1 MFKDKVKVTVVA
13 LVMVLLMV
21 LSITTDLFVGLA
33 DVFRAKAEEAT
44 PTDATPVTRDVTVYK
59 ELNDS
64 DKDKNLAGAVIK
76 VFKDSACTES
86 ITEFVLSYDGKS
98 YGGDDRVVYKSLE
111 ERANAN
117 ASKAI
122 AKLQEDTYYYQLDKK
137 LFRSNDDYSKTGYD
151 YNNTVGSFSIVAGDG
166 VQEIKLDN
174 NMFRPTEKVATP
186 TDASSEVSTEVTT
199 EAVTEPDTQ
208 VATTSDA
215 SSEET
220 EATTQIATPT
230 DSIPEVK
237 PVATLASVMRAAGAS
252 YWIYGDYSGM
262 SSGDYHV
269 STDKDNVPMSGNAS
283 RVFCGTASKQ
293 GPGKPYYGSS
303 QGYTRRVVN
312 NSSTVKV
319 LSYYYDVLA
328 KQSDHSANWQN
339 HVTQTAH
346 ALSYINGY
354 GASYK
359 PSWWSAAMARPVYS
373 MSETQIY
380 VGSNTTTSV
389 VNYTSSE
396 IHRGNRE
403 ASDGL
408 HTLYNVQWT
417 AVKTVS
423 GTSLKNYFTV
433 KVPSNVRIYVKR
445 NNGKWGSA
453 TNTDVN
459 LYSGDKFFFTTS
471 KLTDRTTTIAN
482 SKAALTGFTA
492 YAYDPVNTKNQTMYG
507 NGVSETRSIQFSI
520 PWKDVYH
527 KLTLDKL
534 VCVGG
539 NYKVDASTA
548 GTQYTVYWVDKT
560 TNSNRFGKIAVFEIQ
575 TNGKGKVKYL
585 RQNNY
590 GTTFKPSG
598 FGTYTLD
605 GLPTGVYRIVE
616 TKTNDGFETAKPCR
630 INFSNGAAVDAE
642 GNASGESKH
651 FEIAFKTNDNVK
663 NQVANFTSFEQKES
677 GDPLAIKIQKIDADT
692 KETVGLGSGS
702 LAGAEFTIKYYEDAE
717 GVGTIGIS
725 VPTGTP
731 TARWVIKTDEDGYA
745 SLANDEYIVSKP
757 SKLPDSV
764 KIVKGKYNICK
775 PGTIVITESEAP
787 KNYNKFSKVTTQAG
801 TSTDVDN
808 VVIRADYNDKGEI
821 KLYSCKKDQSGKLV
835 KFGASMTGSAI
846 KIYEPVK
853 RYNLRLQKTD
863 GYEHPMANVAFVIT
877 CRETG
882 ESHVMLTDSD
892 GILDTSRVVT
902 SGGKFK
908 VNAND
913 DLYEQ
918 ALTDNSIIPE
928 YVQTSVF
935 FNDDSDVAVTASRH
949 SEGALYAGTYI
960 IRELHRQ
967 YVTVDGEKCKL
978 SEVYKI
984 PAAIKVTVPGTD
996 NNAVGEHDTKDAG
1009 TMTNIRIPSI
1019 SSVAMDADSAT
1030 KMSITSKDAK
1040 FRDIV
1045 TIHNPELDK
1054 TYTLMSIA
1062 VDTATGLAYVG
1073 ADGQYV
1079 RTTEYLGKGS
1089 GLIGADVPLELTANT
1104 TGTEVNQLT
1113 FFEYLVEGKTTN
1125 LVGVDSD
1132 GKPVEPAKC
1141 VAKDAS
1147 VSNKAQTVNVISLE
1161 TEVLVNST
1169 KTNESPAAISTV
1181 TDTVTTHGLIA
1192 GESFTINSTIKVDGK
1207 SIGVQSTDFTAD
1219 GKDKEVSVVFKDL
1232 DLSKLANKRLSI
1244 VTELIYKNKV
1254 ILTHNDDG
1262 KDLNEE
1268 FYTPEMH
1275 SNAIDVDTLTKM
1287 SKTSETAK
1295 FKDTVDIKNLSAAT
1309 QYTLQSIAV
1318 DTATGLAYKDA
1329 SGKYVVGHE
1338 TFTTKTS
1345 KDNDRVG
1352 ATADIEFTAN
1362 TKDTNVTQITFYEYL
1377 VRGSVDSDISVDEN
1391 GYPVRPANWI
1401 AEDAST
1407 SNVDQT
1413 LNLVN
1418 LETKVLVDSTK
1429 TNVAPADKKVDV
1441 TDTVTLH
1448 NLVAGTKF
1456 TLVGK
1461 VSDGENIKVENEVE
1475 FTAKGGDETV
1485 SVPFK
1490 SLDLTKYA
1498 GKSLYVICELK
1509 YDGEVIAT
1517 HNEDGTDP
1525 DEVFYVPAVETNAI
1539 DATTNTQY
1547 SILDKTQIIDSVKYS
1562 NLPTEYEYELETTF
1576 VDSTTGEEI
1585 KKTEIEKDP
1594 YWGMLRDLGY
1604 VTDETSSDSTGD
1616 SVAEDT
1622 GKIVSEVGKAFKR
1635 TQVLKPEKMDDM
1647 INVAFDIDPRSFNL
1661 EGKTI
1666 TIQQVIKLNGVVVAK
1681 HTDKDAESQQISFPT
1696 GSTLAVDNTSHNHT
1710 IAPTKN
1716 ADVVDTIFCKNLAT
1730 GISVDFYG
1738 IAIDKDTNKPVELN
1752 GKPVVVKQ
1760 NETISKADQE
1770 VQLHYVVDGTKL
1782 KGKRLT
1788 SFVFAVYNGKIVFK
1802 HTDLNS
1808 AEQSFSFSSLRTK
1821 FLDDKNG
1828 THATMLTEDVHQ
1840 TDTVTLDGLTKGE
1853 GFTLKGVVYNKSTR
1867 KPMLVNGKQVTNS
1880 IDFTAKGNSEEVALK
1895 YQYNGLKSDA
1905 YHKDK
1910 NDDLVSFVYL
1920 YKDGVLI
1927 DKEEDFD
1934 SFDQTIKLP
1943 SCGTSASDGIT
1954 KLHVGYASKTAIFR
1968 DSVDYYNLIVGDWY
1982 STTLTLHLNKNGK
1995 DAGPLKDANGNLITA
2010 TVKFQAK
2017 TTDGSVKVEVKYD
2030 ASLLAGETITAFETI
2045 RTKGYE
2051 VCGHTEITDKGQQ
2064 IHYPELK
2071 TSAKNSKDNSQHV
2084 KEGEVAKIVDTVN
2097 YSKLDSSVAYKVVT
2111 EAWDYNTQQIVVSDG
2126 KKVRKVTELHVD
2138 SKKPENGSFDV
2149 SMSFKTDGLGK
2160 HKVVIF
2166 EYVYD
2171 NKGNLISKEADF
2183 DAESQTIYI
2192 DKTPNKTGDRTAMFL
2207 SILVGMLGLGVVTL
2221 FVTRRKKK

>member
-64 DKDKNLAGAVIK
+64 DKDRNLAGAVIK

-98 YGGDDRVVYKSLE
+98 YGGDDRVVYKNLE

-122 AKLQEDTYYYQLDKK
+122 AKLQEDTYYYQLDEK

-174 NMFRPTEKVATP
+174 NMFRPTEKVATS

-199 EAVTEPDTQ
+199 EAITEPDTQ

-220 EATTQIATPT
+220 ETTTQVATPT

-237 PVATLASVMRAAGAS
+237 PVATLASVFRMAKAAKIAEDV
-252 YWIYGDYSGM
+252 YIYGSEEDGCGNYHITAKN
-262 SSGDYHV
+262 GDANP
-269 STDKDNVPMSGNAS
+269 SLDGDMGS
-283 RVFCGTASKQ
+283 RTFCVDWGAN
-293 GPGKPYYGSS
+293 GPSAKNN
-303 QGYTRRVVN
+303 YTRP
-312 NSSTVKV
+312 VKYRLGNGAKESMRKAV
-319 LSYYYDVLA
+319 AYYYDVLVPA
-328 KQSDHSANWQN
+328 ADTKGKKVTALAETEHYLSSLKGNKGTTPSWASAAQN
-339 HVTQTAH
+339 HVALTKGDQAISISNSKPTVTCVDSKTFGTFTEKNVFVSEKLTVTAK
-346 ALSYINGY
+346 SDEQYFNYEVPNGCTVY
-354 GASYK
+354 VHRNKTWYK
-359 PSWWSAAMARPVYS
+359 LTADDK
-373 MSETQIY
+373 T
-380 VGSNTTTSV
+380 
-389 VNYTSSE
+389 
-396 IHRGNRE
+396 
-403 ASDGL
+403 
-408 HTLYNVQWT
+408 HTLRKNDVFYVVTPKSN
-417 AVKTVS
+417 ANKTFSIS
-423 GTSLKNYFTV
+423 GTAASGGWDVYYYEPNDPAWLGCQEMMLAAETDKPKFTLKFKTEEL
-433 KVPSNVRIYVKR
+433 P
-445 NNGKWGSA
+445 
-453 TNTDVN
+453 
-459 LYSGDKFFFTTS
+459 
-471 KLTDRTTTIAN
+471 
-482 SKAALTGFTA
+482 
-492 YAYDPVNTKNQTMYG
+492 DPVNI
-507 NGVSETRSIQFSI
+507 EI
-520 PWKDVYH
+520 D
-527 KLTLDKL
+527 
-534 VCVGG
+534 
-539 NYKVDASTA
+539 KVDSVRED
-548 GTQYTVYWVDKT
+548 GTQVGKT
-560 TNSNRFGKIAVFEIQ
+560 
-575 TNGKGKVKYL
+575 
-585 RQNNY
+585 
-590 GTTFKPSG
+590 
-598 FGTYTLD
+598 
-605 GLPTGVYRIVE
+605 
-616 TKTNDGFETAKPCR
+616 
-630 INFSNGAAVDAE
+630 
-642 GNASGESKH
+642 
-651 FEIAFKTNDNVK
+651 
-663 NQVANFTSFEQKES
+663 
-677 GDPLAIKIQKIDADT
+677 
-692 KETVGLGSGS
+692 S
-702 LAGAEFTIKYYEDAE
+702 LAGAIFKMEYFKGKTTA
-717 GVGTIGIS
+717 S
-725 VPTGTP
+725 GTP
-731 TARWVIKTDEDGYA
+731 TNTWYLETVYDSSIKGCVA
-745 SLANDEYIVSKP
+745 
-757 SKLPDSV
+757 
-764 KIVKGKYNICK
+764 
-775 PGTIVITESEAP
+775 
-787 KNYNKFSKVTTQAG
+787 KFSKTCLVTGDKNYPSDAAPKDIDPTGLYELYDGAMRITEVKAPSGYKVVDGKNKGFFYIGSKKVTGQASITVRVTGGKTILAG
-801 TSTDVDN
+801 TEISAEAFKQYEQKERYDFRLKKVDSYGN
-808 VVIRADYNDKGEI
+808 
-821 KLYSCKKDQSGKLV
+821 
-835 KFGASMTGSAI
+835 
-846 KIYEPVK
+846 
-853 RYNLRLQKTD
+853 
-863 GYEHPMANVAFVIT
+863 PMAGVAF
-877 CRETG
+877 
-882 ESHVMLTDSD
+882 L
-892 GILDTSRVVT
+892 
-902 SGGKFK
+902 
-908 VNAND
+908 
-913 DLYEQ
+913 
-918 ALTDNSIIPE
+918 
-928 YVQTSVF
+928 
-935 FNDDSDVAVTASRH
+935 VTASNGDQH
-949 SEGALYAGTYI
+949 VVVTDKNGEFDSSKLGYTNVNGNDATLAKAIADTTLYPTYKETNVFFTTPGSGKTAAAEI
-960 IRELHRQ
+960 KEETVDGKAPRPLYKDTYTIREIHRQ
-967 YVTVDGEKCKL
+967 YVTIDGKKYKL
-978 SEVYKI
+978 TQVYDLGPAQKI
-984 PAAIKVTVPGTD
+984 TVSDSVKNGAVIDFGTY
-996 NNAVGEHDTKDAG
+996 
-1009 TMTNIRIPSI
+1009 TNIAIPKMTSSAI
-1019 SSVAMDADSAT
+1019 STDTNT
-1030 KMSITSKDAK
+1030 KMSVAGKNASFKDSIKATNLK
-1040 FRDIV
+1040 AS
-1045 TIHNPELDK
+1045 TK
-1054 TYTLMSIA
+1054 YTLMSVA
-1062 VDTATGLAYVG
+1062 VDANTGKAYKD
-1073 ADGQYV
+1073 ADGKYV
-1079 RTTEYLGKGS
+1079 AKNVEF
-1089 GLIGADVPLELTANT
+1089 T
-1104 TGTEVNQLT
+1104 TGAVKKGTVFPETTASVTFTGVNTSNVKSRKLV
-1113 FFEYLVEGKTTN
+1113 FYEYLVEGSVTKTVS
-1125 LVGVDSD
+1125 LDSA
-1132 GKPVEPAKC
+1132 GKPVEPANC

-1161 TEVLVNST
+1161 T
-1169 KTNESPAAISTV
+1169 
-1181 TDTVTTHGLIA
+1181 
-1192 GESFTINSTIKVDGK
+1192 
-1207 SIGVQSTDFTAD
+1207 
-1219 GKDKEVSVVFKDL
+1219 
-1232 DLSKLANKRLSI
+1232 
-1244 VTELIYKNKV
+1244 
-1254 ILTHNDDG
+1254 
-1262 KDLNEE
+1262 
-1268 FYTPEMH
+1268 
-1275 SNAIDVDTLTKM
+1275 
-1287 SKTSETAK
+1287 
-1295 FKDTVDIKNLSAAT
+1295 
-1309 QYTLQSIAV
+1309 
-1318 DTATGLAYKDA
+1318 
-1329 SGKYVVGHE
+1329 
-1338 TFTTKTS
+1338 
-1345 KDNDRVG
+1345 
-1352 ATADIEFTAN
+1352 
-1362 TKDTNVTQITFYEYL
+1362 
-1377 VRGSVDSDISVDEN
+1377 
-1391 GYPVRPANWI
+1391 
-1401 AEDAST
+1401 
-1407 SNVDQT
+1407 
-1413 LNLVN
+1413 
-1418 LETKVLVDSTK
+1418 KVLVDSTK
-1429 TNVAPADKKVDV
+1429 TNVAPADEKVDV

-1475 FTAKGGDETV
+1475 FTAKGDDETV
-1485 SVPFK
+1485 SVPLK
-1490 SLDLTKYA
+1490 GLNLTEYA

-1525 DEVFYVPAVETNAI
+1525 DEKFYVPAVETNAI

-1576 VDSTTGEEI
+1576 VDSATGEEI

-1594 YWGMLRDLGY
+1594 YWNMLKDLGY
-1604 VTDETSSDSTGD
+1604 VTDETSSDSTGN

-1635 TQVLKPEKMDDM
+1635 TQVLKPEKMDDTV
-1647 INVAFDIDPRSFNL
+1647 NVTFDIDPRSFNL

-1666 TIQQVIKLNGVVVAK
+1666 TIRQVIKLNGVAVAK

-1710 IAPTKN
+1710 IAPTKD

-1760 NETISKADQE
+1760 SETISKADQE

-1802 HTDLNS
+1802 HTDPNS

-1853 GFTLKGVVYNKSTR
+1853 RFTLKGVVYNKSTR
-1867 KPMLVNGKQVTNS
+1867 KPMLVDGKQVTNS

-1895 YQYNGLKSDA
+1895 YQYNGLKLDA

-1920 YKDGVLI
+1920 YKDGILI

-1982 STTLTLHLNKNGK
+1982 STTLTLHLNKDGK

-2051 VCGHTEITDKGQQ
+2051 VCGHTEITDEGQQ

-2160 HKVVIF
+2160 HRIVIF

-2192 DKTPNKTGDRTAMFL
+2192 DKTPNKTGDRTVMFL
-2207 SILVGMLGLGVVTL
+2207 SILAGMLGLGVVTL
-2221 FVTRRKKK
+2221 FVTKRKKK

>member
-64 DKDKNLAGAVIK
+64 DKDRNLAGAVIK

-98 YGGDDRVVYKSLE
+98 YGGDDRVVYKNLE

-122 AKLQEDTYYYQLDKK
+122 AKLQEDTYYYQLDEK

-199 EAVTEPDTQ
+199 EAITEPDTQ

-220 EATTQIATPT
+220 ETTTQVATPT

-237 PVATLASVMRAAGAS
+237 PVATLASVFRTAVADVYVWGTETQGCGNYHKTSSSANSANMSLDGDIGSRMFCVDWGA
-252 YWIYGDYSGM
+252 
-262 SSGDYHV
+262 
-269 STDKDNVPMSGNAS
+269 N
-283 RVFCGTASKQ
+283 
-293 GPGKPYYGSS
+293 GPSLAN
-303 QGYTRRVVN
+303 GYTRPVKYSRGGGADVSLRKVVA
-312 NSSTVKV
+312 
-319 LSYYYDVLA
+319 YYYEVLA
-328 KQSDHSANWQN
+328 KTSGNLAATEHYLSLLN
-339 HVTQTAH
+339 HKKGTTPTWA
-346 ALSYINGY
+346 
-354 GASYK
+354 
-359 PSWWSAAMARPVYS
+359 SAAMKYTALASGEEIINIDKTKPSMTYYKSYSFKANGEVFHTSTNVFVSEPVTVTAEKSEQYFTAS
-373 MSETQIY
+373 VPKDCAVYVYNYNSETKKY
-380 VGSNTTTSV
+380 
-389 VNYTSSE
+389 
-396 IHRGNRE
+396 
-403 ASDGL
+403 
-408 HTLYNVQWT
+408 QWT
-417 AVKTVS
+417 RYGSTDNLKLKNGDKFRIVLPKSFANKTVS
-423 GTSLKNYFTV
+423 LSGTARYGGWDVYYYNPNDPAWLDCQQMVLATETDKPEFSLSVKTGNVPPDHDPVSIVIRKIDSVSGRAVPAGTAALAGAVFKMEYF
-433 KVPSNVRIYVKR
+433 K
-445 NNGKWGSA
+445 GKDSVSGSA
-453 TNTDVN
+453 TNTWYLQTKLADGRYVARFARGY
-459 LYSGDKFFFTTS
+459 LYSDSTHKSDAAPAEVDASGVYELEAGCMRITEVIAPSGYEKVTADNAGWIKLGGSIDRLTESASITVKIGNGNIYYGNTAVKDGVVEIGEQKERYDFKLKKVDSYGNPMAGVAFLVTASNGDQHVVVTDKNGEFDSSKLDYTNVNGNDATLAKAMADTTLYPTYKETNVFFTTPGS
-471 KLTDRTTTIAN
+471 GKTAAAEIKEETVDG
-482 SKAALTGFTA
+482 KAPRPL
-492 YAYDPVNTKNQTMYG
+492 Y
-507 NGVSETRSIQFSI
+507 
-520 PWKDVYH
+520 KD
-527 KLTLDKL
+527 
-534 VCVGG
+534 
-539 NYKVDASTA
+539 
-548 GTQYTVYWVDKT
+548 
-560 TNSNRFGKIAVFEIQ
+560 
-575 TNGKGKVKYL
+575 
-585 RQNNY
+585 
-590 GTTFKPSG
+590 
-598 FGTYTLD
+598 TYT
-605 GLPTGVYRIVE
+605 
-616 TKTNDGFETAKPCR
+616 
-630 INFSNGAAVDAE
+630 
-642 GNASGESKH
+642 
-651 FEIAFKTNDNVK
+651 
-663 NQVANFTSFEQKES
+663 
-677 GDPLAIKIQKIDADT
+677 
-692 KETVGLGSGS
+692 
-702 LAGAEFTIKYYEDAE
+702 
-717 GVGTIGIS
+717 
-725 VPTGTP
+725 
-731 TARWVIKTDEDGYA
+731 
-745 SLANDEYIVSKP
+745 
-757 SKLPDSV
+757 
-764 KIVKGKYNICK
+764 
-775 PGTIVITESEAP
+775 
-787 KNYNKFSKVTTQAG
+787 
-801 TSTDVDN
+801 
-808 VVIRADYNDKGEI
+808 
-821 KLYSCKKDQSGKLV
+821 
-835 KFGASMTGSAI
+835 
-846 KIYEPVK
+846 
-853 RYNLRLQKTD
+853 
-863 GYEHPMANVAFVIT
+863 
-877 CRETG
+877 
-882 ESHVMLTDSD
+882 
-892 GILDTSRVVT
+892 
-902 SGGKFK
+902 
-908 VNAND
+908 
-913 DLYEQ
+913 
-918 ALTDNSIIPE
+918 
-928 YVQTSVF
+928 
-935 FNDDSDVAVTASRH
+935 
-949 SEGALYAGTYI
+949 
-960 IRELHRQ
+960 IREIHRQ
-967 YVTVDGEKCKL
+967 YVTIDGKKYKL
-978 SEVYKI
+978 TQVYDLGPAQKI
-984 PAAIKVTVPGTD
+984 TV
-996 NNAVGEHDTKDAG
+996 
-1009 TMTNIRIPSI
+1009 S
-1019 SSVAMDADSAT
+1019 DSAKNGAVIDFGTYTNTAIPKMTSSAISTDTNT
-1030 KMSITSKDAK
+1030 KMSVAGKNSSFKDSVKATNLK
-1040 FRDIV
+1040 AS
-1045 TIHNPELDK
+1045 TK
-1054 TYTLMSIA
+1054 YTLMSVA
-1062 VDTATGLAYVG
+1062 VDANTGKAYKD
-1073 ADGQYV
+1073 ADGKYV
-1079 RTTEYLGKGS
+1079 AKNV
-1089 GLIGADVPLELTANT
+1089 AVT
-1104 TGTEVNQLT
+1104 TGAVKKGTVFPETTASVTFTGVNTSNVKSRKLV
-1113 FFEYLVEGKTTN
+1113 FYEYLVEGSVTKTVS
-1125 LVGVDSD
+1125 LDSN
-1132 GKPVEPAKC
+1132 GKPVEPANC

-1161 TEVLVNST
+1161 T
-1169 KTNESPAAISTV
+1169 
-1181 TDTVTTHGLIA
+1181 
-1192 GESFTINSTIKVDGK
+1192 
-1207 SIGVQSTDFTAD
+1207 
-1219 GKDKEVSVVFKDL
+1219 
-1232 DLSKLANKRLSI
+1232 
-1244 VTELIYKNKV
+1244 
-1254 ILTHNDDG
+1254 
-1262 KDLNEE
+1262 
-1268 FYTPEMH
+1268 
-1275 SNAIDVDTLTKM
+1275 
-1287 SKTSETAK
+1287 
-1295 FKDTVDIKNLSAAT
+1295 
-1309 QYTLQSIAV
+1309 
-1318 DTATGLAYKDA
+1318 
-1329 SGKYVVGHE
+1329 
-1338 TFTTKTS
+1338 
-1345 KDNDRVG
+1345 
-1352 ATADIEFTAN
+1352 
-1362 TKDTNVTQITFYEYL
+1362 
-1377 VRGSVDSDISVDEN
+1377 
-1391 GYPVRPANWI
+1391 
-1401 AEDAST
+1401 
-1407 SNVDQT
+1407 
-1413 LNLVN
+1413 
-1418 LETKVLVDSTK
+1418 KVLVDSTK
-1429 TNVAPADKKVDV
+1429 TNVAPADEKVDV

-1475 FTAKGGDETV
+1475 FTAKGDDETV
-1485 SVPFK
+1485 SVPLK
-1490 SLDLTKYA
+1490 GLNLTEYA

-1525 DEVFYVPAVETNAI
+1525 DEKFYVPAVETNAI

-1576 VDSTTGEEI
+1576 VDSATGEEI

-1594 YWGMLRDLGY
+1594 YWNMLKDLGY

-1635 TQVLKPEKMDDM
+1635 TQVLKPEKMDDTV
-1647 INVAFDIDPRSFNL
+1647 NVTFDIDPRSFNL

-1666 TIQQVIKLNGVVVAK
+1666 TIRQVIKLNGVAVAK

-1710 IAPTKN
+1710 IAPTKD

-1760 NETISKADQE
+1760 SETISKADQE

-1802 HTDLNS
+1802 HTDPNS

-1853 GFTLKGVVYNKSTR
+1853 RFTLKGVVYNKSTR
-1867 KPMLVNGKQVTNS
+1867 KPMLVDGKQVTNS

-1920 YKDGVLI
+1920 YKDGILI

-1982 STTLTLHLNKNGK
+1982 STTLTLHLNKDGK

-2051 VCGHTEITDKGQQ
+2051 VCGHTEITDEGQQ

-2138 SKKPENGSFDV
+2138 SKKSENGSFDV

-2160 HKVVIF
+2160 HRIVIF

-2192 DKTPNKTGDRTAMFL
+2192 DKTPNKTGDRTVVFL
-2207 SILVGMLGLGVVTL
+2207 SILAGMLGLGVVTL

>member
-64 DKDKNLAGAVIK
+64 DKDRNLAGAVIK

-98 YGGDDRVVYKSLE
+98 YGGDDRVVYKNLE

-122 AKLQEDTYYYQLDKK
+122 AKLQEDTYYYQLDEK

-174 NMFRPTEKVATP
+174 NMFRPTEKVATS

-199 EAVTEPDTQ
+199 EAITEPDTQ

-220 EATTQIATPT
+220 ETTTQVATPT

-237 PVATLASVMRAAGAS
+237 PVATLASVFRMAKAAKAATTTAVSRGTGYGYGGETISYIFYINKGLTYNNTGYAFCMEEGKTGPTSGTGTVSSIGKGNITKALYYSFAGPGAGSYDGAPSSGGLNGDNVMTLSCILDYYYTGYWDSGDFGTAYDNAISYEKWLKGKDMPNTLADTAFSIAGKSDDFTASRAA
-252 YWIYGDYSGM
+252 YNI
-262 SSGDYHV
+262 
-269 STDKDNVPMSGNAS
+269 TDKTQTTNEWAVVSKKSVTVTIPTGVTMHKTDSNGKKSTHGA
-283 RVFCGTASKQ
+283 GTA
-293 GPGKPYYGSS
+293 
-303 QGYTRRVVN
+303 
-312 NSSTVKV
+312 TVSNGDKIYF
-319 LSYYYDVLA
+319 SASIA
-328 KQSDHSANWQN
+328 KGGTSD
-339 HVTQTAH
+339 
-346 ALSYINGY
+346 I
-354 GASYK
+354 K
-359 PSWWSAAMARPVYS
+359 F
-373 MSETQIY
+373 
-380 VGSNTTTSV
+380 TSV
-389 VNYTSSE
+389 KGY
-396 IHRGNRE
+396 
-403 ASDGL
+403 
-408 HTLYNVQWT
+408 
-417 AVKTVS
+417 
-423 GTSLKNYFTV
+423 
-433 KVPSNVRIYVKR
+433 
-445 NNGKWGSA
+445 SA
-453 TNTDVN
+453 YKADFGAELQVLGFLGEPTD
-459 LYSGDKFFFTTS
+459 KE
-471 KLTDRTTTIAN
+471 
-482 SKAALTGFTA
+482 FTA
-492 YAYDPVNTKNQTMYG
+492 KLQWNSPNFSLRKTDSKTKQPVEGAEYL
-507 NGVSETRSIQFSI
+507 
-520 PWKDVYH
+520 VYCAQ
-527 KLTLDKL
+527 D
-534 VCVGG
+534 
-539 NYKVDASTA
+539 NEKVN
-548 GTQYTVYWVDKT
+548 VVRFK
-560 TNSNRFGKIAVFEIQ
+560 TNSNGVGEITSVNPTQASGEVGKTV
-575 TNGKGKVKYL
+575 VKL
-585 RQNNY
+585 
-590 GTTFKPSG
+590 KA
-598 FGTYTLD
+598 
-605 GLPTGVYRIVE
+605 GVRYYIVE
-616 TKTNDGFETAKPCR
+616 TKAPEHYKLN
-630 INFSNGAAVDAE
+630 
-642 GNASGESKH
+642 
-651 FEIAFKTNDNVK
+651 K
-663 NQVANFTSFEQKES
+663 NKQVAIGGEKYPYEAHIGVNATGGHVDYTSITGATFSTTATGVTYHTVDKVAH
-677 GDPLAIKIQKIDADT
+677 DPINIVIDKVDSIREDGT
-692 KETVGLGSGS
+692 QVGKTS
-702 LAGAEFTIKYYEDAE
+702 LAGAIFKMEYYQGKTTA
-717 GVGTIGIS
+717 S
-725 VPTGTP
+725 GTP
-731 TARWVIKTDEDGYA
+731 TNTWYIKTVKNVAGDYEAKFAKGFIVNEGTYKSDAAPNVVDASGVYELEDGA
-745 SLANDEYIVSKP
+745 MR
-757 SKLPDSV
+757 
-764 KIVKGKYNICK
+764 
-775 PGTIVITESEAP
+775 ITEVKAP
-787 KNYNKFSKVTTQAG
+787 SGYKVVDGKNKGFFKVKRTKVTGSSITVQVMGGRTIYAG
-801 TSTDVDN
+801 TEITADAFKQYEQKERYDFKLKKVDSYGN
-808 VVIRADYNDKGEI
+808 
-821 KLYSCKKDQSGKLV
+821 
-835 KFGASMTGSAI
+835 
-846 KIYEPVK
+846 
-853 RYNLRLQKTD
+853 
-863 GYEHPMANVAFVIT
+863 PMAGVAF
-877 CRETG
+877 
-882 ESHVMLTDSD
+882 L
-892 GILDTSRVVT
+892 
-902 SGGKFK
+902 
-908 VNAND
+908 
-913 DLYEQ
+913 
-918 ALTDNSIIPE
+918 
-928 YVQTSVF
+928 
-935 FNDDSDVAVTASRH
+935 VTASNGNQH
-949 SEGALYAGTYI
+949 VVVTDKNGEFDSSKLDYTNVNDNDATLAKAMADTTLYPTYKETNVFFTTPGSGKTAAAEI
-960 IRELHRQ
+960 KEETVDGKAPRPLYKDTYTIREIHRQ
-967 YVTVDGEKCKL
+967 YVTIDGKKYKL
-978 SEVYKI
+978 TQVYDI
-984 PAAIKVTVPGTD
+984 GPAQTITVP
-996 NNAVGEHDTKDAG
+996 
-1009 TMTNIRIPSI
+1009 
-1019 SSVAMDADSAT
+1019 DSAKDGAVIDFGTYTNTAIPKMTSSAISTDTNT
-1030 KMSITSKDAK
+1030 KMSVVGKNASFKDSIKATNLK
-1040 FRDIV
+1040 AS
-1045 TIHNPELDK
+1045 TK
-1054 TYTLMSIA
+1054 YTLMSVA
-1062 VDTATGLAYVG
+1062 VDANTGKAYKD
-1073 ADGQYV
+1073 ADGKYV
-1079 RTTEYLGKGS
+1079 AKNVEF
-1089 GLIGADVPLELTANT
+1089 T
-1104 TGTEVNQLT
+1104 TGAVKKGTVFPETTASVTFTGVNTSNVKSRKLV
-1113 FFEYLVEGKTTN
+1113 FYEYLVEGSVTKTVS
-1125 LVGVDSD
+1125 LDSA
-1132 GKPVEPAKC
+1132 GKPVEPANC

-1161 TEVLVNST
+1161 T
-1169 KTNESPAAISTV
+1169 
-1181 TDTVTTHGLIA
+1181 
-1192 GESFTINSTIKVDGK
+1192 
-1207 SIGVQSTDFTAD
+1207 
-1219 GKDKEVSVVFKDL
+1219 
-1232 DLSKLANKRLSI
+1232 
-1244 VTELIYKNKV
+1244 
-1254 ILTHNDDG
+1254 
-1262 KDLNEE
+1262 
-1268 FYTPEMH
+1268 
-1275 SNAIDVDTLTKM
+1275 
-1287 SKTSETAK
+1287 
-1295 FKDTVDIKNLSAAT
+1295 
-1309 QYTLQSIAV
+1309 
-1318 DTATGLAYKDA
+1318 
-1329 SGKYVVGHE
+1329 
-1338 TFTTKTS
+1338 
-1345 KDNDRVG
+1345 
-1352 ATADIEFTAN
+1352 
-1362 TKDTNVTQITFYEYL
+1362 
-1377 VRGSVDSDISVDEN
+1377 
-1391 GYPVRPANWI
+1391 
-1401 AEDAST
+1401 
-1407 SNVDQT
+1407 
-1413 LNLVN
+1413 
-1418 LETKVLVDSTK
+1418 KVLVDSTK
-1429 TNVAPADKKVDV
+1429 TNVAPADEKVDV

-1475 FTAKGGDETV
+1475 FTAKGDDETV
-1485 SVPFK
+1485 SVPLK
-1490 SLDLTKYA
+1490 GLDLTEYA

-1525 DEVFYVPAVETNAI
+1525 DEKFYVPAVETNAI

-1576 VDSTTGEEI
+1576 VDSATGEEI

-1594 YWGMLRDLGY
+1594 YWNMLKDLGY

-1635 TQVLKPEKMDDM
+1635 TQVLKPEKMDDTV
-1647 INVAFDIDPRSFNL
+1647 NVTFDIDPRSFNL

-1666 TIQQVIKLNGVVVAK
+1666 TIRQVIKLNGVAVAK

-1738 IAIDKDTNKPVELN
+1738 IAVDKDTNKPVEFN

-1802 HTDLNS
+1802 HTDPNS

-1853 GFTLKGVVYNKSTR
+1853 RFTLKGVVYNKSTR

-1920 YKDGVLI
+1920 YKDGILI

-1982 STTLTLHLNKNGK
+1982 STTLTLHLNKDGK

-2051 VCGHTEITDKGQQ
+2051 VCGHTEITDEGQQ

-2160 HKVVIF
+2160 HRIVIF

-2192 DKTPNKTGDRTAMFL
+2192 DKTPNKTGDRTVMFL
-2207 SILVGMLGLGVVTL
+2207 SILAGMLGLGVVTL
-2221 FVTRRKKK
+2221 FVTKRKKK

>member
-64 DKDKNLAGAVIK
+64 DKDRNLAGAVIK

-98 YGGDDRVVYKSLE
+98 YGVDDRVVYKNLE

-122 AKLQEDTYYYQLDKK
+122 AKLQEDTYYYQLDEK
-137 LFRSNDDYSKTGYD
+137 LFRSNDDYNKTGYD

-186 TDASSEVSTEVTT
+186 TDASSEVSTEVST
-199 EAVTEPDTQ
+199 EATTEPDTQ

-220 EATTQIATPT
+220 ETTTQVATPT

-237 PVATLASVMRAAGAS
+237 PVATLASVFRMAKAAKIAEDV
-252 YWIYGDYSGM
+252 YIYGSEEDGC
-262 SSGDYHV
+262 GNYHI
-269 STDKDNVPMSGNAS
+269 TAENGNANPSLNGDMGS
-283 RVFCGTASKQ
+283 RTFCVDWGAN
-293 GPGKPYYGSS
+293 GPSAKNN
-303 QGYTRRVVN
+303 YTRP
-312 NSSTVKV
+312 VKYRLGNGAKESMRKAV
-319 LSYYYDVLA
+319 AYYYDVLVPA
-328 KQSDHSANWQN
+328 ADTKGKKVTALTETEHYLSSLKGNKGTTPSWASAAQN
-339 HVTQTAH
+339 HVALAKGDQAISISNSKPTVTCVDSKTFGTFTEKNVFVSEKLTVTAKSDEQYFNYEVPSGCTVYVH
-346 ALSYINGY
+346 RSKTW
-354 GASYK
+354 YK
-359 PSWWSAAMARPVYS
+359 LTADDK
-373 MSETQIY
+373 T
-380 VGSNTTTSV
+380 
-389 VNYTSSE
+389 
-396 IHRGNRE
+396 
-403 ASDGL
+403 
-408 HTLYNVQWT
+408 HTLRKNDVFYVVTPKSN
-417 AVKTVS
+417 ANKTFSIS
-423 GTSLKNYFTV
+423 GT
-433 KVPSNVRIYVKR
+433 
-445 NNGKWGSA
+445 A
-453 TNTDVN
+453 A
-459 LYSGDKFFFTTS
+459 SG
-471 KLTDRTTTIAN
+471 
-482 SKAALTGFTA
+482 G
-492 YAYDPVNTKNQTMYG
+492 
-507 NGVSETRSIQFSI
+507 
-520 PWKDVYH
+520 WDVYYYEPNDPAWLGCQEMMLAAETD
-527 KLTLDKL
+527 KPKFTLKFKTEELPDPI
-534 VCVGG
+534 
-539 NYKVDASTA
+539 NIEIDKVDSVRED
-548 GTQYTVYWVDKT
+548 GTQVGKT
-560 TNSNRFGKIAVFEIQ
+560 
-575 TNGKGKVKYL
+575 
-585 RQNNY
+585 
-590 GTTFKPSG
+590 
-598 FGTYTLD
+598 
-605 GLPTGVYRIVE
+605 
-616 TKTNDGFETAKPCR
+616 
-630 INFSNGAAVDAE
+630 
-642 GNASGESKH
+642 
-651 FEIAFKTNDNVK
+651 
-663 NQVANFTSFEQKES
+663 
-677 GDPLAIKIQKIDADT
+677 
-692 KETVGLGSGS
+692 S
-702 LAGAEFTIKYYEDAE
+702 LAGAIFKMEYFKGKTTA
-717 GVGTIGIS
+717 S
-725 VPTGTP
+725 GTP
-731 TARWVIKTDEDGYA
+731 TNTWYIKTVKDGSHYRA
-745 SLANDEYIVSKP
+745 AFSKACLVTGDKNYP
-757 SKLPDSV
+757 SDTAPKDIDPTGLYELYD
-764 KIVKGKYNICK
+764 GAMR
-775 PGTIVITESEAP
+775 ITEVKAP
-787 KNYNKFSKVTTQAG
+787 SGYKVVDGKNKGFFKVKQTKVTGSSITVRVTGGKTIYAG
-801 TSTDVDN
+801 AEITADAFKQYEQKERYDFKLKKVDSYGN
-808 VVIRADYNDKGEI
+808 
-821 KLYSCKKDQSGKLV
+821 
-835 KFGASMTGSAI
+835 
-846 KIYEPVK
+846 
-853 RYNLRLQKTD
+853 
-863 GYEHPMANVAFVIT
+863 PMAGVAF
-877 CRETG
+877 
-882 ESHVMLTDSD
+882 L
-892 GILDTSRVVT
+892 
-902 SGGKFK
+902 
-908 VNAND
+908 
-913 DLYEQ
+913 
-918 ALTDNSIIPE
+918 
-928 YVQTSVF
+928 
-935 FNDDSDVAVTASRH
+935 VTASNGDQH
-949 SEGALYAGTYI
+949 VVVTDKNGEFDSSKLGYTNVNGNDATLAKAMADTTLYPTYKETNVFFTTPGSGKTAAAEIKEETVGTTAPRPLYKDTYT
-960 IRELHRQ
+960 IREIHRQ
-967 YVTVDGEKCKL
+967 YVTIDGKKYKL
-978 SEVYKI
+978 TQVYDLGPAQKI
-984 PAAIKVTVPGTD
+984 TV
-996 NNAVGEHDTKDAG
+996 
-1009 TMTNIRIPSI
+1009 S
-1019 SSVAMDADSAT
+1019 DSAKNGAVIDFGTYTNTAIPKMTSSAISTDTNT
-1030 KMSITSKDAK
+1030 KMSVAGKNSSFKDSVKATNLK
-1040 FRDIV
+1040 AS
-1045 TIHNPELDK
+1045 TK
-1054 TYTLMSIA
+1054 YTLMSVA
-1062 VDTATGLAYVG
+1062 VDANTGKAYKD
-1073 ADGQYV
+1073 ADGKYV
-1079 RTTEYLGKGS
+1079 AKNVEF
-1089 GLIGADVPLELTANT
+1089 T
-1104 TGTEVNQLT
+1104 TGAVKKGTVFPETTASVTFTGVNTSNVKSRKLV
-1113 FFEYLVEGKTTN
+1113 FYEYLVEGSVTKTVS
-1125 LVGVDSD
+1125 LDSA
-1132 GKPVEPAKC
+1132 GKPVEPANC

-1161 TEVLVNST
+1161 T
-1169 KTNESPAAISTV
+1169 
-1181 TDTVTTHGLIA
+1181 
-1192 GESFTINSTIKVDGK
+1192 
-1207 SIGVQSTDFTAD
+1207 
-1219 GKDKEVSVVFKDL
+1219 
-1232 DLSKLANKRLSI
+1232 
-1244 VTELIYKNKV
+1244 
-1254 ILTHNDDG
+1254 
-1262 KDLNEE
+1262 
-1268 FYTPEMH
+1268 
-1275 SNAIDVDTLTKM
+1275 
-1287 SKTSETAK
+1287 
-1295 FKDTVDIKNLSAAT
+1295 
-1309 QYTLQSIAV
+1309 
-1318 DTATGLAYKDA
+1318 
-1329 SGKYVVGHE
+1329 
-1338 TFTTKTS
+1338 
-1345 KDNDRVG
+1345 
-1352 ATADIEFTAN
+1352 
-1362 TKDTNVTQITFYEYL
+1362 
-1377 VRGSVDSDISVDEN
+1377 
-1391 GYPVRPANWI
+1391 
-1401 AEDAST
+1401 
-1407 SNVDQT
+1407 
-1413 LNLVN
+1413 
-1418 LETKVLVDSTK
+1418 KVLVDSTK
-1429 TNVAPADKKVDV
+1429 TNVAPADEKVDV

-1475 FTAKGGDETV
+1475 FTAKGDDETV
-1485 SVPFK
+1485 SVPLK
-1490 SLDLTKYA
+1490 GLNLTEYA

-1525 DEVFYVPAVETNAI
+1525 DEKFYVPAVETNAI

-1576 VDSTTGEEI
+1576 VDSATGEEI

-1594 YWGMLRDLGY
+1594 YWNMLKDLGY

-1616 SVAEDT
+1616 SIAEDT

-1635 TQVLKPEKMDDM
+1635 TQVLKPEKMDDTV
-1647 INVAFDIDPRSFNL
+1647 NVTFDIDPRSFNL

-1666 TIQQVIKLNGVVVAK
+1666 TIRQVIKLNGVAVAK

-1710 IAPTKN
+1710 IAPTKD

-1853 GFTLKGVVYNKSTR
+1853 KFTLKGVVYNKSTR

-1920 YKDGVLI
+1920 YKDGILI

-2030 ASLLAGETITAFETI
+2030 ASLLAGETVTAFETI

-2051 VCGHTEITDKGQQ
+2051 VCGHTEITDEGQQ

-2126 KKVRKVTELHVD
+2126 NKVRKVTELHVD

-2207 SILVGMLGLGVVTL
+2207 SILAGMLGLGVVTL

>member
-64 DKDKNLAGAVIK
+64 DKDRNLAGAVIK

-98 YGGDDRVVYKSLE
+98 YGGDDRVVYKNLE

-122 AKLQEDTYYYQLDKK
+122 AKLQEDTYYYQLDEK

-174 NMFRPTEKVATP
+174 NMFRPTEKVATS

-199 EAVTEPDTQ
+199 EAITEPDTQ
-208 VATTSDA
+208 VATTSDV

-220 EATTQIATPT
+220 ETTTQVATPT

-237 PVATLASVMRAAGAS
+237 PVATLASVFRTAVADVYVWGTETQGCGNYHKTSSSANSANMSLDGDIGSRMFCVDWGA
-252 YWIYGDYSGM
+252 
-262 SSGDYHV
+262 
-269 STDKDNVPMSGNAS
+269 N
-283 RVFCGTASKQ
+283 
-293 GPGKPYYGSS
+293 GPSLAN
-303 QGYTRRVVN
+303 GYTRPVKYSRGGGADVSLRKVVA
-312 NSSTVKV
+312 
-319 LSYYYDVLA
+319 YYYEVLA
-328 KQSDHSANWQN
+328 KTSGNLAATELYLSLLN
-339 HVTQTAH
+339 HKKGTTPTWA
-346 ALSYINGY
+346 
-354 GASYK
+354 
-359 PSWWSAAMARPVYS
+359 SAAMKYTALASGEETINIDKTKPSMTYYKSYSFKANGEVFHTSTNVFVSEPVTVTAEKSEQYFTAS
-373 MSETQIY
+373 VPKDCAVYVYNYNSETKKYQWARY
-380 VGSNTTTSV
+380 GSTDNLKLKNGDKFRIVLPKSFA
-389 VNYTSSE
+389 N
-396 IHRGNRE
+396 
-403 ASDGL
+403 
-408 HTLYNVQWT
+408 
-417 AVKTVS
+417 KTVS
-423 GTSLKNYFTV
+423 LSGTARYGGWDIYYYNPNDPAWLDCQQMVLATETDKPEFSLSVKTGNVPPDHDPVNVEIMKIDSVSGKAVPAGTAALAGAVFKMEYF
-433 KVPSNVRIYVKR
+433 K
-445 NNGKWGSA
+445 GKDSVSGSA
-453 TNTDVN
+453 TNTWYLQTAYDSSIKGYVAKFARGYLYSDSTHKSDAAPAWVDASGVYELEAGCMRITEVIAPSGYEKVTADNAGYVKLFGSTTKITDSASITVKISAGSVTYNNTAVKDGAIEIGEQKERYDFKLKKVDSYGNPMAGVAFLVTASNGDQHVVVTDKNGEFDSSKLGYKDVN
-459 LYSGDKFFFTTS
+459 GNDATLAKAMADTTLYPTYKETNVFFTTPGS
-471 KLTDRTTTIAN
+471 GKT
-482 SKAALTGFTA
+482 AAT
-492 YAYDPVNTKNQTMYG
+492 
-507 NGVSETRSIQFSI
+507 
-520 PWKDVYH
+520 
-527 KLTLDKL
+527 
-534 VCVGG
+534 
-539 NYKVDASTA
+539 
-548 GTQYTVYWVDKT
+548 
-560 TNSNRFGKIAVFEIQ
+560 EI
-575 TNGKGKVKYL
+575 
-585 RQNNY
+585 
-590 GTTFKPSG
+590 
-598 FGTYTLD
+598 
-605 GLPTGVYRIVE
+605 
-616 TKTNDGFETAKPCR
+616 
-630 INFSNGAAVDAE
+630 
-642 GNASGESKH
+642 
-651 FEIAFKTNDNVK
+651 
-663 NQVANFTSFEQKES
+663 KE
-677 GDPLAIKIQKIDADT
+677 
-692 KETVGLGSGS
+692 ETVG
-702 LAGAEFTIKYYEDAE
+702 T
-717 GVGTIGIS
+717 
-725 VPTGTP
+725 
-731 TARWVIKTDEDGYA
+731 TAPRPLYKDTYTV
-745 SLANDEYIVSKP
+745 
-757 SKLPDSV
+757 
-764 KIVKGKYNICK
+764 
-775 PGTIVITESEAP
+775 
-787 KNYNKFSKVTTQAG
+787 
-801 TSTDVDN
+801 
-808 VVIRADYNDKGEI
+808 REI
-821 KLYSCKKDQSGKLV
+821 
-835 KFGASMTGSAI
+835 
-846 KIYEPVK
+846 
-853 RYNLRLQKTD
+853 
-863 GYEHPMANVAFVIT
+863 
-877 CRETG
+877 
-882 ESHVMLTDSD
+882 
-892 GILDTSRVVT
+892 
-902 SGGKFK
+902 
-908 VNAND
+908 
-913 DLYEQ
+913 
-918 ALTDNSIIPE
+918 
-928 YVQTSVF
+928 
-935 FNDDSDVAVTASRH
+935 
-949 SEGALYAGTYI
+949 
-960 IRELHRQ
+960 HRQ
-967 YVTVDGEKCKL
+967 YVTIDGKKYKL
-978 SEVYKI
+978 TQVYNLGSAQTI
-984 PAAIKVTVPGTD
+984 TVP
-996 NNAVGEHDTKDAG
+996 
-1009 TMTNIRIPSI
+1009 
-1019 SSVAMDADSAT
+1019 DSAKDGAVIDFGTYTNTAIPKMTSSAISTDTNT
-1030 KMSITSKDAK
+1030 KMSVAGKNSSFKDSVKATNLK
-1040 FRDIV
+1040 AS
-1045 TIHNPELDK
+1045 TK
-1054 TYTLMSIA
+1054 YTLMSVS
-1062 VDTATGLAYVG
+1062 VDANTGKAYKD
-1073 ADGQYV
+1073 ADGKYV
-1079 RTTEYLGKGS
+1079 AKNVEF
-1089 GLIGADVPLELTANT
+1089 T
-1104 TGTEVNQLT
+1104 TGAVKKGTVFPETTASVTFTGVNTSNVKSRKLV
-1113 FFEYLVEGKTTN
+1113 FYEYLVEGSVTKTVS
-1125 LVGVDSD
+1125 LDSA
-1132 GKPVEPAKC
+1132 GKPVEPANC

-1161 TEVLVNST
+1161 T
-1169 KTNESPAAISTV
+1169 
-1181 TDTVTTHGLIA
+1181 
-1192 GESFTINSTIKVDGK
+1192 
-1207 SIGVQSTDFTAD
+1207 
-1219 GKDKEVSVVFKDL
+1219 
-1232 DLSKLANKRLSI
+1232 
-1244 VTELIYKNKV
+1244 
-1254 ILTHNDDG
+1254 
-1262 KDLNEE
+1262 
-1268 FYTPEMH
+1268 
-1275 SNAIDVDTLTKM
+1275 
-1287 SKTSETAK
+1287 
-1295 FKDTVDIKNLSAAT
+1295 
-1309 QYTLQSIAV
+1309 
-1318 DTATGLAYKDA
+1318 
-1329 SGKYVVGHE
+1329 
-1338 TFTTKTS
+1338 
-1345 KDNDRVG
+1345 
-1352 ATADIEFTAN
+1352 
-1362 TKDTNVTQITFYEYL
+1362 
-1377 VRGSVDSDISVDEN
+1377 
-1391 GYPVRPANWI
+1391 
-1401 AEDAST
+1401 
-1407 SNVDQT
+1407 
-1413 LNLVN
+1413 
-1418 LETKVLVDSTK
+1418 KVLVDSTK
-1429 TNVAPADKKVDV
+1429 TNVAPADEKVDV

-1475 FTAKGGDETV
+1475 FTAKGDDETV

-1525 DEVFYVPAVETNAI
+1525 NEVFYVPAVETNAI

-1576 VDSTTGEEI
+1576 VDSATGEEI

-1594 YWGMLRDLGY
+1594 YWSMLKDLGY

-1616 SVAEDT
+1616 SVSEDT

-1635 TQVLKPEKMDDM
+1635 TQILKPEKMNDM
-1647 INVAFDIDPRSFNL
+1647 VNVAFDIDPRSFNL

-1853 GFTLKGVVYNKSTR
+1853 KFTLKGVVYNKSTR
-1867 KPMLVNGKQVTNS
+1867 KPMLVGGKQVTNS

-1982 STTLTLHLNKNGK
+1982 STTLTLHLNKDGK

-2051 VCGHTEITDKGQQ
+2051 VCGHTEITDEGQQ

-2160 HKVVIF
+2160 HRIVIF

-2207 SILVGMLGLGVVTL
+2207 SVLAGMLGLGVITL

>member
-64 DKDKNLAGAVIK
+64 DKDRNLAGAVIK

-98 YGGDDRVVYKSLE
+98 YGGDDRVVYKNLE

-122 AKLQEDTYYYQLDKK
+122 AKLQEDTYYYQLDEK

-174 NMFRPTEKVATP
+174 NMFRPTEKVATS

-199 EAVTEPDTQ
+199 EVTTEPDTQ

-220 EATTQIATPT
+220 ETTTQVATPT

-237 PVATLASVMRAAGAS
+237 PVATLASVFRMAKAAKIAEDV
-252 YWIYGDYSGM
+252 YIYGSEEDGC
-262 SSGDYHV
+262 GNYHI
-269 STDKDNVPMSGNAS
+269 TAENGNANPSLNGDIGS
-283 RVFCGTASKQ
+283 RMFCVDWGAN
-293 GPGKPYYGSS
+293 GPSLAN
-303 QGYTRRVVN
+303 GYTRPVKYSRGGGADVSLRKVVA
-312 NSSTVKV
+312 
-319 LSYYYDVLA
+319 YYYEVLA
-328 KQSDHSANWQN
+328 KTSGNLAATEHYLSLLN
-339 HVTQTAH
+339 HKKGTTPTWA
-346 ALSYINGY
+346 
-354 GASYK
+354 
-359 PSWWSAAMARPVYS
+359 SAAMKYTALASGEETINIDKTKPSMTYYKSYSFKANGEVFHTSTNVFVSEPVTVTAEKSEQYFTAS
-373 MSETQIY
+373 VPKDCAVYVYNYNSETKKY
-380 VGSNTTTSV
+380 
-389 VNYTSSE
+389 
-396 IHRGNRE
+396 
-403 ASDGL
+403 
-408 HTLYNVQWT
+408 QWT
-417 AVKTVS
+417 RYGSTDNLKLKNGDKFRIVLPKSFANKTVS
-423 GTSLKNYFTV
+423 LSGTARYGGWDVYYYNPNDPTWLDCQQMVLATETDKPEFSLSVKTGNVPPDHDPVNVEIRKIDSVSGKAVPAGTAALAGAVFKMEYF
-433 KVPSNVRIYVKR
+433 K
-445 NNGKWGSA
+445 GKDSVSGSA
-453 TNTDVN
+453 TNTWYLQTAYDSSIKGYVAKFARGYLYSDSTHKSDAAPAEVDASGVYELEAGCMRITEVIAPSGYEKVTASNKGWIKLGGSIDRLTGSASITVKIGNGNIYYGNTAVKDGVVDIGEQKERYDFKLKKVDSYGNPMAGVAFLVTASNGDQHVVVTDKNGEFDSSKLDYKDVN
-459 LYSGDKFFFTTS
+459 GNDATLAKAMADTTLYPTYKETNVFFTTPGS
-471 KLTDRTTTIAN
+471 GKT
-482 SKAALTGFTA
+482 AAAEIKEDTVDGKTPRPL
-492 YAYDPVNTKNQTMYG
+492 Y
-507 NGVSETRSIQFSI
+507 
-520 PWKDVYH
+520 KD
-527 KLTLDKL
+527 
-534 VCVGG
+534 
-539 NYKVDASTA
+539 
-548 GTQYTVYWVDKT
+548 
-560 TNSNRFGKIAVFEIQ
+560 
-575 TNGKGKVKYL
+575 
-585 RQNNY
+585 
-590 GTTFKPSG
+590 
-598 FGTYTLD
+598 TYT
-605 GLPTGVYRIVE
+605 
-616 TKTNDGFETAKPCR
+616 
-630 INFSNGAAVDAE
+630 
-642 GNASGESKH
+642 
-651 FEIAFKTNDNVK
+651 
-663 NQVANFTSFEQKES
+663 
-677 GDPLAIKIQKIDADT
+677 
-692 KETVGLGSGS
+692 
-702 LAGAEFTIKYYEDAE
+702 
-717 GVGTIGIS
+717 
-725 VPTGTP
+725 
-731 TARWVIKTDEDGYA
+731 
-745 SLANDEYIVSKP
+745 
-757 SKLPDSV
+757 
-764 KIVKGKYNICK
+764 
-775 PGTIVITESEAP
+775 
-787 KNYNKFSKVTTQAG
+787 
-801 TSTDVDN
+801 
-808 VVIRADYNDKGEI
+808 
-821 KLYSCKKDQSGKLV
+821 
-835 KFGASMTGSAI
+835 
-846 KIYEPVK
+846 
-853 RYNLRLQKTD
+853 
-863 GYEHPMANVAFVIT
+863 
-877 CRETG
+877 
-882 ESHVMLTDSD
+882 
-892 GILDTSRVVT
+892 
-902 SGGKFK
+902 
-908 VNAND
+908 
-913 DLYEQ
+913 
-918 ALTDNSIIPE
+918 
-928 YVQTSVF
+928 
-935 FNDDSDVAVTASRH
+935 
-949 SEGALYAGTYI
+949 
-960 IRELHRQ
+960 IREIHRQ
-967 YVTVDGEKCKL
+967 YVTIDDKKYKL
-978 SEVYKI
+978 TQVYDLGPAQKI
-984 PAAIKVTVPGTD
+984 TV
-996 NNAVGEHDTKDAG
+996 
-1009 TMTNIRIPSI
+1009 S
-1019 SSVAMDADSAT
+1019 DSAKNGAVIDFGTYTNTAIPKMTSSAISTDTNT
-1030 KMSITSKDAK
+1030 KMSVAGKNSSFKDSVKATNLK
-1040 FRDIV
+1040 AS
-1045 TIHNPELDK
+1045 TK
-1054 TYTLMSIA
+1054 YTLMSVA
-1062 VDTATGLAYVG
+1062 VDANTGKAYKD
-1073 ADGQYV
+1073 ADGKYV
-1079 RTTEYLGKGS
+1079 AKNVEF
-1089 GLIGADVPLELTANT
+1089 T
-1104 TGTEVNQLT
+1104 TGAVKKGTVFPETTASVTFTGVNTSNVKSRKLV
-1113 FFEYLVEGKTTN
+1113 FYEYLVEGSVTKTVS
-1125 LVGVDSD
+1125 LDSA
-1132 GKPVEPAKC
+1132 GKPVEPANC

-1147 VSNKAQTVNVISLE
+1147 VSNKAQTVNVIS
-1161 TEVLVNST
+1161 
-1169 KTNESPAAISTV
+1169 
-1181 TDTVTTHGLIA
+1181 
-1192 GESFTINSTIKVDGK
+1192 
-1207 SIGVQSTDFTAD
+1207 
-1219 GKDKEVSVVFKDL
+1219 
-1232 DLSKLANKRLSI
+1232 
-1244 VTELIYKNKV
+1244 
-1254 ILTHNDDG
+1254 
-1262 KDLNEE
+1262 
-1268 FYTPEMH
+1268 
-1275 SNAIDVDTLTKM
+1275 
-1287 SKTSETAK
+1287 
-1295 FKDTVDIKNLSAAT
+1295 
-1309 QYTLQSIAV
+1309 
-1318 DTATGLAYKDA
+1318 
-1329 SGKYVVGHE
+1329 
-1338 TFTTKTS
+1338 
-1345 KDNDRVG
+1345 
-1352 ATADIEFTAN
+1352 
-1362 TKDTNVTQITFYEYL
+1362 
-1377 VRGSVDSDISVDEN
+1377 
-1391 GYPVRPANWI
+1391 
-1401 AEDAST
+1401 
-1407 SNVDQT
+1407 
-1413 LNLVN
+1413 

-1562 NLPTEYEYELETTF
+1562 NLPTGYEYELETTF
-1576 VDSTTGEEI
+1576 VDSATGEEM

-1594 YWGMLRDLGY
+1594 YWSMLKDLGY

-1635 TQVLKPEKMDDM
+1635 TQILKPEKMDDM

-1770 VQLHYVVDGTKL
+1770 VQLHYIVDGTKL

-1880 IDFTAKGNSEEVALK
+1880 IDFTANGNSEEVALK

-1920 YKDGVLI
+1920 YKDGILI

-1982 STTLTLHLNKNGK
+1982 STTLTLHLNKDGK

-2051 VCGHTEITDKGQQ
+2051 VCGHTEITDEGQQ

-2160 HKVVIF
+2160 HRIVIF

-2192 DKTPNKTGDRTAMFL
+2192 DKTPNKTGDRTVMFL
-2207 SILVGMLGLGVVTL
+2207 SILAGMLGLGVVTL

>member
-64 DKDKNLAGAVIK
+64 DKDRNLAGAVIK
-76 VFKDSACTES
+76 VFKDSECTES

-98 YGGDDRVVYKSLE
+98 YGGDDRVVYKNLE

-122 AKLQEDTYYYQLDKK
+122 AKLQEDTYYYQLDEK
-137 LFRSNDDYSKTGYD
+137 LFRSNDDYNKTGYD

-186 TDASSEVSTEVTT
+186 TDASSEVSTEAT
-199 EAVTEPDTQ
+199 TEPDTQ

-220 EATTQIATPT
+220 ETTTQIATPT

-237 PVATLASVMRAAGAS
+237 PVATLASVFRMAKAAKIAEDV
-252 YWIYGDYSGM
+252 YIYGSEEDGC
-262 SSGDYHV
+262 GNYHI
-269 STDKDNVPMSGNAS
+269 TAENGNANPSLNGDMGS
-283 RVFCGTASKQ
+283 RTFCVDWGAN
-293 GPGKPYYGSS
+293 GPSAKNN
-303 QGYTRRVVN
+303 YTRP
-312 NSSTVKV
+312 VKYRLGNGAKESMRKAV
-319 LSYYYDVLA
+319 AYYYDVLVPA
-328 KQSDHSANWQN
+328 ADTKGKKVTALTETEHYLSSLKGNKGTTPSWASAAQN
-339 HVTQTAH
+339 HVALAKGDQAISISNSKPTVTCVDSKTFGTFTEKNVFVSEKLTVTAKSDEQYFNYEVPSGCTVYVH
-346 ALSYINGY
+346 RSKTW
-354 GASYK
+354 YK
-359 PSWWSAAMARPVYS
+359 LTADDK
-373 MSETQIY
+373 T
-380 VGSNTTTSV
+380 
-389 VNYTSSE
+389 
-396 IHRGNRE
+396 
-403 ASDGL
+403 
-408 HTLYNVQWT
+408 HTLRKNDVFYVVTPKSN
-417 AVKTVS
+417 ANKTFSIS
-423 GTSLKNYFTV
+423 GT
-433 KVPSNVRIYVKR
+433 
-445 NNGKWGSA
+445 A
-453 TNTDVN
+453 A
-459 LYSGDKFFFTTS
+459 SG
-471 KLTDRTTTIAN
+471 
-482 SKAALTGFTA
+482 G
-492 YAYDPVNTKNQTMYG
+492 
-507 NGVSETRSIQFSI
+507 
-520 PWKDVYH
+520 WDVYYYEPNDPAWLGCQEMMLAAETD
-527 KLTLDKL
+527 KPKFTLKFKTEELPDPI
-534 VCVGG
+534 
-539 NYKVDASTA
+539 NIEIDKVDSVRED
-548 GTQYTVYWVDKT
+548 GTQVGKT
-560 TNSNRFGKIAVFEIQ
+560 
-575 TNGKGKVKYL
+575 
-585 RQNNY
+585 
-590 GTTFKPSG
+590 
-598 FGTYTLD
+598 
-605 GLPTGVYRIVE
+605 
-616 TKTNDGFETAKPCR
+616 
-630 INFSNGAAVDAE
+630 
-642 GNASGESKH
+642 
-651 FEIAFKTNDNVK
+651 
-663 NQVANFTSFEQKES
+663 
-677 GDPLAIKIQKIDADT
+677 
-692 KETVGLGSGS
+692 S
-702 LAGAEFTIKYYEDAE
+702 LAGAIFKMEYFKGKTTA
-717 GVGTIGIS
+717 S
-725 VPTGTP
+725 GTP
-731 TARWVIKTDEDGYA
+731 TNTWYIKTVKDGSHYRA
-745 SLANDEYIVSKP
+745 AFSKACLVTGDKNYP
-757 SKLPDSV
+757 SDTAPKDIDPTGLYELYD
-764 KIVKGKYNICK
+764 GAMR
-775 PGTIVITESEAP
+775 ITEVKAP
-787 KNYNKFSKVTTQAG
+787 SGYKVVDGKNKGFFYIGSKKVTGQASITVRVTGGKTILAG
-801 TSTDVDN
+801 TEISAEAFKQYEQKERYDFKLKKVDSYGN
-808 VVIRADYNDKGEI
+808 
-821 KLYSCKKDQSGKLV
+821 
-835 KFGASMTGSAI
+835 
-846 KIYEPVK
+846 
-853 RYNLRLQKTD
+853 
-863 GYEHPMANVAFVIT
+863 PMAGVAF
-877 CRETG
+877 
-882 ESHVMLTDSD
+882 L
-892 GILDTSRVVT
+892 
-902 SGGKFK
+902 
-908 VNAND
+908 
-913 DLYEQ
+913 
-918 ALTDNSIIPE
+918 
-928 YVQTSVF
+928 
-935 FNDDSDVAVTASRH
+935 VTASNGDQH
-949 SEGALYAGTYI
+949 VVVTDKNGEFDSSKLGYTNVNGNDATLAKAMADTTLYPTYKETNVFFTTPGSGKTAAAEI
-960 IRELHRQ
+960 KEETVDGKAPRPLYKDTYTIREIHRQ
-967 YVTVDGEKCKL
+967 YVTIDGKKYKL
-978 SEVYKI
+978 TQVYDLGPAQKI
-984 PAAIKVTVPGTD
+984 TVSDSVKNGAVIDFGTYTNTAIPKMTSSAISTD
-996 NNAVGEHDTKDAG
+996 
-1009 TMTNIRIPSI
+1009 TN
-1019 SSVAMDADSAT
+1019 T
-1030 KMSITSKDAK
+1030 KMSVAGKNASFKDSIKATNLK
-1040 FRDIV
+1040 AS
-1045 TIHNPELDK
+1045 TK
-1054 TYTLMSIA
+1054 YTLMSVA
-1062 VDTATGLAYVG
+1062 VDANTGKAYKD
-1073 ADGQYV
+1073 ADGKYV
-1079 RTTEYLGKGS
+1079 AKNV
-1089 GLIGADVPLELTANT
+1089 AVT
-1104 TGTEVNQLT
+1104 TGAVKKGTVFPETTASVTFTGVNTSNVKSRKLV
-1113 FFEYLVEGKTTN
+1113 FYEYLVEGSVTKTVS
-1125 LVGVDSD
+1125 LDSA
-1132 GKPVEPAKC
+1132 GKPVEPANC

-1161 TEVLVNST
+1161 T
-1169 KTNESPAAISTV
+1169 
-1181 TDTVTTHGLIA
+1181 
-1192 GESFTINSTIKVDGK
+1192 
-1207 SIGVQSTDFTAD
+1207 
-1219 GKDKEVSVVFKDL
+1219 
-1232 DLSKLANKRLSI
+1232 
-1244 VTELIYKNKV
+1244 
-1254 ILTHNDDG
+1254 
-1262 KDLNEE
+1262 
-1268 FYTPEMH
+1268 
-1275 SNAIDVDTLTKM
+1275 
-1287 SKTSETAK
+1287 
-1295 FKDTVDIKNLSAAT
+1295 
-1309 QYTLQSIAV
+1309 
-1318 DTATGLAYKDA
+1318 
-1329 SGKYVVGHE
+1329 
-1338 TFTTKTS
+1338 
-1345 KDNDRVG
+1345 
-1352 ATADIEFTAN
+1352 
-1362 TKDTNVTQITFYEYL
+1362 
-1377 VRGSVDSDISVDEN
+1377 
-1391 GYPVRPANWI
+1391 
-1401 AEDAST
+1401 
-1407 SNVDQT
+1407 
-1413 LNLVN
+1413 
-1418 LETKVLVDSTK
+1418 KVLVDSTK
-1429 TNVAPADKKVDV
+1429 TNVAPADEKVDV

-1475 FTAKGGDETV
+1475 FTAKGDDETV
-1485 SVPFK
+1485 SVPLK
-1490 SLDLTKYA
+1490 GLNLTEYA

-1525 DEVFYVPAVETNAI
+1525 DEKFYVPAVETNAI

-1576 VDSTTGEEI
+1576 VDSATGEEI

-1594 YWGMLRDLGY
+1594 YWNMLKDLGY

-1635 TQVLKPEKMDDM
+1635 TQVLKPEKMDDTV
-1647 INVAFDIDPRSFNL
+1647 NVTFDIDPRSFNL

-1666 TIQQVIKLNGVVVAK
+1666 TIRQVIKLNGVAVAK

-1710 IAPTKN
+1710 IAPTKD

-1760 NETISKADQE
+1760 SETISKADQE

-1802 HTDLNS
+1802 HTDPNS

-1853 GFTLKGVVYNKSTR
+1853 RFTLKGVVYNKSTR
-1867 KPMLVNGKQVTNS
+1867 KPMLVDGKQVTNS

-1920 YKDGVLI
+1920 YKDGILI

-1982 STTLTLHLNKNGK
+1982 STTLTLHLNKDGK

-2051 VCGHTEITDKGQQ
+2051 VCGHTEITDEGQQ

-2160 HKVVIF
+2160 HRIVIF

-2192 DKTPNKTGDRTAMFL
+2192 DKTPNKTGDRTVMFL
-2207 SILVGMLGLGVVTL
+2207 SILAGMLGLGVVTL
-2221 FVTRRKKK
+2221 FVTKRKKK

>member
-64 DKDKNLAGAVIK
+64 DKDRNLAGAVIK

-98 YGGDDRVVYKSLE
+98 YGGDDRVVYKNLE

-122 AKLQEDTYYYQLDKK
+122 AKLQEDTYYYQLDEK

-199 EAVTEPDTQ
+199 EAITEPDTQ

-220 EATTQIATPT
+220 ETTTQVATPT

-237 PVATLASVMRAAGAS
+237 PVATLASVFRTAVADVYVWGTETQGCGNYHKTSSSANSANMSLDGDIGSRMFCVDWGA
-252 YWIYGDYSGM
+252 
-262 SSGDYHV
+262 
-269 STDKDNVPMSGNAS
+269 N
-283 RVFCGTASKQ
+283 
-293 GPGKPYYGSS
+293 GPSLAN
-303 QGYTRRVVN
+303 GYTRPVKYSRGGGADVSLRKVVA
-312 NSSTVKV
+312 
-319 LSYYYDVLA
+319 YYYEVLA
-328 KQSDHSANWQN
+328 KTSGNLAATEHYLSLLN
-339 HVTQTAH
+339 HKKGTTPTWA
-346 ALSYINGY
+346 
-354 GASYK
+354 
-359 PSWWSAAMARPVYS
+359 SAAMKYTALASGEEIINIDKTKPSMTYYKSYSFKANGEVFHTSTNVFVSEPVTVTAEKSEQYFTAS
-373 MSETQIY
+373 VPKDCAVYVYNYNSETKKY
-380 VGSNTTTSV
+380 
-389 VNYTSSE
+389 
-396 IHRGNRE
+396 
-403 ASDGL
+403 
-408 HTLYNVQWT
+408 QWT
-417 AVKTVS
+417 RYGSTDNLKLKNGDKFRIVLPKSFANKTVS
-423 GTSLKNYFTV
+423 LSGTARYGGWDVYYYNPNDPAWLDCQQMVLATETDKPEFSLSVKTGNVPPDHDPVNVEIRKIDSVSGKAVPAGTAALAGAVFKMEYF
-433 KVPSNVRIYVKR
+433 K
-445 NNGKWGSA
+445 GKDSVSGSA
-453 TNTDVN
+453 TNTWYLQTAYDSSIKGYVAKFARGY
-459 LYSGDKFFFTTS
+459 LYSDSTHKSDAAPAEVDASGVYELEAGCMRITEVIAPSGYEKVTASNKGWIKLGGSIDRLTGSASITVKIGNGYIYYGNTAVKDGVVDIGEQKERYDFKLKKVDSYGNPMAGVAFLVTASNGDQHVVVTDKNGEFDSSKLDYTNVNGNDATLAKAMADTTLYPTYKETNVFFTTPGS
-471 KLTDRTTTIAN
+471 GKTAAAEIKEETVDG
-482 SKAALTGFTA
+482 KAPRPL
-492 YAYDPVNTKNQTMYG
+492 Y
-507 NGVSETRSIQFSI
+507 
-520 PWKDVYH
+520 KD
-527 KLTLDKL
+527 
-534 VCVGG
+534 
-539 NYKVDASTA
+539 
-548 GTQYTVYWVDKT
+548 
-560 TNSNRFGKIAVFEIQ
+560 
-575 TNGKGKVKYL
+575 
-585 RQNNY
+585 
-590 GTTFKPSG
+590 
-598 FGTYTLD
+598 TYT
-605 GLPTGVYRIVE
+605 
-616 TKTNDGFETAKPCR
+616 
-630 INFSNGAAVDAE
+630 
-642 GNASGESKH
+642 
-651 FEIAFKTNDNVK
+651 
-663 NQVANFTSFEQKES
+663 
-677 GDPLAIKIQKIDADT
+677 
-692 KETVGLGSGS
+692 
-702 LAGAEFTIKYYEDAE
+702 
-717 GVGTIGIS
+717 
-725 VPTGTP
+725 
-731 TARWVIKTDEDGYA
+731 
-745 SLANDEYIVSKP
+745 
-757 SKLPDSV
+757 
-764 KIVKGKYNICK
+764 
-775 PGTIVITESEAP
+775 
-787 KNYNKFSKVTTQAG
+787 
-801 TSTDVDN
+801 
-808 VVIRADYNDKGEI
+808 
-821 KLYSCKKDQSGKLV
+821 
-835 KFGASMTGSAI
+835 
-846 KIYEPVK
+846 
-853 RYNLRLQKTD
+853 
-863 GYEHPMANVAFVIT
+863 
-877 CRETG
+877 
-882 ESHVMLTDSD
+882 
-892 GILDTSRVVT
+892 
-902 SGGKFK
+902 
-908 VNAND
+908 
-913 DLYEQ
+913 
-918 ALTDNSIIPE
+918 
-928 YVQTSVF
+928 
-935 FNDDSDVAVTASRH
+935 
-949 SEGALYAGTYI
+949 
-960 IRELHRQ
+960 IREIHRQ
-967 YVTVDGEKCKL
+967 YVTIDGKKYKL
-978 SEVYKI
+978 TQVYDLGPAQKI
-984 PAAIKVTVPGTD
+984 TV
-996 NNAVGEHDTKDAG
+996 
-1009 TMTNIRIPSI
+1009 S
-1019 SSVAMDADSAT
+1019 DSAKNGAVIDFGTYTNTAIPKMTSSAISTDTNT
-1030 KMSITSKDAK
+1030 KMSVAGKNSSFKDSVKATNLK
-1040 FRDIV
+1040 AS
-1045 TIHNPELDK
+1045 TK
-1054 TYTLMSIA
+1054 YTLMSVA
-1062 VDTATGLAYVG
+1062 VDANTGKAYKD
-1073 ADGQYV
+1073 ADGKYV
-1079 RTTEYLGKGS
+1079 AKNVEF
-1089 GLIGADVPLELTANT
+1089 T
-1104 TGTEVNQLT
+1104 TGAVKKGTVFPETTASVTFTGVNTSNVKSRKLV
-1113 FFEYLVEGKTTN
+1113 FYEYLVEGSVTKTVS
-1125 LVGVDSD
+1125 LDSA
-1132 GKPVEPAKC
+1132 GKPVEPANC

-1161 TEVLVNST
+1161 T
-1169 KTNESPAAISTV
+1169 
-1181 TDTVTTHGLIA
+1181 
-1192 GESFTINSTIKVDGK
+1192 
-1207 SIGVQSTDFTAD
+1207 
-1219 GKDKEVSVVFKDL
+1219 
-1232 DLSKLANKRLSI
+1232 
-1244 VTELIYKNKV
+1244 
-1254 ILTHNDDG
+1254 
-1262 KDLNEE
+1262 
-1268 FYTPEMH
+1268 
-1275 SNAIDVDTLTKM
+1275 
-1287 SKTSETAK
+1287 
-1295 FKDTVDIKNLSAAT
+1295 
-1309 QYTLQSIAV
+1309 
-1318 DTATGLAYKDA
+1318 
-1329 SGKYVVGHE
+1329 
-1338 TFTTKTS
+1338 
-1345 KDNDRVG
+1345 
-1352 ATADIEFTAN
+1352 
-1362 TKDTNVTQITFYEYL
+1362 
-1377 VRGSVDSDISVDEN
+1377 
-1391 GYPVRPANWI
+1391 
-1401 AEDAST
+1401 
-1407 SNVDQT
+1407 
-1413 LNLVN
+1413 
-1418 LETKVLVDSTK
+1418 KVLVDSTK
-1429 TNVAPADKKVDV
+1429 TNVAPADEKVDV

-1475 FTAKGGDETV
+1475 FTAKGDDETV
-1485 SVPFK
+1485 SVPLK
-1490 SLDLTKYA
+1490 GLNLTEYA

-1525 DEVFYVPAVETNAI
+1525 DEKFYVPAVETNAI

-1576 VDSTTGEEI
+1576 VDSATGEEI

-1594 YWGMLRDLGY
+1594 YWNMLKDLGY

-1635 TQVLKPEKMDDM
+1635 TQVLKPEKMDDTV
-1647 INVAFDIDPRSFNL
+1647 NVTFDIDPRSFNL

-1666 TIQQVIKLNGVVVAK
+1666 TIRQVIKLNGVAVAK

-1710 IAPTKN
+1710 IAPTKD

-1760 NETISKADQE
+1760 SETISKADQE

-1782 KGKRLT
+1782 KGKRLI

-1802 HTDLNS
+1802 HTDPNS

-1853 GFTLKGVVYNKSTR
+1853 RFTLKGVVYNKSTR
-1867 KPMLVNGKQVTNS
+1867 KPMLVDGKQVTNS

-1920 YKDGVLI
+1920 YKDGILI

-1982 STTLTLHLNKNGK
+1982 STTLTLHLNKDGK

-2051 VCGHTEITDKGQQ
+2051 VCGHTEITDEGQQ

-2138 SKKPENGSFDV
+2138 SKKSENGSFDV

-2160 HKVVIF
+2160 HRIVIF

-2192 DKTPNKTGDRTAMFL
+2192 DKTPNKTGDRTVVFL
-2207 SILVGMLGLGVVTL
+2207 SILAGMLGLGVITL

>member
-1 MFKDKVKVTVVA
+1 MFKDKVKVAVVA

-64 DKDKNLAGAVIK
+64 DKDRNLAGAVIK

-98 YGGDDRVVYKSLE
+98 YGGDDRVVYKNLE

-122 AKLQEDTYYYQLDKK
+122 AKLQEDTYYYQLDEK

-186 TDASSEVSTEVTT
+186 TDASSEISTEVTT

-220 EATTQIATPT
+220 ETATQVATPT
-230 DSIPEVK
+230 DSIPEVE
-237 PVATLASVMRAAGAS
+237 PVVTLASVFRMAKAAKAATTTAVSRGTGYGYNGGIISYIFYIDKNLTYNNTGYAFCMEEGKTGPTSGTGTVSRIGNDNITKALYYSFAGPGAGSYGGAPSSGGLNGNNVMALSCILDYYYTGYWDSGDFGAAYYDAILYEKWLKGKDMPNTLADTAFSIAGKSDDFTAARAA
-252 YWIYGDYSGM
+252 YNI
-262 SSGDYHV
+262 
-269 STDKDNVPMSGNAS
+269 TDKTQTTNEWAVVSKKSVTVTIPTGVTMHKTDSKGKKSTHGA
-283 RVFCGTASKQ
+283 GTA
-293 GPGKPYYGSS
+293 
-303 QGYTRRVVN
+303 
-312 NSSTVKV
+312 TVSNGDKIYF
-319 LSYYYDVLA
+319 SASIA
-328 KQSDHSANWQN
+328 KGGTSD
-339 HVTQTAH
+339 
-346 ALSYINGY
+346 I
-354 GASYK
+354 K
-359 PSWWSAAMARPVYS
+359 F
-373 MSETQIY
+373 
-380 VGSNTTTSV
+380 TSV
-389 VNYTSSE
+389 KGY
-396 IHRGNRE
+396 
-403 ASDGL
+403 
-408 HTLYNVQWT
+408 
-417 AVKTVS
+417 
-423 GTSLKNYFTV
+423 
-433 KVPSNVRIYVKR
+433 
-445 NNGKWGSA
+445 SA
-453 TNTDVN
+453 YKADFGAELQVLGFLGEPTD
-459 LYSGDKFFFTTS
+459 KE
-471 KLTDRTTTIAN
+471 
-482 SKAALTGFTA
+482 FTA
-492 YAYDPVNTKNQTMYG
+492 KLQWNSPNFSLRKTDSKTRQPVEGAEYL
-507 NGVSETRSIQFSI
+507 
-520 PWKDVYH
+520 VYCAQ
-527 KLTLDKL
+527 D
-534 VCVGG
+534 
-539 NYKVDASTA
+539 NEKVN
-548 GTQYTVYWVDKT
+548 VVRFK
-560 TNSNRFGKIAVFEIQ
+560 TNSNGVGEITSVNPTQASGEVGKTV
-575 TNGKGKVKYL
+575 VKL
-585 RQNNY
+585 
-590 GTTFKPSG
+590 KA
-598 FGTYTLD
+598 
-605 GLPTGVYRIVE
+605 GVRYYIVE
-616 TKTNDGFETAKPCR
+616 TKAPEHYKLNKNKQIAIGGEKYPYEAHVGVNSTSGHVDYTSITGATFSTTATGVTYHTVDKVAHDPINIVIDKVDSVREDGTQV
-630 INFSNGAAVDAE
+630 G
-642 GNASGESKH
+642 
-651 FEIAFKTNDNVK
+651 KT
-663 NQVANFTSFEQKES
+663 
-677 GDPLAIKIQKIDADT
+677 
-692 KETVGLGSGS
+692 S
-702 LAGAEFTIKYYEDAE
+702 LAGAIFRMEYYQGKTTA
-717 GVGTIGIS
+717 S
-725 VPTGTP
+725 GTP
-731 TARWVIKTDEDGYA
+731 TNTWYLKTVKNAAGDYTARFAKGFIVNEGAYKSDAAPDTLQGDTYELEDGA
-745 SLANDEYIVSKP
+745 MR
-757 SKLPDSV
+757 
-764 KIVKGKYNICK
+764 
-775 PGTIVITESEAP
+775 ITEVKAP
-787 KNYNKFSKVTTQAG
+787 SGYKVVDGKN
-801 TSTDVDN
+801 
-808 VVIRADYNDKGEI
+808 KG
-821 KLYSCKKDQSGKLV
+821 
-835 KFGASMTGSAI
+835 
-846 KIYEPVK
+846 
-853 RYNLRLQKTD
+853 
-863 GYEHPMANVAFVIT
+863 AFVIKGKVINQASVT
-877 CRETG
+877 VRVTG
-882 ESHVMLTDSD
+882 GRTIYAGAEITADA
-892 GILDTSRVVT
+892 
-902 SGGKFK
+902 FK
-908 VNAND
+908 Q
-913 DLYEQ
+913 YEQ
-918 ALTDNSIIPE
+918 KERYDFKLKK
-928 YVQTSVF
+928 V
-935 FNDDSDVAVTASRH
+935 DSYGNPMAGVAFLVTASNGDQH
-949 SEGALYAGTYI
+949 VVVTDKNGEFDSSKLDYTNVNGNDATLAKAMADTTLYPTYKETNVFFTTPGSGKTAAAEI
-960 IRELHRQ
+960 KEETVDGKAPRPLYKDTYTIREIHRQ
-967 YVTVDGEKCKL
+967 YVTIDGKKYKL
-978 SEVYKI
+978 TQVYDLGPAQKI
-984 PAAIKVTVPGTD
+984 TV
-996 NNAVGEHDTKDAG
+996 
-1009 TMTNIRIPSI
+1009 S
-1019 SSVAMDADSAT
+1019 DSAKNGAVIDFGTYTNTAIPKMTSSAISTDTNT
-1030 KMSITSKDAK
+1030 KMSVAGKNSSFKDSVKATNLK
-1040 FRDIV
+1040 AS
-1045 TIHNPELDK
+1045 TK
-1054 TYTLMSIA
+1054 YTLMSVA
-1062 VDTATGLAYVG
+1062 VDANTGKAYKD
-1073 ADGQYV
+1073 ADGKYV
-1079 RTTEYLGKGS
+1079 AKNVEF
-1089 GLIGADVPLELTANT
+1089 T
-1104 TGTEVNQLT
+1104 TGAVKKGTVFPETTASVTFTGVNTSNVKSRKLV
-1113 FFEYLVEGKTTN
+1113 FYEYLVEGSVTKTVS
-1125 LVGVDSD
+1125 LDSA
-1132 GKPVEPAKC
+1132 GKPVEPANC

-1161 TEVLVNST
+1161 T
-1169 KTNESPAAISTV
+1169 
-1181 TDTVTTHGLIA
+1181 
-1192 GESFTINSTIKVDGK
+1192 
-1207 SIGVQSTDFTAD
+1207 
-1219 GKDKEVSVVFKDL
+1219 
-1232 DLSKLANKRLSI
+1232 
-1244 VTELIYKNKV
+1244 
-1254 ILTHNDDG
+1254 
-1262 KDLNEE
+1262 
-1268 FYTPEMH
+1268 
-1275 SNAIDVDTLTKM
+1275 
-1287 SKTSETAK
+1287 
-1295 FKDTVDIKNLSAAT
+1295 
-1309 QYTLQSIAV
+1309 
-1318 DTATGLAYKDA
+1318 
-1329 SGKYVVGHE
+1329 
-1338 TFTTKTS
+1338 
-1345 KDNDRVG
+1345 
-1352 ATADIEFTAN
+1352 
-1362 TKDTNVTQITFYEYL
+1362 
-1377 VRGSVDSDISVDEN
+1377 
-1391 GYPVRPANWI
+1391 
-1401 AEDAST
+1401 
-1407 SNVDQT
+1407 
-1413 LNLVN
+1413 
-1418 LETKVLVDSTK
+1418 KVLVDSTK
-1429 TNVAPADKKVDV
+1429 TNVAPADEKVDV

-1475 FTAKGGDETV
+1475 FTAKGDDETV
-1485 SVPFK
+1485 SVPLK
-1490 SLDLTKYA
+1490 GLNLTEYA

-1525 DEVFYVPAVETNAI
+1525 DEKFYVPAVETNAI

-1576 VDSTTGEEI
+1576 VDSATGEEI

-1594 YWGMLRDLGY
+1594 YWNMLKDLGY

-1635 TQVLKPEKMDDM
+1635 TQVLKPEKMDDTV
-1647 INVAFDIDPRSFNL
+1647 NVTFDIDPRSFNL

-1666 TIQQVIKLNGVVVAK
+1666 TIRQVIKLNGVAVAK

-1710 IAPTKN
+1710 IAPTKD

-1760 NETISKADQE
+1760 SETISKADQE

-1802 HTDLNS
+1802 HTDPNS

-1853 GFTLKGVVYNKSTR
+1853 RFTLKGVVYNKSTR
-1867 KPMLVNGKQVTNS
+1867 KPMLVDGKQVTNS

-1920 YKDGVLI
+1920 YKDGILI

-1982 STTLTLHLNKNGK
+1982 STTLTLHLNKDGK

-2051 VCGHTEITDKGQQ
+2051 VCGHTEITDEGQQ

-2138 SKKPENGSFDV
+2138 SKKSENGSFDV

-2160 HKVVIF
+2160 HRIVIF

-2192 DKTPNKTGDRTAMFL
+2192 DKTPNKTGDRTVVFL
-2207 SILVGMLGLGVVTL
+2207 SILAGMLGLGVVTL

>member
-64 DKDKNLAGAVIK
+64 DKDRNLAGAVIK

-151 YNNTVGSFSIVAGDG
+151 YNNIVGSFSIVAGDG

-174 NMFRPTEKVATP
+174 NMFRPTEKVATS

-199 EAVTEPDTQ
+199 ETTTESDTQ

-220 EATTQIATPT
+220 ETTTQVATPT

-237 PVATLASVMRAAGAS
+237 PVATLASVFRMAKAAKAAFANNVWVNGSFGAG
-252 YWIYGDYSGM
+252 YGNYHIVASEYTDGPSGTN
-262 SSGDYHV
+262 GDMG
-269 STDKDNVPMSGNAS
+269 T
-283 RVFCGTASKQ
+283 RVFCVQKDKYGPCSSNTGKGGVLYSKENI
-293 GPGKPYYGSS
+293 GSEP
-303 QGYTRRVVN
+303 TEIVMK
-312 NSSTVKV
+312 KV
-319 LSYYYDVLA
+319 LAYYYDELP
-328 KQSDHSANWQN
+328 KNGTTLKETEHY
-339 HVTQTAH
+339 
-346 ALSYINGY
+346 LSLLYSNSGET
-354 GASYK
+354 
-359 PSWWSAAMARPVYS
+359 PSWAKAAKEHPLYTAAQAKISFTVDSTAAETKSYSSISFRNETYTNVFVSKRFIVTTSATKQYCILTVPKGVTLWIRRASDNSTVTGKADTTVTLYKGDTVRLVTS
-373 MSETQIY
+373 KSKHGSETTLSGTGHYGEWSFCYYIPNDIRY
-380 VGSNTTTSV
+380 VGFQKLLTGSRT
-389 VNYTSSE
+389 
-396 IHRGNRE
+396 
-403 ASDGL
+403 
-408 HTLYNVQWT
+408 QP
-417 AVKTVS
+417 TVS
-423 GTSLKNYFTV
+423 LSVTW
-433 KVPSNVRIYVKR
+433 P
-445 NNGKWGSA
+445 
-453 TNTDVN
+453 
-459 LYSGDKFFFTTS
+459 
-471 KLTDRTTTIAN
+471 
-482 SKAALTGFTA
+482 
-492 YAYDPVNTKNQTMYG
+492 AYDPINI
-507 NGVSETRSIQFSI
+507 EI
-520 PWKDVYH
+520 D
-527 KLTLDKL
+527 
-534 VCVGG
+534 
-539 NYKVDASTA
+539 KVDSIRED
-548 GTQYTVYWVDKT
+548 GTQVGKT
-560 TNSNRFGKIAVFEIQ
+560 
-575 TNGKGKVKYL
+575 
-585 RQNNY
+585 
-590 GTTFKPSG
+590 
-598 FGTYTLD
+598 
-605 GLPTGVYRIVE
+605 
-616 TKTNDGFETAKPCR
+616 
-630 INFSNGAAVDAE
+630 
-642 GNASGESKH
+642 
-651 FEIAFKTNDNVK
+651 
-663 NQVANFTSFEQKES
+663 
-677 GDPLAIKIQKIDADT
+677 
-692 KETVGLGSGS
+692 S
-702 LAGAEFTIKYYEDAE
+702 LAGAIFKMEYFKGKTTAS
-717 GVGTIGIS
+717 GA
-725 VPTGTP
+725 PTNT
-731 TARWVIKTDEDGYA
+731 WYIKTVKNGSHYRAAFSKTCLVTGNKNYPSDAAPETVSNTGIYELEDGA
-745 SLANDEYIVSKP
+745 MR
-757 SKLPDSV
+757 
-764 KIVKGKYNICK
+764 
-775 PGTIVITESEAP
+775 ITEVKAP
-787 KNYNKFSKVTTQAG
+787 SGYKVVDGKNKGFFKVKQTKVTGSSITVRVTGGRTIYAG
-801 TSTDVDN
+801 AEITADAFKQYEQKERYDFRLKKVDSYGN
-808 VVIRADYNDKGEI
+808 
-821 KLYSCKKDQSGKLV
+821 
-835 KFGASMTGSAI
+835 
-846 KIYEPVK
+846 
-853 RYNLRLQKTD
+853 
-863 GYEHPMANVAFVIT
+863 PMAGVAF
-877 CRETG
+877 
-882 ESHVMLTDSD
+882 L
-892 GILDTSRVVT
+892 
-902 SGGKFK
+902 
-908 VNAND
+908 
-913 DLYEQ
+913 
-918 ALTDNSIIPE
+918 
-928 YVQTSVF
+928 
-935 FNDDSDVAVTASRH
+935 VTASNGDQH
-949 SEGALYAGTYI
+949 VVVTDKNGEFDSSKLGYTNVNGNDATLAKAIADTTLYPTYKETNVFFTTPGSGKTAAAEIKEETVGTTAPRPLYKDTYTV
-960 IRELHRQ
+960 REIHRQ
-967 YVTVDGEKCKL
+967 YVTIDGKKYKL
-978 SEVYKI
+978 TQVYDLGPAQKI
-984 PAAIKVTVPGTD
+984 TV
-996 NNAVGEHDTKDAG
+996 
-1009 TMTNIRIPSI
+1009 S
-1019 SSVAMDADSAT
+1019 DSAKNGAVIDFGTYTNTAIPKMTSSAISTDTNT
-1030 KMSITSKDAK
+1030 KISIAGKNASFKDSIKATNLK
-1040 FRDIV
+1040 AS
-1045 TIHNPELDK
+1045 TK
-1054 TYTLMSIA
+1054 YTLMSVA
-1062 VDTATGLAYVG
+1062 VDANTGKAYKD
-1073 ADGQYV
+1073 ADGKYV
-1079 RTTEYLGKGS
+1079 AKNVEF
-1089 GLIGADVPLELTANT
+1089 T
-1104 TGTEVNQLT
+1104 TGAVKKGTVFPETTASVTFTGVNTSNVKSRKLV
-1113 FFEYLVEGKTTN
+1113 FYEYLVEGSVTKTVS
-1125 LVGVDSD
+1125 LDSA
-1132 GKPVEPAKC
+1132 GKPVEPANC

-1161 TEVLVNST
+1161 T
-1169 KTNESPAAISTV
+1169 
-1181 TDTVTTHGLIA
+1181 
-1192 GESFTINSTIKVDGK
+1192 
-1207 SIGVQSTDFTAD
+1207 
-1219 GKDKEVSVVFKDL
+1219 
-1232 DLSKLANKRLSI
+1232 
-1244 VTELIYKNKV
+1244 
-1254 ILTHNDDG
+1254 
-1262 KDLNEE
+1262 
-1268 FYTPEMH
+1268 
-1275 SNAIDVDTLTKM
+1275 
-1287 SKTSETAK
+1287 
-1295 FKDTVDIKNLSAAT
+1295 
-1309 QYTLQSIAV
+1309 
-1318 DTATGLAYKDA
+1318 
-1329 SGKYVVGHE
+1329 
-1338 TFTTKTS
+1338 
-1345 KDNDRVG
+1345 
-1352 ATADIEFTAN
+1352 
-1362 TKDTNVTQITFYEYL
+1362 
-1377 VRGSVDSDISVDEN
+1377 
-1391 GYPVRPANWI
+1391 
-1401 AEDAST
+1401 
-1407 SNVDQT
+1407 
-1413 LNLVN
+1413 
-1418 LETKVLVDSTK
+1418 KVLVDSTK
-1429 TNVAPADKKVDV
+1429 TNVAPADEKVDV

-1475 FTAKGGDETV
+1475 FTAKGDDETV
-1485 SVPFK
+1485 SVPLK
-1490 SLDLTKYA
+1490 GLNLTEYA

-1525 DEVFYVPAVETNAI
+1525 DEKFYVPAVETNAI

-1576 VDSTTGEEI
+1576 VDSATGEEI

-1594 YWGMLRDLGY
+1594 YWNMLKDLGY

-1635 TQVLKPEKMDDM
+1635 TQVLKPEKMDDTV
-1647 INVAFDIDPRSFNL
+1647 NVTFDIDPRSFNL

-1666 TIQQVIKLNGVVVAK
+1666 TIRQVIKLNGVAVAK

-1710 IAPTKN
+1710 IAPTKD

-1760 NETISKADQE
+1760 SETISKADQE

-1802 HTDLNS
+1802 HTDPNS

-1853 GFTLKGVVYNKSTR
+1853 RFTLKGVVYNKSTR
-1867 KPMLVNGKQVTNS
+1867 KPMLVDGKQVTNS

-1920 YKDGVLI
+1920 YKDGILI

-1982 STTLTLHLNKNGK
+1982 STTLTLHLNKDGK

-2051 VCGHTEITDKGQQ
+2051 VCGHTEITDEGQQ

-2160 HKVVIF
+2160 HRIVIF

-2192 DKTPNKTGDRTAMFL
+2192 DKTPNKTGDRTVMFL
-2207 SILVGMLGLGVVTL
+2207 SILAGMLGLGVVTL
-2221 FVTRRKKK
+2221 FVTKRKKK

>member
-64 DKDKNLAGAVIK
+64 DKDRNLAGAVIK
-76 VFKDSACTES
+76 VFKDSACTQS

-98 YGGDDRVVYKSLE
+98 YGGDDRVVYKNLE

-122 AKLQEDTYYYQLDKK
+122 ANLQEDTYYYQLDEK

-186 TDASSEVSTEVTT
+186 TDASSEVSTEATT
-199 EAVTEPDTQ
+199 EAITEPDTQ
-208 VATTSDA
+208 VATISDA

-220 EATTQIATPT
+220 ETTTQVATPT

-237 PVATLASVMRAAGAS
+237 PVATLASVFRTAVADVYVWGTETQGCGNYHKTSSSANSANMSLDGDIGSRMFCVDWGA
-252 YWIYGDYSGM
+252 
-262 SSGDYHV
+262 
-269 STDKDNVPMSGNAS
+269 N
-283 RVFCGTASKQ
+283 
-293 GPGKPYYGSS
+293 GPSLAN
-303 QGYTRRVVN
+303 GYTRPVKYSRGGGADVSLRKVVA
-312 NSSTVKV
+312 
-319 LSYYYDVLA
+319 YYYEVLA
-328 KQSDHSANWQN
+328 KTSGNLAATEHYLSLLN
-339 HVTQTAH
+339 HKKGTTPTWA
-346 ALSYINGY
+346 
-354 GASYK
+354 
-359 PSWWSAAMARPVYS
+359 SAAMKYTALASGEETINIDKTKPSMTYYKSYSFKANGEVFHTSTNVFVSEPVTVTAEKSEQYFTAS
-373 MSETQIY
+373 VPKDCAVYVYNYNSETKKY
-380 VGSNTTTSV
+380 
-389 VNYTSSE
+389 
-396 IHRGNRE
+396 
-403 ASDGL
+403 
-408 HTLYNVQWT
+408 QWT
-417 AVKTVS
+417 RYGSTDNLKLKNGDKFRIVLPKSFANKTVS
-423 GTSLKNYFTV
+423 LSGTARYGGWDVYYYNPNDPAWLDCQQMVLATETDKPEFSLSVKTGNVPPDHDPVNVKIRKIDSVSGKAVPAGTAALAGAVFKMEYF
-433 KVPSNVRIYVKR
+433 K
-445 NNGKWGSA
+445 GKDSVSGSA
-453 TNTDVN
+453 TNTWYLQTAYDSSIKGYVAKFARGYLYSDSTHKSDAAPAEVDASGIYELEAGCMRITEVIAPSGYEKVTASNKGWIKLGGSIDRLTGSASITVKIGNGNIYYGNTAVKDGVVDIGEQKERYDFKLKKVDSYGNPMAGVAFLVTASNGDQHVVVTDKNGEFDSSKLGYTDVN
-459 LYSGDKFFFTTS
+459 GNDAALAKAMADTTLYPTYKETNVFFTTPGS
-471 KLTDRTTTIAN
+471 GKT
-482 SKAALTGFTA
+482 AAA
-492 YAYDPVNTKNQTMYG
+492 EIK
-507 NGVSETRSIQFSI
+507 EE
-520 PWKDVYH
+520 
-527 KLTLDKL
+527 
-534 VCVGG
+534 
-539 NYKVDASTA
+539 TA
-548 GTQYTVYWVDKT
+548 GTTAPRPLYKD
-560 TNSNRFGKIAVFEIQ
+560 
-575 TNGKGKVKYL
+575 
-585 RQNNY
+585 
-590 GTTFKPSG
+590 
-598 FGTYTLD
+598 TYT
-605 GLPTGVYRIVE
+605 
-616 TKTNDGFETAKPCR
+616 
-630 INFSNGAAVDAE
+630 
-642 GNASGESKH
+642 
-651 FEIAFKTNDNVK
+651 
-663 NQVANFTSFEQKES
+663 
-677 GDPLAIKIQKIDADT
+677 
-692 KETVGLGSGS
+692 
-702 LAGAEFTIKYYEDAE
+702 
-717 GVGTIGIS
+717 
-725 VPTGTP
+725 
-731 TARWVIKTDEDGYA
+731 
-745 SLANDEYIVSKP
+745 
-757 SKLPDSV
+757 
-764 KIVKGKYNICK
+764 
-775 PGTIVITESEAP
+775 
-787 KNYNKFSKVTTQAG
+787 
-801 TSTDVDN
+801 
-808 VVIRADYNDKGEI
+808 
-821 KLYSCKKDQSGKLV
+821 
-835 KFGASMTGSAI
+835 
-846 KIYEPVK
+846 
-853 RYNLRLQKTD
+853 
-863 GYEHPMANVAFVIT
+863 
-877 CRETG
+877 
-882 ESHVMLTDSD
+882 
-892 GILDTSRVVT
+892 
-902 SGGKFK
+902 
-908 VNAND
+908 
-913 DLYEQ
+913 
-918 ALTDNSIIPE
+918 
-928 YVQTSVF
+928 
-935 FNDDSDVAVTASRH
+935 
-949 SEGALYAGTYI
+949 
-960 IRELHRQ
+960 IREIHRQ
-967 YVTVDGEKCKL
+967 YVTIDGKKYKL
-978 SEVYKI
+978 TQVYNLGSAQTI
-984 PAAIKVTVPGTD
+984 TV
-996 NNAVGEHDTKDAG
+996 
-1009 TMTNIRIPSI
+1009 S
-1019 SSVAMDADSAT
+1019 DSAKDGAVIDFGTYTNTAIPKMTSSAISTDTNT
-1030 KMSITSKDAK
+1030 KMSVAGKNSSFKDSVKATNLK
-1040 FRDIV
+1040 AS
-1045 TIHNPELDK
+1045 TK
-1054 TYTLMSIA
+1054 YTLMSVA
-1062 VDTATGLAYVG
+1062 VDANTGKAYKD
-1073 ADGQYV
+1073 ADGKYV
-1079 RTTEYLGKGS
+1079 AKNVEF
-1089 GLIGADVPLELTANT
+1089 T
-1104 TGTEVNQLT
+1104 TGAVKKGTVFPETTASVTFTGVNTSNVKSRKLV
-1113 FFEYLVEGKTTN
+1113 FYEYLVEGSVTKTVS
-1125 LVGVDSD
+1125 LDSA
-1132 GKPVEPAKC
+1132 GKPVEPANC

-1161 TEVLVNST
+1161 T
-1169 KTNESPAAISTV
+1169 
-1181 TDTVTTHGLIA
+1181 
-1192 GESFTINSTIKVDGK
+1192 
-1207 SIGVQSTDFTAD
+1207 
-1219 GKDKEVSVVFKDL
+1219 
-1232 DLSKLANKRLSI
+1232 
-1244 VTELIYKNKV
+1244 
-1254 ILTHNDDG
+1254 
-1262 KDLNEE
+1262 
-1268 FYTPEMH
+1268 
-1275 SNAIDVDTLTKM
+1275 
-1287 SKTSETAK
+1287 
-1295 FKDTVDIKNLSAAT
+1295 
-1309 QYTLQSIAV
+1309 
-1318 DTATGLAYKDA
+1318 
-1329 SGKYVVGHE
+1329 
-1338 TFTTKTS
+1338 
-1345 KDNDRVG
+1345 
-1352 ATADIEFTAN
+1352 
-1362 TKDTNVTQITFYEYL
+1362 
-1377 VRGSVDSDISVDEN
+1377 
-1391 GYPVRPANWI
+1391 
-1401 AEDAST
+1401 
-1407 SNVDQT
+1407 
-1413 LNLVN
+1413 
-1418 LETKVLVDSTK
+1418 KVLVDSTK
-1429 TNVAPADKKVDV
+1429 TNVAPADEKVDV

-1475 FTAKGGDETV
+1475 FTAKGDDETV
-1485 SVPFK
+1485 SVPLK
-1490 SLDLTKYA
+1490 GLNLTEYA

-1525 DEVFYVPAVETNAI
+1525 DEKFYVPAVETNAI

-1576 VDSTTGEEI
+1576 VDSATGEEI

-1594 YWGMLRDLGY
+1594 YWNMLKDLGY

-1635 TQVLKPEKMDDM
+1635 TQVLKPEKMDDTV
-1647 INVAFDIDPRSFNL
+1647 NVTFDIDPRSFNL

-1666 TIQQVIKLNGVVVAK
+1666 TIRQVIKLNGVAVAK

-1710 IAPTKN
+1710 IAPTKD

-1760 NETISKADQE
+1760 SETISKADQE

-1802 HTDLNS
+1802 HTDPNS

-1840 TDTVTLDGLTKGE
+1840 TDTVTLDSLTKGE
-1853 GFTLKGVVYNKSTR
+1853 RFTLKGVVYNKSTR
-1867 KPMLVNGKQVTNS
+1867 KPMLVDGKQVTNS

-1920 YKDGVLI
+1920 YKDGILI

-1954 KLHVGYASKTAIFR
+1954 KLHVGYVSKTAIFR

-1982 STTLTLHLNKNGK
+1982 STTLTLHLNKDGK

-2051 VCGHTEITDKGQQ
+2051 VCGHTEITDEGQQ

-2160 HKVVIF
+2160 HRIVIF

-2192 DKTPNKTGDRTAMFL
+2192 DKTPNKTGDRTVVFL
-2207 SILVGMLGLGVVTL
+2207 SILAGMLGLGVVTL

>member
-64 DKDKNLAGAVIK
+64 DKDRNLAGAVIK

-98 YGGDDRVVYKSLE
+98 YGGDDRVVYKNLE
-111 ERANAN
+111 ERADAN

-122 AKLQEDTYYYQLDKK
+122 AKLQEDTYYYQLDEK

-174 NMFRPTEKVATP
+174 NMFRPTEKVATS
-186 TDASSEVSTEVTT
+186 TDASSEVSTEVNT
-199 EAVTEPDTQ
+199 EATTEPDTQ

-220 EATTQIATPT
+220 ETTTQIATPT

-237 PVATLASVMRAAGAS
+237 PVATLASVFRMAKAAKAATTTAVSRGTGYGYDGGTISYIFYINKGLTYNNTGYAFCMEEDKTGPTSGTGTVSSIGKSNITKALYYSFAGPGAGSYDGAPSSGGLNGDNVMTLSCILDYYYTGYWDSGDFGTAYDNAISYEKWLKGKDMPNTLADTAFSIAGKSDDFTASRAA
-252 YWIYGDYSGM
+252 YNI
-262 SSGDYHV
+262 
-269 STDKDNVPMSGNAS
+269 TDKTQTTNEWAVVSKKSVTVTIPTGVTMHKTDSKGKKSTHGA
-283 RVFCGTASKQ
+283 GTA
-293 GPGKPYYGSS
+293 
-303 QGYTRRVVN
+303 
-312 NSSTVKV
+312 TVSNGDKIYF
-319 LSYYYDVLA
+319 SASIA
-328 KQSDHSANWQN
+328 KGGTSD
-339 HVTQTAH
+339 
-346 ALSYINGY
+346 I
-354 GASYK
+354 K
-359 PSWWSAAMARPVYS
+359 F
-373 MSETQIY
+373 
-380 VGSNTTTSV
+380 TSV
-389 VNYTSSE
+389 KGYSAYKADFGAKLQVLGFLGEPTDKEFTAKLQWNSPNFSLRKTDSKTKQPVEGAEYLVYCAQDNEKVNVVRFKTNSNGVGEITSVNPTQASGEVGKTVVKLKAGVRYYIVETKAPEHYKLNKNKQVAIGGEKYPYEAHIGVNATDGHVDYTSITGATFSTTAT
-396 IHRGNRE
+396 GVTY
-403 ASDGL
+403 
-408 HTLYNVQWT
+408 HTVDKV
-417 AVKTVS
+417 AHDPVSIVIRKIDSVS
-423 GTSLKNYFTV
+423 GRAVPAGTAALAGAVFKMEYF
-433 KVPSNVRIYVKR
+433 K
-445 NNGKWGSA
+445 GKDSVSGSA
-453 TNTDVN
+453 TNTWYLQTKLADGRYVARFARGY
-459 LYSGDKFFFTTS
+459 LYSDSTHKSDAAPAEVDASGVYELEAGCMRITEVIAPSGYEKVTADNAGWIKLGGSIDRLTESASITVKIGNGNIYYGNTAVKDGVVEIGEQKERYDFKLKKVDSYGNPMAGVAFLVTASNGDQHVVVTDKNGEFDSSKLDYTNVNGNDATLAKAMADTTLYPTYKETNVFFTTPGS
-471 KLTDRTTTIAN
+471 GKTAAAEIKEETVDD
-482 SKAALTGFTA
+482 KAPRPL
-492 YAYDPVNTKNQTMYG
+492 Y
-507 NGVSETRSIQFSI
+507 
-520 PWKDVYH
+520 KD
-527 KLTLDKL
+527 
-534 VCVGG
+534 
-539 NYKVDASTA
+539 
-548 GTQYTVYWVDKT
+548 
-560 TNSNRFGKIAVFEIQ
+560 
-575 TNGKGKVKYL
+575 
-585 RQNNY
+585 
-590 GTTFKPSG
+590 
-598 FGTYTLD
+598 TYT
-605 GLPTGVYRIVE
+605 
-616 TKTNDGFETAKPCR
+616 
-630 INFSNGAAVDAE
+630 
-642 GNASGESKH
+642 
-651 FEIAFKTNDNVK
+651 
-663 NQVANFTSFEQKES
+663 
-677 GDPLAIKIQKIDADT
+677 
-692 KETVGLGSGS
+692 
-702 LAGAEFTIKYYEDAE
+702 
-717 GVGTIGIS
+717 
-725 VPTGTP
+725 
-731 TARWVIKTDEDGYA
+731 
-745 SLANDEYIVSKP
+745 
-757 SKLPDSV
+757 
-764 KIVKGKYNICK
+764 
-775 PGTIVITESEAP
+775 
-787 KNYNKFSKVTTQAG
+787 
-801 TSTDVDN
+801 
-808 VVIRADYNDKGEI
+808 
-821 KLYSCKKDQSGKLV
+821 
-835 KFGASMTGSAI
+835 
-846 KIYEPVK
+846 
-853 RYNLRLQKTD
+853 
-863 GYEHPMANVAFVIT
+863 
-877 CRETG
+877 
-882 ESHVMLTDSD
+882 
-892 GILDTSRVVT
+892 
-902 SGGKFK
+902 
-908 VNAND
+908 
-913 DLYEQ
+913 
-918 ALTDNSIIPE
+918 
-928 YVQTSVF
+928 
-935 FNDDSDVAVTASRH
+935 
-949 SEGALYAGTYI
+949 
-960 IRELHRQ
+960 IREIHRQ
-967 YVTVDGEKCKL
+967 YVTIDGKKYKL
-978 SEVYKI
+978 TQVYDLGPAQKI
-984 PAAIKVTVPGTD
+984 TV
-996 NNAVGEHDTKDAG
+996 
-1009 TMTNIRIPSI
+1009 S
-1019 SSVAMDADSAT
+1019 DSAKNGAVIDFGTYTNTAIPKMTSSAISTDTNT
-1030 KMSITSKDAK
+1030 KMSVAGKNSSFKDSVKATNLK
-1040 FRDIV
+1040 AS
-1045 TIHNPELDK
+1045 TK
-1054 TYTLMSIA
+1054 YTLMSVA
-1062 VDTATGLAYVG
+1062 VDANTGKAYKD
-1073 ADGQYV
+1073 ADGKYV
-1079 RTTEYLGKGS
+1079 AKNVEF
-1089 GLIGADVPLELTANT
+1089 T
-1104 TGTEVNQLT
+1104 TGAVKKGTVFPETTASVTFTGVNTSNVKSRKLV
-1113 FFEYLVEGKTTN
+1113 FYEYLVEGSVTKTVS
-1125 LVGVDSD
+1125 LDSA
-1132 GKPVEPAKC
+1132 GKPVEPANC

-1161 TEVLVNST
+1161 T
-1169 KTNESPAAISTV
+1169 
-1181 TDTVTTHGLIA
+1181 
-1192 GESFTINSTIKVDGK
+1192 
-1207 SIGVQSTDFTAD
+1207 
-1219 GKDKEVSVVFKDL
+1219 
-1232 DLSKLANKRLSI
+1232 
-1244 VTELIYKNKV
+1244 
-1254 ILTHNDDG
+1254 
-1262 KDLNEE
+1262 
-1268 FYTPEMH
+1268 
-1275 SNAIDVDTLTKM
+1275 
-1287 SKTSETAK
+1287 
-1295 FKDTVDIKNLSAAT
+1295 
-1309 QYTLQSIAV
+1309 
-1318 DTATGLAYKDA
+1318 
-1329 SGKYVVGHE
+1329 
-1338 TFTTKTS
+1338 
-1345 KDNDRVG
+1345 
-1352 ATADIEFTAN
+1352 
-1362 TKDTNVTQITFYEYL
+1362 
-1377 VRGSVDSDISVDEN
+1377 
-1391 GYPVRPANWI
+1391 
-1401 AEDAST
+1401 
-1407 SNVDQT
+1407 
-1413 LNLVN
+1413 
-1418 LETKVLVDSTK
+1418 KVLVDSTK
-1429 TNVAPADKKVDV
+1429 TNVAPADEKVDV

-1475 FTAKGGDETV
+1475 FTAKGDDETV
-1485 SVPFK
+1485 SVPLK
-1490 SLDLTKYA
+1490 GLNLTEYA

-1525 DEVFYVPAVETNAI
+1525 DEKFYVPAVETNAI

-1576 VDSTTGEEI
+1576 VDSATGEEI

-1594 YWGMLRDLGY
+1594 YWNMLKDLGY

-1635 TQVLKPEKMDDM
+1635 TQVLKPEKMDDTV
-1647 INVAFDIDPRSFNL
+1647 NVTFDIDPRSFNL

-1666 TIQQVIKLNGVVVAK
+1666 TIRQVIKLNGVAVAK

-1710 IAPTKN
+1710 IAPTKD

-1760 NETISKADQE
+1760 SETISKADQE

-1802 HTDLNS
+1802 HTDPNS

-1853 GFTLKGVVYNKSTR
+1853 RFTLKGVVYNKSTR
-1867 KPMLVNGKQVTNS
+1867 KPMLVDGKQVTNS

-1920 YKDGVLI
+1920 YKDGILI

-1943 SCGTSASDGIT
+1943 SCGTLASDGIT
-1954 KLHVGYASKTAIFR
+1954 KLHVGYASNTAIFR

-1982 STTLTLHLNKNGK
+1982 STTLTLHLNKDGK

-2051 VCGHTEITDKGQQ
+2051 VCGHTEITDEGQQ

-2138 SKKPENGSFDV
+2138 SKKSENGSFDV

-2160 HKVVIF
+2160 HRIVIF

-2192 DKTPNKTGDRTAMFL
+2192 DKTPNKTGDRTVVFL
-2207 SILVGMLGLGVVTL
+2207 SILAGMLGLGVVTL

>member
-64 DKDKNLAGAVIK
+64 DKDRNLAGAVIK

-151 YNNTVGSFSIVAGDG
+151 YNNIVGSFSIVAGDG

-174 NMFRPTEKVATP
+174 NMFRPTEKVATS

-199 EAVTEPDTQ
+199 ETTTESDTQ

-220 EATTQIATPT
+220 ETTTQVATPT

-237 PVATLASVMRAAGAS
+237 PVATLASVFRMAKAAKAAFANNVWVNGSFGAG
-252 YWIYGDYSGM
+252 YGNYHIVASEYTDGPSGTN
-262 SSGDYHV
+262 GDMG
-269 STDKDNVPMSGNAS
+269 T
-283 RVFCGTASKQ
+283 RVFCVQKDKYGPCSSNTGKGGVLYSKENI
-293 GPGKPYYGSS
+293 GSEP
-303 QGYTRRVVN
+303 TEIVMK
-312 NSSTVKV
+312 KV
-319 LSYYYDVLA
+319 LAYYYDELP
-328 KQSDHSANWQN
+328 KNGTTLKETEHY
-339 HVTQTAH
+339 
-346 ALSYINGY
+346 LSLLYSNSGET
-354 GASYK
+354 
-359 PSWWSAAMARPVYS
+359 PSWAKAAKEHPLYTAAQAKISFTVDSTAAETKSYSSISFRNETYTNVFVSKRFIVTTSATKQYCTLTVPKGVTLWIRRASDNSTVTGKADTTVTLYKGDTVRLVTS
-373 MSETQIY
+373 KSKHGSETTLSGTGHYGEWSFCYYIPNDIRY
-380 VGSNTTTSV
+380 VGFQKLLTGSRT
-389 VNYTSSE
+389 
-396 IHRGNRE
+396 
-403 ASDGL
+403 
-408 HTLYNVQWT
+408 QP
-417 AVKTVS
+417 TVS
-423 GTSLKNYFTV
+423 LSVTW
-433 KVPSNVRIYVKR
+433 P
-445 NNGKWGSA
+445 
-453 TNTDVN
+453 
-459 LYSGDKFFFTTS
+459 
-471 KLTDRTTTIAN
+471 
-482 SKAALTGFTA
+482 
-492 YAYDPVNTKNQTMYG
+492 AYDPINI
-507 NGVSETRSIQFSI
+507 EI
-520 PWKDVYH
+520 D
-527 KLTLDKL
+527 
-534 VCVGG
+534 
-539 NYKVDASTA
+539 KVDSIRED
-548 GTQYTVYWVDKT
+548 GTQVGKT
-560 TNSNRFGKIAVFEIQ
+560 
-575 TNGKGKVKYL
+575 
-585 RQNNY
+585 
-590 GTTFKPSG
+590 
-598 FGTYTLD
+598 
-605 GLPTGVYRIVE
+605 
-616 TKTNDGFETAKPCR
+616 
-630 INFSNGAAVDAE
+630 
-642 GNASGESKH
+642 
-651 FEIAFKTNDNVK
+651 
-663 NQVANFTSFEQKES
+663 
-677 GDPLAIKIQKIDADT
+677 
-692 KETVGLGSGS
+692 S
-702 LAGAEFTIKYYEDAE
+702 LAGAIFKMEYFKGKTTAS
-717 GVGTIGIS
+717 GA
-725 VPTGTP
+725 PTNT
-731 TARWVIKTDEDGYA
+731 WYIKTVKNGSHYRAAFSKTCLVTGNKNYPSDAAPETVSNTGIYELEDGA
-745 SLANDEYIVSKP
+745 MR
-757 SKLPDSV
+757 
-764 KIVKGKYNICK
+764 
-775 PGTIVITESEAP
+775 ITEVKAP
-787 KNYNKFSKVTTQAG
+787 SGYKVVDGKN
-801 TSTDVDN
+801 
-808 VVIRADYNDKGEI
+808 KG
-821 KLYSCKKDQSGKLV
+821 
-835 KFGASMTGSAI
+835 
-846 KIYEPVK
+846 
-853 RYNLRLQKTD
+853 
-863 GYEHPMANVAFVIT
+863 AFVIKGKVINQASVT
-877 CRETG
+877 VRVTG
-882 ESHVMLTDSD
+882 GRTIYAGAEITADA
-892 GILDTSRVVT
+892 
-902 SGGKFK
+902 FK
-908 VNAND
+908 Q
-913 DLYEQ
+913 YEQ
-918 ALTDNSIIPE
+918 KERYDFRLKK
-928 YVQTSVF
+928 V
-935 FNDDSDVAVTASRH
+935 DSYGNPMAGVAFLVTASNGDQH
-949 SEGALYAGTYI
+949 VVVTDKNGEFDSSKLGYTNVNGNDATLAKAIADTTLYPTYKETNVFFTTPGSGKTAAAEIKEETVGTTAPRPLYKDTYTV
-960 IRELHRQ
+960 REIHRQ
-967 YVTVDGEKCKL
+967 YVTIDGKKYKL
-978 SEVYKI
+978 TQVYDLGPAQKI
-984 PAAIKVTVPGTD
+984 TVSDSAKNGAVIDFGTYTNTAIPKMTSSAISTD
-996 NNAVGEHDTKDAG
+996 TNTK
-1009 TMTNIRIPSI
+1009 I
-1019 SSVAMDADSAT
+1019 SVAGKNASFKDSIKAT
-1030 KMSITSKDAK
+1030 NLKASTK
-1040 FRDIV
+1040 
-1045 TIHNPELDK
+1045 
-1054 TYTLMSIA
+1054 YTLMSVA
-1062 VDTATGLAYVG
+1062 VDANTGKAYKD
-1073 ADGQYV
+1073 ADGKYV
-1079 RTTEYLGKGS
+1079 AKNVEF
-1089 GLIGADVPLELTANT
+1089 T
-1104 TGTEVNQLT
+1104 TGAVKKGTVFPETTASVTFTGVNTSNVKSRKLV
-1113 FFEYLVEGKTTN
+1113 FYEYLVEGSVTKTVS
-1125 LVGVDSD
+1125 LDSA
-1132 GKPVEPAKC
+1132 GKPVEPANC

-1161 TEVLVNST
+1161 T
-1169 KTNESPAAISTV
+1169 
-1181 TDTVTTHGLIA
+1181 
-1192 GESFTINSTIKVDGK
+1192 
-1207 SIGVQSTDFTAD
+1207 
-1219 GKDKEVSVVFKDL
+1219 
-1232 DLSKLANKRLSI
+1232 
-1244 VTELIYKNKV
+1244 
-1254 ILTHNDDG
+1254 
-1262 KDLNEE
+1262 
-1268 FYTPEMH
+1268 
-1275 SNAIDVDTLTKM
+1275 
-1287 SKTSETAK
+1287 
-1295 FKDTVDIKNLSAAT
+1295 
-1309 QYTLQSIAV
+1309 
-1318 DTATGLAYKDA
+1318 
-1329 SGKYVVGHE
+1329 
-1338 TFTTKTS
+1338 
-1345 KDNDRVG
+1345 
-1352 ATADIEFTAN
+1352 
-1362 TKDTNVTQITFYEYL
+1362 
-1377 VRGSVDSDISVDEN
+1377 
-1391 GYPVRPANWI
+1391 
-1401 AEDAST
+1401 
-1407 SNVDQT
+1407 
-1413 LNLVN
+1413 
-1418 LETKVLVDSTK
+1418 KVLVDSTK
-1429 TNVAPADKKVDV
+1429 TNVAPADEKVDV

-1475 FTAKGGDETV
+1475 FTAKGDDETV
-1485 SVPFK
+1485 SVPLK
-1490 SLDLTKYA
+1490 GLNLTEYA

-1525 DEVFYVPAVETNAI
+1525 DEKFYVPAVETNAI

-1576 VDSTTGEEI
+1576 VDSATGEEI

-1594 YWGMLRDLGY
+1594 YWNMLKDLGY

-1622 GKIVSEVGKAFKR
+1622 GKIVLEVGKAFKR
-1635 TQVLKPEKMDDM
+1635 TQVLKPEKMDDTV
-1647 INVAFDIDPRSFNL
+1647 NVTFDIDPRSFNL

-1666 TIQQVIKLNGVVVAK
+1666 TIRQVIKLNGVAVAK

-1710 IAPTKN
+1710 IAPTKD

-1760 NETISKADQE
+1760 SETISKADQE

-1802 HTDLNS
+1802 HTDPNS

-1853 GFTLKGVVYNKSTR
+1853 RFTLKGVVYNKSTR
-1867 KPMLVNGKQVTNS
+1867 KPMLVDGKQVTNS

-1920 YKDGVLI
+1920 YKDGILI

-1982 STTLTLHLNKNGK
+1982 STTLTLHLNKDGK

-2051 VCGHTEITDKGQQ
+2051 VCGHTEITDEGQQ

-2160 HKVVIF
+2160 HRIVIF

-2192 DKTPNKTGDRTAMFL
+2192 DKTPNKTGDRTVMFL
-2207 SILVGMLGLGVVTL
+2207 SILAGMLGLGVVTL
-2221 FVTRRKKK
+2221 FVTKRKKK

>member
-13 LVMVLLMV
+13 LVMALLMV

-64 DKDKNLAGAVIK
+64 DKDRNLAGAVIK

-98 YGGDDRVVYKSLE
+98 YGGDDRVVYKNLE

-122 AKLQEDTYYYQLDKK
+122 AKLQEDTYYYQLDEK

-151 YNNTVGSFSIVAGDG
+151 YNNTVGSFSIVAGDE

-174 NMFRPTEKVATP
+174 NMFRPTEKVATS

-199 EAVTEPDTQ
+199 EATTEPDTQ

-220 EATTQIATPT
+220 ETTTQVATPT

-237 PVATLASVMRAAGAS
+237 PVATLASVFRMAKAAKAATTTAVSRGTGYGYNGEIISYIFYINKGLTYNNTGYAFCMEEGKTGPTSGTGTVSSIGKGNITKALYYSFAGPGAGSYDGAPSSGGLNGDNVMTLSCILDYYYTGYWDSGDFGIAYDNAISYEKWLKGKDMPNTLADTAFSIAGKSDDFTASRAA
-252 YWIYGDYSGM
+252 YNI
-262 SSGDYHV
+262 
-269 STDKDNVPMSGNAS
+269 TDKTQTTNEWAVVSKKSVTVTIPTGVTMHKTDSNGKKSTHGA
-283 RVFCGTASKQ
+283 GTATVSNGDKIYFSASVAKS
-293 GPGKPYYGSS
+293 G
-303 QGYTRRVVN
+303 T
-312 NSSTVKV
+312 STVKF
-319 LSYYYDVLA
+319 
-328 KQSDHSANWQN
+328 
-339 HVTQTAH
+339 
-346 ALSYINGY
+346 
-354 GASYK
+354 
-359 PSWWSAAMARPVYS
+359 
-373 MSETQIY
+373 
-380 VGSNTTTSV
+380 TSV
-389 VNYTSSE
+389 KGYSAYKADFGAELQVL
-396 IHRGNRE
+396 GF
-403 ASDGL
+403 L
-408 HTLYNVQWT
+408 
-417 AVKTVS
+417 
-423 GTSLKNYFTV
+423 
-433 KVPSNVRIYVKR
+433 
-445 NNGKWGSA
+445 GKP
-453 TNTDVN
+453 TD
-459 LYSGDKFFFTTS
+459 KE
-471 KLTDRTTTIAN
+471 
-482 SKAALTGFTA
+482 FTA
-492 YAYDPVNTKNQTMYG
+492 KLQWNSPNFSLRKTDSKTKQPVEGAEYL
-507 NGVSETRSIQFSI
+507 
-520 PWKDVYH
+520 VY
-527 KLTLDKL
+527 
-534 VCVGG
+534 CVQD
-539 NYKVDASTA
+539 NEKVN
-548 GTQYTVYWVDKT
+548 VVRFK
-560 TNSNRFGKIAVFEIQ
+560 TNSNGVGEITSVNPTQASGEVGKTV
-575 TNGKGKVKYL
+575 VKL
-585 RQNNY
+585 
-590 GTTFKPSG
+590 KA
-598 FGTYTLD
+598 
-605 GLPTGVYRIVE
+605 GVRYYIVE
-616 TKTNDGFETAKPCR
+616 TKAPEHYKLNKNKQIAIGGEKYPYEAHIGVNATDGHVDYTSITGATFSTTATGVSYHTVDKVAHDP
-630 INFSNGAAVDAE
+630 INIVIDKVDSIRE
-642 GNASGESKH
+642 DGTQVG
-651 FEIAFKTNDNVK
+651 KT
-663 NQVANFTSFEQKES
+663 
-677 GDPLAIKIQKIDADT
+677 
-692 KETVGLGSGS
+692 S
-702 LAGAEFTIKYYEDAE
+702 LAGAIFKMEYYQGKTTAL
-717 GVGTIGIS
+717 
-725 VPTGTP
+725 GTP
-731 TARWVIKTDEDGYA
+731 TNTWYIKTVKNAAGDYTARFAKGFIVNEGTYKSDAAPDTLQGDTYELEDGA
-745 SLANDEYIVSKP
+745 MR
-757 SKLPDSV
+757 
-764 KIVKGKYNICK
+764 
-775 PGTIVITESEAP
+775 ITEVKAP
-787 KNYNKFSKVTTQAG
+787 SGYKVVDGKNKGFFKVKQTKVTGSSITVQVMGGKTIYAG
-801 TSTDVDN
+801 AEITADAFKQYEQKERYDFKLKKVDSYGN
-808 VVIRADYNDKGEI
+808 
-821 KLYSCKKDQSGKLV
+821 
-835 KFGASMTGSAI
+835 
-846 KIYEPVK
+846 
-853 RYNLRLQKTD
+853 
-863 GYEHPMANVAFVIT
+863 PMAGVAF
-877 CRETG
+877 
-882 ESHVMLTDSD
+882 L
-892 GILDTSRVVT
+892 
-902 SGGKFK
+902 
-908 VNAND
+908 
-913 DLYEQ
+913 
-918 ALTDNSIIPE
+918 
-928 YVQTSVF
+928 
-935 FNDDSDVAVTASRH
+935 VTASNGDQH
-949 SEGALYAGTYI
+949 VVVTDKNGEFDSSKLGYTNVNGNDATLAKAMADTTLYPTYKETNVFFTTPGSGKTAAAEIKEETVGTTAPRPLYKDTYT
-960 IRELHRQ
+960 IREIHRQ
-967 YVTVDGEKCKL
+967 YVTIDGKKYKL
-978 SEVYKI
+978 TQVYDLGPAQKI
-984 PAAIKVTVPGTD
+984 TV
-996 NNAVGEHDTKDAG
+996 
-1009 TMTNIRIPSI
+1009 S
-1019 SSVAMDADSAT
+1019 DSAKNGAVIDFGTYTNTAIPKMTSSAISTDTNT
-1030 KMSITSKDAK
+1030 KMSVAGKNASFKDSIKATNLK
-1040 FRDIV
+1040 AS
-1045 TIHNPELDK
+1045 TK
-1054 TYTLMSIA
+1054 YTLMSVA
-1062 VDTATGLAYVG
+1062 VDANTGKAYKD
-1073 ADGQYV
+1073 ADGKYV
-1079 RTTEYLGKGS
+1079 AKNV
-1089 GLIGADVPLELTANT
+1089 AVT
-1104 TGTEVNQLT
+1104 TGAVKKGTVFPETTASVTFTGVNTSNVKSRKLV
-1113 FFEYLVEGKTTN
+1113 FYEYLVEGSVTKTVS
-1125 LVGVDSD
+1125 LDSA
-1132 GKPVEPAKC
+1132 GKPVEPANC

-1161 TEVLVNST
+1161 T
-1169 KTNESPAAISTV
+1169 
-1181 TDTVTTHGLIA
+1181 
-1192 GESFTINSTIKVDGK
+1192 
-1207 SIGVQSTDFTAD
+1207 
-1219 GKDKEVSVVFKDL
+1219 
-1232 DLSKLANKRLSI
+1232 
-1244 VTELIYKNKV
+1244 
-1254 ILTHNDDG
+1254 
-1262 KDLNEE
+1262 
-1268 FYTPEMH
+1268 
-1275 SNAIDVDTLTKM
+1275 
-1287 SKTSETAK
+1287 
-1295 FKDTVDIKNLSAAT
+1295 
-1309 QYTLQSIAV
+1309 
-1318 DTATGLAYKDA
+1318 
-1329 SGKYVVGHE
+1329 
-1338 TFTTKTS
+1338 
-1345 KDNDRVG
+1345 
-1352 ATADIEFTAN
+1352 
-1362 TKDTNVTQITFYEYL
+1362 
-1377 VRGSVDSDISVDEN
+1377 
-1391 GYPVRPANWI
+1391 
-1401 AEDAST
+1401 
-1407 SNVDQT
+1407 
-1413 LNLVN
+1413 
-1418 LETKVLVDSTK
+1418 KVLVDSTK
-1429 TNVAPADKKVDV
+1429 TNVAPADEKVDV

-1475 FTAKGGDETV
+1475 FTAKGDDETV

-1525 DEVFYVPAVETNAI
+1525 NEVFYVPAVETNAI

-1576 VDSTTGEEI
+1576 VDSATGEEI

-1594 YWGMLRDLGY
+1594 YWSMLKDLGY

-1616 SVAEDT
+1616 SVSEDT

-1635 TQVLKPEKMDDM
+1635 TQILKPEKMNDM
-1647 INVAFDIDPRSFNL
+1647 VNVAFDIDPRSFNL

-1853 GFTLKGVVYNKSTR
+1853 KFTLKGVVYNKSTR
-1867 KPMLVNGKQVTNS
+1867 KPMLVGGKQVTNS

-1982 STTLTLHLNKNGK
+1982 STTLTLHLNKDGK

-2051 VCGHTEITDKGQQ
+2051 VCGHTEITDEGQQ

-2126 KKVRKVTELHVD
+2126 KKVRKITELHVD

-2192 DKTPNKTGDRTAMFL
+2192 DKPNQTGDRTVMFL
-2207 SILVGMLGLGVVTL
+2207 SILAGMLGLGVVTL

>member
-64 DKDKNLAGAVIK
+64 DKDRNLAGAVIK

-98 YGGDDRVVYKSLE
+98 YGGDDRVVYKNLE
-111 ERANAN
+111 ERADAN

-122 AKLQEDTYYYQLDKK
+122 AKLQEDTYYYQLDEK

-174 NMFRPTEKVATP
+174 NMFRPTEKVATS
-186 TDASSEVSTEVTT
+186 TDASSEVSTEVNT
-199 EAVTEPDTQ
+199 EATTEPDTQ

-220 EATTQIATPT
+220 ETTTQIATPT

-237 PVATLASVMRAAGAS
+237 PVATLASVFRMAKAAKAATTTAVSRGTGYGYDGGTISYIFYINKGLTYNNTGYAFCMEEDKTGPTSGTGTVSSIGKSNITKALYYSFAGPGAGSYDGAPSSGGLNGDNVMTLSCILDYYYTGYWDSGDFGTAYDNAISYEKWLKGKDMPNTLADTAFSIAGKSDDFTASRAA
-252 YWIYGDYSGM
+252 YNI
-262 SSGDYHV
+262 
-269 STDKDNVPMSGNAS
+269 TDKTQTTNEWAVVSKKSVTVTIPTGVTMHKTDSKGKKSTHGA
-283 RVFCGTASKQ
+283 GTA
-293 GPGKPYYGSS
+293 
-303 QGYTRRVVN
+303 
-312 NSSTVKV
+312 TVSNGDKIYF
-319 LSYYYDVLA
+319 SASIA
-328 KQSDHSANWQN
+328 KGGTSD
-339 HVTQTAH
+339 
-346 ALSYINGY
+346 I
-354 GASYK
+354 K
-359 PSWWSAAMARPVYS
+359 F
-373 MSETQIY
+373 
-380 VGSNTTTSV
+380 TSV
-389 VNYTSSE
+389 KGYSAYKADFGAKLQVLGFLGEPTDKEFTAKLQWNSPNFSLRKTDSKTKQPVEGAEYLVYCAQDNEKVNVVRFKTNSNGVGEITSVNPTQASGEVGKTVVKLKAGVRYYIVETKAPEHYKLNKNKQVAIGGEKYPYEAHIGVNATDGHVDYTSITGATFSTTAT
-396 IHRGNRE
+396 GVTY
-403 ASDGL
+403 
-408 HTLYNVQWT
+408 HTVDKV
-417 AVKTVS
+417 AHDPVSIVIRKIDSVS
-423 GTSLKNYFTV
+423 GRAVPAGTAALAGAVFKMEYF
-433 KVPSNVRIYVKR
+433 K
-445 NNGKWGSA
+445 GKDSVSGSA
-453 TNTDVN
+453 TNTWYLQTKLADGRYVARFARGY
-459 LYSGDKFFFTTS
+459 LYSDSTHKSDAAPAEVDASGVYELEAGCMRITEVIAPSGYEKVTADNAGWIKLGGSIDRLTESASITVKIGNGNIYYGNTAVKDGVVEIGEQKERYDFKLKKVDSYGNPMAGVAFLVTASNGDQHVVVTDKNGEFDSSKLDYTNVNGNDATLAKAMADTTLYPTYKETNVFFTTPGS
-471 KLTDRTTTIAN
+471 GKTAAAEIKEETVDG
-482 SKAALTGFTA
+482 KAPRPL
-492 YAYDPVNTKNQTMYG
+492 Y
-507 NGVSETRSIQFSI
+507 
-520 PWKDVYH
+520 KD
-527 KLTLDKL
+527 
-534 VCVGG
+534 
-539 NYKVDASTA
+539 
-548 GTQYTVYWVDKT
+548 
-560 TNSNRFGKIAVFEIQ
+560 
-575 TNGKGKVKYL
+575 
-585 RQNNY
+585 
-590 GTTFKPSG
+590 
-598 FGTYTLD
+598 TYT
-605 GLPTGVYRIVE
+605 
-616 TKTNDGFETAKPCR
+616 
-630 INFSNGAAVDAE
+630 
-642 GNASGESKH
+642 
-651 FEIAFKTNDNVK
+651 
-663 NQVANFTSFEQKES
+663 
-677 GDPLAIKIQKIDADT
+677 
-692 KETVGLGSGS
+692 
-702 LAGAEFTIKYYEDAE
+702 
-717 GVGTIGIS
+717 
-725 VPTGTP
+725 
-731 TARWVIKTDEDGYA
+731 
-745 SLANDEYIVSKP
+745 
-757 SKLPDSV
+757 
-764 KIVKGKYNICK
+764 
-775 PGTIVITESEAP
+775 
-787 KNYNKFSKVTTQAG
+787 
-801 TSTDVDN
+801 
-808 VVIRADYNDKGEI
+808 
-821 KLYSCKKDQSGKLV
+821 
-835 KFGASMTGSAI
+835 
-846 KIYEPVK
+846 
-853 RYNLRLQKTD
+853 
-863 GYEHPMANVAFVIT
+863 
-877 CRETG
+877 
-882 ESHVMLTDSD
+882 
-892 GILDTSRVVT
+892 
-902 SGGKFK
+902 
-908 VNAND
+908 
-913 DLYEQ
+913 
-918 ALTDNSIIPE
+918 
-928 YVQTSVF
+928 
-935 FNDDSDVAVTASRH
+935 
-949 SEGALYAGTYI
+949 
-960 IRELHRQ
+960 IREIHRQ
-967 YVTVDGEKCKL
+967 YVTIDGKKYKL
-978 SEVYKI
+978 TQVYDLGPAQKI
-984 PAAIKVTVPGTD
+984 TV
-996 NNAVGEHDTKDAG
+996 
-1009 TMTNIRIPSI
+1009 S
-1019 SSVAMDADSAT
+1019 DSAKNGAVIDFGTYTNTAIPKMTSSAISTDTNT
-1030 KMSITSKDAK
+1030 KMSVAGKNSSFKDSVKATNLK
-1040 FRDIV
+1040 AS
-1045 TIHNPELDK
+1045 TK
-1054 TYTLMSIA
+1054 YTLMSVA
-1062 VDTATGLAYVG
+1062 VDANTGKAYKD
-1073 ADGQYV
+1073 ADGKYV
-1079 RTTEYLGKGS
+1079 AKNVEF
-1089 GLIGADVPLELTANT
+1089 T
-1104 TGTEVNQLT
+1104 TGAVKKGTVFPETTASVTFTGVNTSNVKSRKLV
-1113 FFEYLVEGKTTN
+1113 FYEYLVEGSVTKTVS
-1125 LVGVDSD
+1125 LDSA
-1132 GKPVEPAKC
+1132 GKPVEPANC

-1161 TEVLVNST
+1161 T
-1169 KTNESPAAISTV
+1169 
-1181 TDTVTTHGLIA
+1181 
-1192 GESFTINSTIKVDGK
+1192 
-1207 SIGVQSTDFTAD
+1207 
-1219 GKDKEVSVVFKDL
+1219 
-1232 DLSKLANKRLSI
+1232 
-1244 VTELIYKNKV
+1244 
-1254 ILTHNDDG
+1254 
-1262 KDLNEE
+1262 
-1268 FYTPEMH
+1268 
-1275 SNAIDVDTLTKM
+1275 
-1287 SKTSETAK
+1287 
-1295 FKDTVDIKNLSAAT
+1295 
-1309 QYTLQSIAV
+1309 
-1318 DTATGLAYKDA
+1318 
-1329 SGKYVVGHE
+1329 
-1338 TFTTKTS
+1338 
-1345 KDNDRVG
+1345 
-1352 ATADIEFTAN
+1352 
-1362 TKDTNVTQITFYEYL
+1362 
-1377 VRGSVDSDISVDEN
+1377 
-1391 GYPVRPANWI
+1391 
-1401 AEDAST
+1401 
-1407 SNVDQT
+1407 
-1413 LNLVN
+1413 
-1418 LETKVLVDSTK
+1418 KVLVDSTK
-1429 TNVAPADKKVDV
+1429 TNVAPADEKVDV

-1448 NLVAGTKF
+1448 NLVAETKF

-1475 FTAKGGDETV
+1475 FTAKGDDETV
-1485 SVPFK
+1485 SVPLK
-1490 SLDLTKYA
+1490 GLNLTEYA

-1525 DEVFYVPAVETNAI
+1525 DEKFYVPAVETNAI

-1576 VDSTTGEEI
+1576 VDSATGEEI

-1594 YWGMLRDLGY
+1594 YWNMLKDLGY

-1635 TQVLKPEKMDDM
+1635 TQVLKPEKMDDTV
-1647 INVAFDIDPRSFNL
+1647 NVTFDIDPRSFNL

-1666 TIQQVIKLNGVVVAK
+1666 TIRQVIKLNGVAVAK

-1710 IAPTKN
+1710 IAPTKD

-1760 NETISKADQE
+1760 SETISKADQE

-1802 HTDLNS
+1802 HTDPNS

-1853 GFTLKGVVYNKSTR
+1853 RFTLKGVVYNKSTR
-1867 KPMLVNGKQVTNS
+1867 KPMLVDGKQVTNS

-1920 YKDGVLI
+1920 YKDGILI

-1982 STTLTLHLNKNGK
+1982 STTLTLHLNKDGK

-2051 VCGHTEITDKGQQ
+2051 VCGHTEITDEGQQ

-2160 HKVVIF
+2160 HRIVIF

-2192 DKTPNKTGDRTAMFL
+2192 DKTPNKTGDRTVMFL
-2207 SILVGMLGLGVVTL
+2207 SILAGMLGLGVVTL
-2221 FVTRRKKK
+2221 FVTKRKKK

>member
-64 DKDKNLAGAVIK
+64 DKDRNLAGAVIK

-174 NMFRPTEKVATP
+174 NMFRPTEKVATS

-199 EAVTEPDTQ
+199 ETTTESDTQ

-220 EATTQIATPT
+220 ETTTQVATPT

-237 PVATLASVMRAAGAS
+237 PVATLASVFRMAKAAKAAFANNVWVNGSFGAG
-252 YWIYGDYSGM
+252 YGNYHIVASEYTDGPSGTN
-262 SSGDYHV
+262 GDMG
-269 STDKDNVPMSGNAS
+269 T
-283 RVFCGTASKQ
+283 RVFCVQKDKYGPCSSNTGKGGVLYSKENI
-293 GPGKPYYGSS
+293 GSEP
-303 QGYTRRVVN
+303 TEIVMK
-312 NSSTVKV
+312 KV
-319 LSYYYDVLA
+319 LAYYYDELP
-328 KQSDHSANWQN
+328 KNGTTLKETEHY
-339 HVTQTAH
+339 
-346 ALSYINGY
+346 LSLLYSNSGET
-354 GASYK
+354 
-359 PSWWSAAMARPVYS
+359 PSWAKAAKEHPLYTAAQAKISFTVDSTAAETKSYSSISFRNETYTNVFVSKRFIVTTSATKQYCTLTVPKGVTLWIRRASDNSTVTGKADTTVTLYKGDTVRLVTS
-373 MSETQIY
+373 KSKHGSETTLSGTGHYGEWSFCYYIPNDIRY
-380 VGSNTTTSV
+380 VGFQKLLTGSRT
-389 VNYTSSE
+389 
-396 IHRGNRE
+396 
-403 ASDGL
+403 
-408 HTLYNVQWT
+408 QP
-417 AVKTVS
+417 TVS
-423 GTSLKNYFTV
+423 LSVTW
-433 KVPSNVRIYVKR
+433 P
-445 NNGKWGSA
+445 
-453 TNTDVN
+453 
-459 LYSGDKFFFTTS
+459 
-471 KLTDRTTTIAN
+471 
-482 SKAALTGFTA
+482 
-492 YAYDPVNTKNQTMYG
+492 AYDPINI
-507 NGVSETRSIQFSI
+507 EI
-520 PWKDVYH
+520 D
-527 KLTLDKL
+527 
-534 VCVGG
+534 
-539 NYKVDASTA
+539 KVDSIRED
-548 GTQYTVYWVDKT
+548 GTQVGKT
-560 TNSNRFGKIAVFEIQ
+560 
-575 TNGKGKVKYL
+575 
-585 RQNNY
+585 
-590 GTTFKPSG
+590 
-598 FGTYTLD
+598 
-605 GLPTGVYRIVE
+605 
-616 TKTNDGFETAKPCR
+616 
-630 INFSNGAAVDAE
+630 
-642 GNASGESKH
+642 
-651 FEIAFKTNDNVK
+651 
-663 NQVANFTSFEQKES
+663 
-677 GDPLAIKIQKIDADT
+677 
-692 KETVGLGSGS
+692 S
-702 LAGAEFTIKYYEDAE
+702 LAGAIFKMEYFKGKTTAS
-717 GVGTIGIS
+717 GA
-725 VPTGTP
+725 PTNT
-731 TARWVIKTDEDGYA
+731 WYIKTVKNGSHYRAAFSKTCLVTGNKNYPSDAAPETVSNTGIYELEDGA
-745 SLANDEYIVSKP
+745 MR
-757 SKLPDSV
+757 
-764 KIVKGKYNICK
+764 
-775 PGTIVITESEAP
+775 ITEVKAP
-787 KNYNKFSKVTTQAG
+787 SGYKVVDGKNKGFFKVKQTKVTGSSITVRVTGGRTIYAG
-801 TSTDVDN
+801 AEITADAFKQYEQKERYDFRLKKVDSYGN
-808 VVIRADYNDKGEI
+808 
-821 KLYSCKKDQSGKLV
+821 
-835 KFGASMTGSAI
+835 
-846 KIYEPVK
+846 
-853 RYNLRLQKTD
+853 
-863 GYEHPMANVAFVIT
+863 PMAGVAF
-877 CRETG
+877 
-882 ESHVMLTDSD
+882 L
-892 GILDTSRVVT
+892 
-902 SGGKFK
+902 
-908 VNAND
+908 
-913 DLYEQ
+913 
-918 ALTDNSIIPE
+918 
-928 YVQTSVF
+928 
-935 FNDDSDVAVTASRH
+935 VTASNGDQH
-949 SEGALYAGTYI
+949 VVVTDKNGEFDSSKLGYTNVNGNDATLAKAIADTTLYPTYKETNVFFTTPGSGKTAAAEI
-960 IRELHRQ
+960 KEETVDGKAPRPLYKDTYTIREIHRQ
-967 YVTVDGEKCKL
+967 YVTIDGKKYKL
-978 SEVYKI
+978 TQVYDLGPAQKI
-984 PAAIKVTVPGTD
+984 TVSDSVKNGAVIDFGTYTNTAIPKMTSSAISTD
-996 NNAVGEHDTKDAG
+996 
-1009 TMTNIRIPSI
+1009 TN
-1019 SSVAMDADSAT
+1019 T
-1030 KMSITSKDAK
+1030 KMSVAGKNASFKDSIKATNLK
-1040 FRDIV
+1040 AS
-1045 TIHNPELDK
+1045 TK
-1054 TYTLMSIA
+1054 YTLMSVA
-1062 VDTATGLAYVG
+1062 VDANTGKAYKD
-1073 ADGQYV
+1073 ADGKYV
-1079 RTTEYLGKGS
+1079 AKNVEF
-1089 GLIGADVPLELTANT
+1089 T
-1104 TGTEVNQLT
+1104 TGAVKKGTVFPETTASVTFTGVNTSNVKSRKLV
-1113 FFEYLVEGKTTN
+1113 FYEYLVEGSVTKTVS
-1125 LVGVDSD
+1125 LDSA
-1132 GKPVEPAKC
+1132 GKPVEPANC

-1161 TEVLVNST
+1161 T
-1169 KTNESPAAISTV
+1169 
-1181 TDTVTTHGLIA
+1181 
-1192 GESFTINSTIKVDGK
+1192 
-1207 SIGVQSTDFTAD
+1207 
-1219 GKDKEVSVVFKDL
+1219 
-1232 DLSKLANKRLSI
+1232 
-1244 VTELIYKNKV
+1244 
-1254 ILTHNDDG
+1254 
-1262 KDLNEE
+1262 
-1268 FYTPEMH
+1268 
-1275 SNAIDVDTLTKM
+1275 
-1287 SKTSETAK
+1287 
-1295 FKDTVDIKNLSAAT
+1295 
-1309 QYTLQSIAV
+1309 
-1318 DTATGLAYKDA
+1318 
-1329 SGKYVVGHE
+1329 
-1338 TFTTKTS
+1338 
-1345 KDNDRVG
+1345 
-1352 ATADIEFTAN
+1352 
-1362 TKDTNVTQITFYEYL
+1362 
-1377 VRGSVDSDISVDEN
+1377 
-1391 GYPVRPANWI
+1391 
-1401 AEDAST
+1401 
-1407 SNVDQT
+1407 
-1413 LNLVN
+1413 
-1418 LETKVLVDSTK
+1418 KVLVDSTK
-1429 TNVAPADKKVDV
+1429 TNVAPADEKVDV

-1475 FTAKGGDETV
+1475 FTAKGDDETV
-1485 SVPFK
+1485 SVPLK
-1490 SLDLTKYA
+1490 GLNLTEYA

-1525 DEVFYVPAVETNAI
+1525 DEKFYVPAVETNAI

-1576 VDSTTGEEI
+1576 VDSATGEEI

-1594 YWGMLRDLGY
+1594 YWNMLKDLGY

-1635 TQVLKPEKMDDM
+1635 TQVLKPEKMDDTV
-1647 INVAFDIDPRSFNL
+1647 NVTFDIDPRSFNL

-1666 TIQQVIKLNGVVVAK
+1666 TIRQVIKLNGVAVAK

-1710 IAPTKN
+1710 IAPTKD

-1760 NETISKADQE
+1760 SETISKADQE

-1802 HTDLNS
+1802 HTDPNS

-1853 GFTLKGVVYNKSTR
+1853 RFTLKGVVYNKSTR
-1867 KPMLVNGKQVTNS
+1867 KPMLVDGKQVTNS

-1920 YKDGVLI
+1920 YKDGILI

-1982 STTLTLHLNKNGK
+1982 STTLTLHLNKDGK

-2051 VCGHTEITDKGQQ
+2051 VCGHTEITDEGQQ

-2160 HKVVIF
+2160 HRIVIF

-2192 DKTPNKTGDRTAMFL
+2192 DKTPNKTGDRTVMFL
-2207 SILVGMLGLGVVTL
+2207 SILAGMLGLGVVTL
-2221 FVTRRKKK
+2221 FVTKRKKK

>member
-64 DKDKNLAGAVIK
+64 DKDRNLAGAVIK

-98 YGGDDRVVYKSLE
+98 YGGDDRVVYKNLE
-111 ERANAN
+111 ERADAN

-122 AKLQEDTYYYQLDKK
+122 AKLQEDTYYYQLDEK

-174 NMFRPTEKVATP
+174 NMFRPTEKVATS
-186 TDASSEVSTEVTT
+186 TDASSEVSTEVNT
-199 EAVTEPDTQ
+199 EATTEPDTQ

-220 EATTQIATPT
+220 ETTTQIATPT

-237 PVATLASVMRAAGAS
+237 PVATLASVFRMAKAAKAATTTAVSRGTGYGYDGGTISYIFYINKGLTYNNTGYAFCMEEDKTGPTSGTGTVSSIGKSNITKALYYSFAGPGAGSYDGAPSSGGLNGDNVMTLSCILDYYYTGYWDSGDFGTAYDNAISYEKWLKGKDMPNTLADTAFSIAGKSDDFTASRAA
-252 YWIYGDYSGM
+252 YNI
-262 SSGDYHV
+262 
-269 STDKDNVPMSGNAS
+269 TDKTQTTNEWAVVSKKSVTVTIPTGVTMHKTDSKGKKSTHGA
-283 RVFCGTASKQ
+283 GTA
-293 GPGKPYYGSS
+293 
-303 QGYTRRVVN
+303 
-312 NSSTVKV
+312 TVSNGDKIYF
-319 LSYYYDVLA
+319 SASIA
-328 KQSDHSANWQN
+328 KGGTSD
-339 HVTQTAH
+339 
-346 ALSYINGY
+346 I
-354 GASYK
+354 K
-359 PSWWSAAMARPVYS
+359 F
-373 MSETQIY
+373 
-380 VGSNTTTSV
+380 TSV
-389 VNYTSSE
+389 KGYSAYKADFGAKLQVLGFLGEPTDKEFTAKLQWNSPNFSLRKTDSKTKQPVEGAEYLVYCAQDNEKVNVVRFKTNSNGVGEITSVNPTQASGEVGKTVVKLKAGVRYYIVETKAPEHYKLNKNKQVAIGGEKYPYEAHIGVNATDGHVDYTSITGATFSTTAT
-396 IHRGNRE
+396 GVTY
-403 ASDGL
+403 
-408 HTLYNVQWT
+408 HTVDKV
-417 AVKTVS
+417 AHDPVSIVIRKIDSVS
-423 GTSLKNYFTV
+423 GRAVPAGTAALAGAVFKMEYF
-433 KVPSNVRIYVKR
+433 K
-445 NNGKWGSA
+445 GKDSVSGSA
-453 TNTDVN
+453 TNTWYLQTKLADGRYVARFARGY
-459 LYSGDKFFFTTS
+459 LYSDSTHKSDAAPAEVDASGVYELEAGCMRITEVIAPSGYEKVTADNAGWIKLGGSIDRLTESASITVKIGNGNIYYGNTAVKDGVVEIGEQKERYDFKLKKVDSYGNPMAGVAFLVTASNGDQHVVVTDKNGEFDSSKLDYTNVNGNDATLAKAMADTTLYPTYKETNVFFTTPGS
-471 KLTDRTTTIAN
+471 GKTAAAEIKEETVDG
-482 SKAALTGFTA
+482 KAPRPL
-492 YAYDPVNTKNQTMYG
+492 Y
-507 NGVSETRSIQFSI
+507 
-520 PWKDVYH
+520 KD
-527 KLTLDKL
+527 
-534 VCVGG
+534 
-539 NYKVDASTA
+539 
-548 GTQYTVYWVDKT
+548 
-560 TNSNRFGKIAVFEIQ
+560 
-575 TNGKGKVKYL
+575 
-585 RQNNY
+585 
-590 GTTFKPSG
+590 
-598 FGTYTLD
+598 TYT
-605 GLPTGVYRIVE
+605 
-616 TKTNDGFETAKPCR
+616 
-630 INFSNGAAVDAE
+630 
-642 GNASGESKH
+642 
-651 FEIAFKTNDNVK
+651 
-663 NQVANFTSFEQKES
+663 
-677 GDPLAIKIQKIDADT
+677 
-692 KETVGLGSGS
+692 
-702 LAGAEFTIKYYEDAE
+702 
-717 GVGTIGIS
+717 
-725 VPTGTP
+725 
-731 TARWVIKTDEDGYA
+731 
-745 SLANDEYIVSKP
+745 
-757 SKLPDSV
+757 
-764 KIVKGKYNICK
+764 
-775 PGTIVITESEAP
+775 
-787 KNYNKFSKVTTQAG
+787 
-801 TSTDVDN
+801 
-808 VVIRADYNDKGEI
+808 
-821 KLYSCKKDQSGKLV
+821 
-835 KFGASMTGSAI
+835 
-846 KIYEPVK
+846 
-853 RYNLRLQKTD
+853 
-863 GYEHPMANVAFVIT
+863 
-877 CRETG
+877 
-882 ESHVMLTDSD
+882 
-892 GILDTSRVVT
+892 
-902 SGGKFK
+902 
-908 VNAND
+908 
-913 DLYEQ
+913 
-918 ALTDNSIIPE
+918 
-928 YVQTSVF
+928 
-935 FNDDSDVAVTASRH
+935 
-949 SEGALYAGTYI
+949 
-960 IRELHRQ
+960 IREIHRQ
-967 YVTVDGEKCKL
+967 YVTIDGKKYKL
-978 SEVYKI
+978 TQVYDLGPAQKI
-984 PAAIKVTVPGTD
+984 TV
-996 NNAVGEHDTKDAG
+996 
-1009 TMTNIRIPSI
+1009 S
-1019 SSVAMDADSAT
+1019 DSAKNGAVIDFGTYTNTAIPKMTSSAISTDTNT
-1030 KMSITSKDAK
+1030 KMSVAGKNSSFKDSVKATNLK
-1040 FRDIV
+1040 AS
-1045 TIHNPELDK
+1045 TK
-1054 TYTLMSIA
+1054 YTLMSVA
-1062 VDTATGLAYVG
+1062 VDANTGKAYKD
-1073 ADGQYV
+1073 ADGKYV
-1079 RTTEYLGKGS
+1079 AKNVEF
-1089 GLIGADVPLELTANT
+1089 T
-1104 TGTEVNQLT
+1104 TGAVKKGTVFPETTASVTFTGVNTSNVKSRKLV
-1113 FFEYLVEGKTTN
+1113 FYEYLVEGSVTKTVS
-1125 LVGVDSD
+1125 LDSA
-1132 GKPVEPAKC
+1132 GKPVEPANC

-1161 TEVLVNST
+1161 T
-1169 KTNESPAAISTV
+1169 
-1181 TDTVTTHGLIA
+1181 
-1192 GESFTINSTIKVDGK
+1192 
-1207 SIGVQSTDFTAD
+1207 
-1219 GKDKEVSVVFKDL
+1219 
-1232 DLSKLANKRLSI
+1232 
-1244 VTELIYKNKV
+1244 
-1254 ILTHNDDG
+1254 
-1262 KDLNEE
+1262 
-1268 FYTPEMH
+1268 
-1275 SNAIDVDTLTKM
+1275 
-1287 SKTSETAK
+1287 
-1295 FKDTVDIKNLSAAT
+1295 
-1309 QYTLQSIAV
+1309 
-1318 DTATGLAYKDA
+1318 
-1329 SGKYVVGHE
+1329 
-1338 TFTTKTS
+1338 
-1345 KDNDRVG
+1345 
-1352 ATADIEFTAN
+1352 
-1362 TKDTNVTQITFYEYL
+1362 
-1377 VRGSVDSDISVDEN
+1377 
-1391 GYPVRPANWI
+1391 
-1401 AEDAST
+1401 
-1407 SNVDQT
+1407 
-1413 LNLVN
+1413 
-1418 LETKVLVDSTK
+1418 KVLVDSTK
-1429 TNVAPADKKVDV
+1429 TNVAPADEKVDV

-1448 NLVAGTKF
+1448 NLVAETKF

-1475 FTAKGGDETV
+1475 FTAKGDDETV
-1485 SVPFK
+1485 SVPLK
-1490 SLDLTKYA
+1490 GLNLTEYA

-1525 DEVFYVPAVETNAI
+1525 DEKFYVPAVETNAI

-1576 VDSTTGEEI
+1576 VDSATGEEI

-1594 YWGMLRDLGY
+1594 YWNMLKDLGY

-1635 TQVLKPEKMDDM
+1635 TQVLKPEKMDDTV
-1647 INVAFDIDPRSFNL
+1647 NVTFDIDPRSFNL

-1666 TIQQVIKLNGVVVAK
+1666 TIRQVIKLNGVAVAK

-1696 GSTLAVDNTSHNHT
+1696 GSTLAVDNASHNHT
-1710 IAPTKN
+1710 IAPTKD

-1760 NETISKADQE
+1760 SETISKADQE

-1802 HTDLNS
+1802 HTDPNS

-1853 GFTLKGVVYNKSTR
+1853 RFTLKGVVYNKSTR
-1867 KPMLVNGKQVTNS
+1867 KPMLVDGKQVTNS

-1920 YKDGVLI
+1920 YKDGILI

-1982 STTLTLHLNKNGK
+1982 STTLTLHLNKDGK

-2051 VCGHTEITDKGQQ
+2051 VCGHTEITDEGQQ

-2160 HKVVIF
+2160 HRIVIF

-2192 DKTPNKTGDRTAMFL
+2192 DKTPNKTGDRTVMFL
-2207 SILVGMLGLGVVTL
+2207 SILAGMLGLGVVTL

>member
-59 ELNDS
+59 ELGSS
-64 DKDKNLAGAVIK
+64 DEGLNLAGAVIK

-98 YGGDDRVVYKSLE
+98 YGGDDRVVYKNLE

-122 AKLQEDTYYYQLDKK
+122 AKLQEDTYYYQLDEK

-174 NMFRPTEKVATP
+174 NMFRPTEKVATS

-199 EAVTEPDTQ
+199 EAITEPDTQ

-220 EATTQIATPT
+220 ETTTQVATPT

-237 PVATLASVMRAAGAS
+237 PVATLASVFRMAKAAKIAEDV
-252 YWIYGDYSGM
+252 YIYGSEEDGCGNYHITAKN
-262 SSGDYHV
+262 GDANP
-269 STDKDNVPMSGNAS
+269 SLDGDMKS
-283 RVFCGTASKQ
+283 RTFCVDWGAN
-293 GPGKPYYGSS
+293 GPSAKNN
-303 QGYTRRVVN
+303 YTRP
-312 NSSTVKV
+312 VKYRLGNGAKESMRKAV
-319 LSYYYDVLA
+319 AYYYDVLVPA
-328 KQSDHSANWQN
+328 ADTKGKKVAALAETEHYLSSLKGNKGTTPSWASAAQN
-339 HVTQTAH
+339 HVALAKGDQAISISNSKPTVTCVDSKTFGTFTEKNVFVSEKLTVTAKSDEQYFNYEVPSGCTVYVH
-346 ALSYINGY
+346 RSKTW
-354 GASYK
+354 YK
-359 PSWWSAAMARPVYS
+359 LTADDK
-373 MSETQIY
+373 T
-380 VGSNTTTSV
+380 
-389 VNYTSSE
+389 
-396 IHRGNRE
+396 
-403 ASDGL
+403 
-408 HTLYNVQWT
+408 HTLRKNDVFYVVTPKSN
-417 AVKTVS
+417 ANKTFSIS
-423 GTSLKNYFTV
+423 GT
-433 KVPSNVRIYVKR
+433 
-445 NNGKWGSA
+445 A
-453 TNTDVN
+453 A
-459 LYSGDKFFFTTS
+459 SG
-471 KLTDRTTTIAN
+471 
-482 SKAALTGFTA
+482 G
-492 YAYDPVNTKNQTMYG
+492 
-507 NGVSETRSIQFSI
+507 
-520 PWKDVYH
+520 WDVYYYEPNDPAWLGCQEMMLAAETD
-527 KLTLDKL
+527 KPKFTLKFKTEELPDPI
-534 VCVGG
+534 
-539 NYKVDASTA
+539 NIEIDKVDSVRED
-548 GTQYTVYWVDKT
+548 GTQVGKT
-560 TNSNRFGKIAVFEIQ
+560 
-575 TNGKGKVKYL
+575 
-585 RQNNY
+585 
-590 GTTFKPSG
+590 
-598 FGTYTLD
+598 
-605 GLPTGVYRIVE
+605 
-616 TKTNDGFETAKPCR
+616 
-630 INFSNGAAVDAE
+630 
-642 GNASGESKH
+642 
-651 FEIAFKTNDNVK
+651 
-663 NQVANFTSFEQKES
+663 
-677 GDPLAIKIQKIDADT
+677 
-692 KETVGLGSGS
+692 S
-702 LAGAEFTIKYYEDAE
+702 LAGAIFKMEYFKGKTTA
-717 GVGTIGIS
+717 S
-725 VPTGTP
+725 GTP
-731 TARWVIKTDEDGYA
+731 TNTWYIKTVKDGSHYRA
-745 SLANDEYIVSKP
+745 AFSKTCLVTGDKNYP
-757 SKLPDSV
+757 SDTAPKDIDPTGLYELYD
-764 KIVKGKYNICK
+764 GAMR
-775 PGTIVITESEAP
+775 ITEVKAP
-787 KNYNKFSKVTTQAG
+787 SGYKVVDGKNKGFFYIGSKKVTGQASITVRVTGGKTILAG
-801 TSTDVDN
+801 TEISAEAFKQYEQKERYDFKLKKVDSYGN
-808 VVIRADYNDKGEI
+808 
-821 KLYSCKKDQSGKLV
+821 
-835 KFGASMTGSAI
+835 
-846 KIYEPVK
+846 
-853 RYNLRLQKTD
+853 
-863 GYEHPMANVAFVIT
+863 PMAGVAF
-877 CRETG
+877 
-882 ESHVMLTDSD
+882 L
-892 GILDTSRVVT
+892 
-902 SGGKFK
+902 
-908 VNAND
+908 
-913 DLYEQ
+913 
-918 ALTDNSIIPE
+918 
-928 YVQTSVF
+928 
-935 FNDDSDVAVTASRH
+935 VTASNGDQH
-949 SEGALYAGTYI
+949 VVVTDKNGEFDSSKLGYTNVNGNDATLAKAMADTTLYPTYKETNVFFTTPGSGKTAAAEI
-960 IRELHRQ
+960 KEETVDGKAPRPLYKDTYTIREIHRQ
-967 YVTVDGEKCKL
+967 YVTIDGKKYKL
-978 SEVYKI
+978 TQVYDLGPAQKI
-984 PAAIKVTVPGTD
+984 TV
-996 NNAVGEHDTKDAG
+996 
-1009 TMTNIRIPSI
+1009 S
-1019 SSVAMDADSAT
+1019 DSAKNGAVIDFGTYTNTAIPKMTSSAISTDTNT
-1030 KMSITSKDAK
+1030 KMSVAGKNASFKDSIKATNLK
-1040 FRDIV
+1040 AS
-1045 TIHNPELDK
+1045 TK
-1054 TYTLMSIA
+1054 YTLMSVA
-1062 VDTATGLAYVG
+1062 VDANTGKAYKD
-1073 ADGQYV
+1073 ADGKYV
-1079 RTTEYLGKGS
+1079 AKNV
-1089 GLIGADVPLELTANT
+1089 AVT
-1104 TGTEVNQLT
+1104 TGAVKKGTVFPETTASVTFTGVNTSNVKSRKLV
-1113 FFEYLVEGKTTN
+1113 FYEYLVEGSVTKTVS
-1125 LVGVDSD
+1125 LDSD
-1132 GKPVEPAKC
+1132 GKPVEPANC

-1161 TEVLVNST
+1161 T
-1169 KTNESPAAISTV
+1169 
-1181 TDTVTTHGLIA
+1181 
-1192 GESFTINSTIKVDGK
+1192 
-1207 SIGVQSTDFTAD
+1207 
-1219 GKDKEVSVVFKDL
+1219 
-1232 DLSKLANKRLSI
+1232 
-1244 VTELIYKNKV
+1244 
-1254 ILTHNDDG
+1254 
-1262 KDLNEE
+1262 
-1268 FYTPEMH
+1268 
-1275 SNAIDVDTLTKM
+1275 
-1287 SKTSETAK
+1287 
-1295 FKDTVDIKNLSAAT
+1295 
-1309 QYTLQSIAV
+1309 
-1318 DTATGLAYKDA
+1318 
-1329 SGKYVVGHE
+1329 
-1338 TFTTKTS
+1338 
-1345 KDNDRVG
+1345 
-1352 ATADIEFTAN
+1352 
-1362 TKDTNVTQITFYEYL
+1362 
-1377 VRGSVDSDISVDEN
+1377 
-1391 GYPVRPANWI
+1391 
-1401 AEDAST
+1401 
-1407 SNVDQT
+1407 
-1413 LNLVN
+1413 
-1418 LETKVLVDSTK
+1418 KVLVDSTK
-1429 TNVAPADKKVDV
+1429 TNVAPADEKVDV

-1475 FTAKGGDETV
+1475 FTAKGDDETV
-1485 SVPFK
+1485 SIPLK
-1490 SLDLTKYA
+1490 GLNLTEYA

-1525 DEVFYVPAVETNAI
+1525 DEKFYVPAVETNAI

-1576 VDSTTGEEI
+1576 VDSATGEEI

-1594 YWGMLRDLGY
+1594 YWNMLKDLGY

-1635 TQVLKPEKMDDM
+1635 TQVLKPEKMDDTV
-1647 INVAFDIDPRSFNL
+1647 NVTFDIDPRSFNL

-1666 TIQQVIKLNGVVVAK
+1666 TIRQVIKLNGVAVAK

-1710 IAPTKN
+1710 IAPTKD

-1760 NETISKADQE
+1760 SETISKADQE

-1802 HTDLNS
+1802 HTDPNS

-1853 GFTLKGVVYNKSTR
+1853 RFTLKGVVYNKSTR
-1867 KPMLVNGKQVTNS
+1867 KPMLVDGKQVTNS

-1920 YKDGVLI
+1920 YKDGILI

-1982 STTLTLHLNKNGK
+1982 STTLTLHLNKDGK

-2051 VCGHTEITDKGQQ
+2051 VCGHTEITDEGQQ

-2160 HKVVIF
+2160 HRIVIF

-2192 DKTPNKTGDRTAMFL
+2192 DKTPNKTGDRTVMFL
-2207 SILVGMLGLGVVTL
+2207 SILAGMLGLGVVTL
-2221 FVTRRKKK
+2221 FVTKRKKK

>member
-64 DKDKNLAGAVIK
+64 DKDRNLAGAVIK
-76 VFKDSACTES
+76 VFKDSACTQS

-98 YGGDDRVVYKSLE
+98 YGGDDRAVYKNLE

-122 AKLQEDTYYYQLDKK
+122 AKLQEDTYYYQLDEK
-137 LFRSNDDYSKTGYD
+137 LFRSNDDYNKTGYD
-151 YNNTVGSFSIVAGDG
+151 YNNTVSSFSIVAGDG

-186 TDASSEVSTEVTT
+186 TDASSEVSTEVS
-199 EAVTEPDTQ
+199 TEPDTQ

-220 EATTQIATPT
+220 ETTTQIATPT

-237 PVATLASVMRAAGAS
+237 PVATLASVFRMAKAAKIAEDV
-252 YWIYGDYSGM
+252 YIYGSEEDGC
-262 SSGDYHV
+262 GNYHI
-269 STDKDNVPMSGNAS
+269 TAENGNANPSLNGDMGS
-283 RVFCGTASKQ
+283 RTFCVDWGAN
-293 GPGKPYYGSS
+293 GPSAKNN
-303 QGYTRRVVN
+303 YTRP
-312 NSSTVKV
+312 VKYRLGNGAKESMRKAV
-319 LSYYYDVLA
+319 AYYYDVLVPA
-328 KQSDHSANWQN
+328 ADTKGKKVTALTETEHYLSSLKGNKGTTPSWASAAQN
-339 HVTQTAH
+339 HVALAKGDQAISISNSKPTVTCVDSKTFGTFTEKNVFVSEKLTVTAKSDEQYFNYEVPSGCTVYVH
-346 ALSYINGY
+346 RSKTW
-354 GASYK
+354 YK
-359 PSWWSAAMARPVYS
+359 LTADDK
-373 MSETQIY
+373 T
-380 VGSNTTTSV
+380 
-389 VNYTSSE
+389 
-396 IHRGNRE
+396 
-403 ASDGL
+403 
-408 HTLYNVQWT
+408 HTLRKNDVFYVVTPKSN
-417 AVKTVS
+417 ANKTFSIS
-423 GTSLKNYFTV
+423 GT
-433 KVPSNVRIYVKR
+433 
-445 NNGKWGSA
+445 A
-453 TNTDVN
+453 A
-459 LYSGDKFFFTTS
+459 SG
-471 KLTDRTTTIAN
+471 
-482 SKAALTGFTA
+482 G
-492 YAYDPVNTKNQTMYG
+492 
-507 NGVSETRSIQFSI
+507 
-520 PWKDVYH
+520 WDVYYYEPNDPAWLGCQEMMLAAETD
-527 KLTLDKL
+527 KPKFTLKFKTEELPDPI
-534 VCVGG
+534 
-539 NYKVDASTA
+539 NIEIDKVDSVRED
-548 GTQYTVYWVDKT
+548 GTQVGKT
-560 TNSNRFGKIAVFEIQ
+560 
-575 TNGKGKVKYL
+575 
-585 RQNNY
+585 
-590 GTTFKPSG
+590 
-598 FGTYTLD
+598 
-605 GLPTGVYRIVE
+605 
-616 TKTNDGFETAKPCR
+616 
-630 INFSNGAAVDAE
+630 
-642 GNASGESKH
+642 
-651 FEIAFKTNDNVK
+651 
-663 NQVANFTSFEQKES
+663 
-677 GDPLAIKIQKIDADT
+677 
-692 KETVGLGSGS
+692 S
-702 LAGAEFTIKYYEDAE
+702 LAGAIFKMEYFKGKTTA
-717 GVGTIGIS
+717 S
-725 VPTGTP
+725 GTP
-731 TARWVIKTDEDGYA
+731 TNTWYIKTVKDGSHYRA
-745 SLANDEYIVSKP
+745 AFSKACLVTGDKNYP
-757 SKLPDSV
+757 SDTAPKDIDPTGLYELYD
-764 KIVKGKYNICK
+764 GAMR
-775 PGTIVITESEAP
+775 ITEVKAP
-787 KNYNKFSKVTTQAG
+787 SGYKVVDGKNKGFFYIGSKKVTGQASITVRVTGGKTILAG
-801 TSTDVDN
+801 TEISAEAFKQYEQKERYDFKLKKVDSYDN
-808 VVIRADYNDKGEI
+808 
-821 KLYSCKKDQSGKLV
+821 
-835 KFGASMTGSAI
+835 
-846 KIYEPVK
+846 
-853 RYNLRLQKTD
+853 
-863 GYEHPMANVAFVIT
+863 PMAGVAF
-877 CRETG
+877 
-882 ESHVMLTDSD
+882 L
-892 GILDTSRVVT
+892 
-902 SGGKFK
+902 
-908 VNAND
+908 
-913 DLYEQ
+913 
-918 ALTDNSIIPE
+918 
-928 YVQTSVF
+928 
-935 FNDDSDVAVTASRH
+935 VTASNGDQH
-949 SEGALYAGTYI
+949 VVVTDKNGEFDSSKLGYTNVNGNDATLAKAMADTTLYPTYKETNVFFTTPGSGKTAAAEIKEETVGTTAPRPLYKDTYT
-960 IRELHRQ
+960 IREIHRQ
-967 YVTVDGEKCKL
+967 YVTIDGKKYKL
-978 SEVYKI
+978 TQVYDLGPAQKI
-984 PAAIKVTVPGTD
+984 TV
-996 NNAVGEHDTKDAG
+996 
-1009 TMTNIRIPSI
+1009 S
-1019 SSVAMDADSAT
+1019 DSAKNGAVIDFGTYTNTAIPKMTSSAISTDTNT
-1030 KMSITSKDAK
+1030 KMSVAGKNASFKDSIKAINLK
-1040 FRDIV
+1040 AS
-1045 TIHNPELDK
+1045 TK
-1054 TYTLMSIA
+1054 YTLMSVA
-1062 VDTATGLAYVG
+1062 VDANTGKAYKD
-1073 ADGQYV
+1073 ADGKYV
-1079 RTTEYLGKGS
+1079 AKNV
-1089 GLIGADVPLELTANT
+1089 AVT
-1104 TGTEVNQLT
+1104 TGAVKKGTVFPETTASVTFTGVNTSNVKSRKLV
-1113 FFEYLVEGKTTN
+1113 FYEYLVEGSVTKTVS
-1125 LVGVDSD
+1125 LDSA
-1132 GKPVEPAKC
+1132 GKPVEPANC

-1161 TEVLVNST
+1161 T
-1169 KTNESPAAISTV
+1169 
-1181 TDTVTTHGLIA
+1181 
-1192 GESFTINSTIKVDGK
+1192 
-1207 SIGVQSTDFTAD
+1207 
-1219 GKDKEVSVVFKDL
+1219 
-1232 DLSKLANKRLSI
+1232 
-1244 VTELIYKNKV
+1244 
-1254 ILTHNDDG
+1254 
-1262 KDLNEE
+1262 
-1268 FYTPEMH
+1268 
-1275 SNAIDVDTLTKM
+1275 
-1287 SKTSETAK
+1287 
-1295 FKDTVDIKNLSAAT
+1295 
-1309 QYTLQSIAV
+1309 
-1318 DTATGLAYKDA
+1318 
-1329 SGKYVVGHE
+1329 
-1338 TFTTKTS
+1338 
-1345 KDNDRVG
+1345 
-1352 ATADIEFTAN
+1352 
-1362 TKDTNVTQITFYEYL
+1362 
-1377 VRGSVDSDISVDEN
+1377 
-1391 GYPVRPANWI
+1391 
-1401 AEDAST
+1401 
-1407 SNVDQT
+1407 
-1413 LNLVN
+1413 
-1418 LETKVLVDSTK
+1418 KVLVDSTK
-1429 TNVAPADKKVDV
+1429 TNVAPADEKVDV

-1475 FTAKGGDETV
+1475 FTAKGDDETV
-1485 SVPFK
+1485 SVPLK
-1490 SLDLTKYA
+1490 GLNLTEYA

-1525 DEVFYVPAVETNAI
+1525 DEKFYVPAVETNAI

-1576 VDSTTGEEI
+1576 VDSATGEEI

-1594 YWGMLRDLGY
+1594 YWNMLKDLGY

-1635 TQVLKPEKMDDM
+1635 TQVLKPEKMDDTV
-1647 INVAFDIDPRSFNL
+1647 NVTFDIDPRSFNL

-1666 TIQQVIKLNGVVVAK
+1666 TIRQVIKLNGVAVAK

-1710 IAPTKN
+1710 IAPTKD

-1760 NETISKADQE
+1760 SETISKADQE

-1802 HTDLNS
+1802 HTDPNS

-1853 GFTLKGVVYNKSTR
+1853 RFTLKGVVYNKSTR
-1867 KPMLVNGKQVTNS
+1867 KPMLVDGKQVTNS

-1920 YKDGVLI
+1920 YKDGILI

-1982 STTLTLHLNKNGK
+1982 STTLTLHLNKDGK

-2051 VCGHTEITDKGQQ
+2051 VCGHTEITDEGQQ

-2160 HKVVIF
+2160 HRIVIF

-2192 DKTPNKTGDRTAMFL
+2192 DKTPNKTGDRTVMFL
-2207 SILVGMLGLGVVTL
+2207 SILAGMLGLGVVTL
-2221 FVTRRKKK
+2221 FVTKRKKK

>member
-33 DVFRAKAEEAT
+33 DIFRAKAEEAT

-64 DKDKNLAGAVIK
+64 DKDRNLAGAVIK
-76 VFKDSACTES
+76 VFKDSACAES

-122 AKLQEDTYYYQLDKK
+122 AKLQEDTYYYQLDEK

-186 TDASSEVSTEVTT
+186 TDASSEVSTE
-199 EAVTEPDTQ
+199 AITEPDTQ

-220 EATTQIATPT
+220 ETTTQVATPT

-237 PVATLASVMRAAGAS
+237 PVATLASVFRTAVADVYVWGTETQGCGNYHKTSSSANSANMSLDGDIGSRMFCVDWGA
-252 YWIYGDYSGM
+252 
-262 SSGDYHV
+262 
-269 STDKDNVPMSGNAS
+269 N
-283 RVFCGTASKQ
+283 
-293 GPGKPYYGSS
+293 GPSLAN
-303 QGYTRRVVN
+303 GYTRPVKYSRGGGADVSLRKVVA
-312 NSSTVKV
+312 
-319 LSYYYDVLA
+319 YYYEVLA
-328 KQSDHSANWQN
+328 KTSGNLAATEHYLSLLN
-339 HVTQTAH
+339 HKKGTTPTWA
-346 ALSYINGY
+346 
-354 GASYK
+354 
-359 PSWWSAAMARPVYS
+359 SAAMKYTALASGEEIINIDKTKPSMTYYKSYSFKANGEVFHTSTNVFVSEPVTVTAEKSEQYFTAS
-373 MSETQIY
+373 VPKDCAVYVYNYNSETKKY
-380 VGSNTTTSV
+380 
-389 VNYTSSE
+389 
-396 IHRGNRE
+396 
-403 ASDGL
+403 
-408 HTLYNVQWT
+408 QWT
-417 AVKTVS
+417 RYGSTDNLKLKNGDKFRIVLPKSFANKTVS
-423 GTSLKNYFTV
+423 LSGTARYGGWDVYYYNPNDPAWLDCQQMVLATETDKPEFSLSVKTGNVPPDHDPVNVEIRKIDSVSGKAVPAGTAALAGAVFKMEYF
-433 KVPSNVRIYVKR
+433 K
-445 NNGKWGSA
+445 GKDSVSGSA
-453 TNTDVN
+453 TNTWYLQTAYDSSIKGYVAKFARGYLYSDSTHKSDAAPAEVDASGVYELEAGCMRITEVIAPSGYEKVTASNKGWIKLGGSIDRLTGSASITVKIGNGNIYYGNTAVKDGVVDIGEQKERYDFKLKKVDSYGNPMAGVAFLVTASNGDQHVVVTDKNGEFDSSKLDYKDVN
-459 LYSGDKFFFTTS
+459 GNDATLAKAMADTTLYPTYKETNVFFTTPGS
-471 KLTDRTTTIAN
+471 GKT
-482 SKAALTGFTA
+482 AAAEIKEDTVDGKTPRPL
-492 YAYDPVNTKNQTMYG
+492 Y
-507 NGVSETRSIQFSI
+507 
-520 PWKDVYH
+520 KD
-527 KLTLDKL
+527 
-534 VCVGG
+534 
-539 NYKVDASTA
+539 
-548 GTQYTVYWVDKT
+548 
-560 TNSNRFGKIAVFEIQ
+560 
-575 TNGKGKVKYL
+575 
-585 RQNNY
+585 
-590 GTTFKPSG
+590 
-598 FGTYTLD
+598 TYT
-605 GLPTGVYRIVE
+605 
-616 TKTNDGFETAKPCR
+616 
-630 INFSNGAAVDAE
+630 
-642 GNASGESKH
+642 
-651 FEIAFKTNDNVK
+651 
-663 NQVANFTSFEQKES
+663 
-677 GDPLAIKIQKIDADT
+677 
-692 KETVGLGSGS
+692 
-702 LAGAEFTIKYYEDAE
+702 
-717 GVGTIGIS
+717 
-725 VPTGTP
+725 
-731 TARWVIKTDEDGYA
+731 
-745 SLANDEYIVSKP
+745 
-757 SKLPDSV
+757 
-764 KIVKGKYNICK
+764 
-775 PGTIVITESEAP
+775 
-787 KNYNKFSKVTTQAG
+787 
-801 TSTDVDN
+801 
-808 VVIRADYNDKGEI
+808 
-821 KLYSCKKDQSGKLV
+821 
-835 KFGASMTGSAI
+835 
-846 KIYEPVK
+846 
-853 RYNLRLQKTD
+853 
-863 GYEHPMANVAFVIT
+863 
-877 CRETG
+877 
-882 ESHVMLTDSD
+882 
-892 GILDTSRVVT
+892 
-902 SGGKFK
+902 
-908 VNAND
+908 
-913 DLYEQ
+913 
-918 ALTDNSIIPE
+918 
-928 YVQTSVF
+928 
-935 FNDDSDVAVTASRH
+935 
-949 SEGALYAGTYI
+949 
-960 IRELHRQ
+960 IREIHRQ
-967 YVTVDGEKCKL
+967 YVTIDGKKYKL
-978 SEVYKI
+978 TQVYDLGPAQKI
-984 PAAIKVTVPGTD
+984 TV
-996 NNAVGEHDTKDAG
+996 
-1009 TMTNIRIPSI
+1009 S
-1019 SSVAMDADSAT
+1019 DSAKNGAVIDFGTYTNTAIPKMTSSAISTDTNT
-1030 KMSITSKDAK
+1030 KMSVAGKNSSFKDSVKATNLK
-1040 FRDIV
+1040 AS
-1045 TIHNPELDK
+1045 TK
-1054 TYTLMSIA
+1054 YTLMSVA
-1062 VDTATGLAYVG
+1062 VDANTGKAYKD
-1073 ADGQYV
+1073 ADGKYV
-1079 RTTEYLGKGS
+1079 AKNVEF
-1089 GLIGADVPLELTANT
+1089 T
-1104 TGTEVNQLT
+1104 TGAVKKGTVFPETTASVTFTGVNTSNVKSRKLV
-1113 FFEYLVEGKTTN
+1113 FYEYLVEGSVTKTVS
-1125 LVGVDSD
+1125 LDSA
-1132 GKPVEPAKC
+1132 GKPVEPANC

-1161 TEVLVNST
+1161 T
-1169 KTNESPAAISTV
+1169 
-1181 TDTVTTHGLIA
+1181 
-1192 GESFTINSTIKVDGK
+1192 
-1207 SIGVQSTDFTAD
+1207 
-1219 GKDKEVSVVFKDL
+1219 
-1232 DLSKLANKRLSI
+1232 
-1244 VTELIYKNKV
+1244 
-1254 ILTHNDDG
+1254 
-1262 KDLNEE
+1262 
-1268 FYTPEMH
+1268 
-1275 SNAIDVDTLTKM
+1275 
-1287 SKTSETAK
+1287 
-1295 FKDTVDIKNLSAAT
+1295 
-1309 QYTLQSIAV
+1309 
-1318 DTATGLAYKDA
+1318 
-1329 SGKYVVGHE
+1329 
-1338 TFTTKTS
+1338 
-1345 KDNDRVG
+1345 
-1352 ATADIEFTAN
+1352 
-1362 TKDTNVTQITFYEYL
+1362 
-1377 VRGSVDSDISVDEN
+1377 
-1391 GYPVRPANWI
+1391 
-1401 AEDAST
+1401 
-1407 SNVDQT
+1407 
-1413 LNLVN
+1413 
-1418 LETKVLVDSTK
+1418 KVLVDSTK
-1429 TNVAPADKKVDV
+1429 TNVAPADEKVDV

-1475 FTAKGGDETV
+1475 FTAKGDDETV
-1485 SVPFK
+1485 SVPLK
-1490 SLDLTKYA
+1490 GLNLTEYA

-1525 DEVFYVPAVETNAI
+1525 DEKFYVPAVETNAI

-1576 VDSTTGEEI
+1576 VDSATGEEI
-1585 KKTEIEKDP
+1585 KKTEIEKDS
-1594 YWGMLRDLGY
+1594 YWNMLKDLGY

-1635 TQVLKPEKMDDM
+1635 TQVLKPEKMDDTV
-1647 INVAFDIDPRSFNL
+1647 NVTFDIDPRSFNL

-1666 TIQQVIKLNGVVVAK
+1666 TIRQVIKLNGVAVAK

-1710 IAPTKN
+1710 IAPTKD

-1760 NETISKADQE
+1760 SETISKADQE

-1802 HTDLNS
+1802 HTDPNS

-1853 GFTLKGVVYNKSTR
+1853 RFTLKGVVYNKSTR
-1867 KPMLVNGKQVTNS
+1867 KPMLVDGKQVTNS

-1920 YKDGVLI
+1920 YKDGILI

-1982 STTLTLHLNKNGK
+1982 STTLTLHLNKDGK

-2051 VCGHTEITDKGQQ
+2051 VCGHTEITDEGQQ

-2160 HKVVIF
+2160 HRIVIF

-2192 DKTPNKTGDRTAMFL
+2192 DKTPNKTGDRTVMFL
-2207 SILVGMLGLGVVTL
+2207 SILAGMLGLGVVTL
-2221 FVTRRKKK
+2221 FVTKRKKK

>member
-64 DKDKNLAGAVIK
+64 DKDRNLAGAVIK

-98 YGGDDRVVYKSLE
+98 YGGDDRVVYKNLE

-122 AKLQEDTYYYQLDKK
+122 AKLQEDTYYYQLDEK

-186 TDASSEVSTEVTT
+186 TDASSEVSTE
-199 EAVTEPDTQ
+199 AITEPDTQ

-220 EATTQIATPT
+220 ETTTQVATPT

-237 PVATLASVMRAAGAS
+237 PVATLASVFRTAVADVYVWGTETQGCGNYHKTSSSANSANMSLDGDIGSRMFCVDWGA
-252 YWIYGDYSGM
+252 
-262 SSGDYHV
+262 
-269 STDKDNVPMSGNAS
+269 N
-283 RVFCGTASKQ
+283 
-293 GPGKPYYGSS
+293 GPSLAN
-303 QGYTRRVVN
+303 GYTRPVKYSRGGGADVSLRKVVA
-312 NSSTVKV
+312 
-319 LSYYYDVLA
+319 YYYEVLA
-328 KQSDHSANWQN
+328 KTSGNLAATEHYLSLLN
-339 HVTQTAH
+339 HKKGTTPTWA
-346 ALSYINGY
+346 
-354 GASYK
+354 
-359 PSWWSAAMARPVYS
+359 SAAMKYTALASGEEIINIDKTKPSMTYYKSYSFKANGEVFHTSTNVFVSEPVTVTAEKSEQYFTAS
-373 MSETQIY
+373 VPKDCAVYVYNYNSETKKY
-380 VGSNTTTSV
+380 
-389 VNYTSSE
+389 
-396 IHRGNRE
+396 
-403 ASDGL
+403 
-408 HTLYNVQWT
+408 QWT
-417 AVKTVS
+417 RYGSTDNLKLKNGDKFRIVLPKSFANKTVS
-423 GTSLKNYFTV
+423 LSGTARYGGWDVYYYNPNDPAWLDCQQMVLATETDKPEFSLSVKTGNVPPDHDPVNVEIRKIDSVSGKAVPAGTAALAGAVFKMEYF
-433 KVPSNVRIYVKR
+433 K
-445 NNGKWGSA
+445 GKDSVSGSA
-453 TNTDVN
+453 TNTWYLQTAYDSSIKGYVAKFARGYLYSDSTHKSDAAPAEVDASGVYELEAGCMRITEVIAPSGYEKVTASNKGWIKLGGSIDRLTGSASITVKIGNGNIYYGNTAVKDGVVDIGEQKERYDFKLKKVDSYGNPMAGVAFLVTASNGDQHVVVTDKNGEFDSSKLDYKDVN
-459 LYSGDKFFFTTS
+459 GNDATLAKAMADTTLYPTYKETNVFFTTPGS
-471 KLTDRTTTIAN
+471 GKT
-482 SKAALTGFTA
+482 AAAEIKEDTVDGKTPRPL
-492 YAYDPVNTKNQTMYG
+492 Y
-507 NGVSETRSIQFSI
+507 
-520 PWKDVYH
+520 KD
-527 KLTLDKL
+527 
-534 VCVGG
+534 
-539 NYKVDASTA
+539 
-548 GTQYTVYWVDKT
+548 
-560 TNSNRFGKIAVFEIQ
+560 
-575 TNGKGKVKYL
+575 
-585 RQNNY
+585 
-590 GTTFKPSG
+590 
-598 FGTYTLD
+598 TYT
-605 GLPTGVYRIVE
+605 
-616 TKTNDGFETAKPCR
+616 
-630 INFSNGAAVDAE
+630 
-642 GNASGESKH
+642 
-651 FEIAFKTNDNVK
+651 
-663 NQVANFTSFEQKES
+663 
-677 GDPLAIKIQKIDADT
+677 
-692 KETVGLGSGS
+692 
-702 LAGAEFTIKYYEDAE
+702 
-717 GVGTIGIS
+717 
-725 VPTGTP
+725 
-731 TARWVIKTDEDGYA
+731 
-745 SLANDEYIVSKP
+745 
-757 SKLPDSV
+757 
-764 KIVKGKYNICK
+764 
-775 PGTIVITESEAP
+775 
-787 KNYNKFSKVTTQAG
+787 
-801 TSTDVDN
+801 
-808 VVIRADYNDKGEI
+808 
-821 KLYSCKKDQSGKLV
+821 
-835 KFGASMTGSAI
+835 
-846 KIYEPVK
+846 
-853 RYNLRLQKTD
+853 
-863 GYEHPMANVAFVIT
+863 
-877 CRETG
+877 
-882 ESHVMLTDSD
+882 
-892 GILDTSRVVT
+892 
-902 SGGKFK
+902 
-908 VNAND
+908 
-913 DLYEQ
+913 
-918 ALTDNSIIPE
+918 
-928 YVQTSVF
+928 
-935 FNDDSDVAVTASRH
+935 
-949 SEGALYAGTYI
+949 
-960 IRELHRQ
+960 IREIHRQ
-967 YVTVDGEKCKL
+967 YVTIDGKKYKL
-978 SEVYKI
+978 TQVYDLGPAQKI
-984 PAAIKVTVPGTD
+984 TV
-996 NNAVGEHDTKDAG
+996 
-1009 TMTNIRIPSI
+1009 S
-1019 SSVAMDADSAT
+1019 DSAKNGAVIDFGTYTNTAIPKMTSSAISTDTNT
-1030 KMSITSKDAK
+1030 KMSVAGKNSSFKDSVKATNLK
-1040 FRDIV
+1040 AS
-1045 TIHNPELDK
+1045 TK
-1054 TYTLMSIA
+1054 YTLMSVA
-1062 VDTATGLAYVG
+1062 VDANTGKAYKD
-1073 ADGQYV
+1073 ADGKYV
-1079 RTTEYLGKGS
+1079 AKNVEF
-1089 GLIGADVPLELTANT
+1089 T
-1104 TGTEVNQLT
+1104 TGAVKKGTVFPETTASVTFTGVNTSNVKSRKLV
-1113 FFEYLVEGKTTN
+1113 FYEYLVEGSVTKTVS
-1125 LVGVDSD
+1125 LDSA
-1132 GKPVEPAKC
+1132 GKPVEPANC

-1161 TEVLVNST
+1161 T
-1169 KTNESPAAISTV
+1169 
-1181 TDTVTTHGLIA
+1181 
-1192 GESFTINSTIKVDGK
+1192 
-1207 SIGVQSTDFTAD
+1207 
-1219 GKDKEVSVVFKDL
+1219 
-1232 DLSKLANKRLSI
+1232 
-1244 VTELIYKNKV
+1244 
-1254 ILTHNDDG
+1254 
-1262 KDLNEE
+1262 
-1268 FYTPEMH
+1268 
-1275 SNAIDVDTLTKM
+1275 
-1287 SKTSETAK
+1287 
-1295 FKDTVDIKNLSAAT
+1295 
-1309 QYTLQSIAV
+1309 
-1318 DTATGLAYKDA
+1318 
-1329 SGKYVVGHE
+1329 
-1338 TFTTKTS
+1338 
-1345 KDNDRVG
+1345 
-1352 ATADIEFTAN
+1352 
-1362 TKDTNVTQITFYEYL
+1362 
-1377 VRGSVDSDISVDEN
+1377 
-1391 GYPVRPANWI
+1391 
-1401 AEDAST
+1401 
-1407 SNVDQT
+1407 
-1413 LNLVN
+1413 
-1418 LETKVLVDSTK
+1418 KVLVDSTK
-1429 TNVAPADKKVDV
+1429 TNVAPADEKVDV

-1475 FTAKGGDETV
+1475 FTAKGDDETV
-1485 SVPFK
+1485 SVPLK
-1490 SLDLTKYA
+1490 GLNLTEYA

-1525 DEVFYVPAVETNAI
+1525 DEKFYVPAVETNAI

-1576 VDSTTGEEI
+1576 VDSATGEEI

-1594 YWGMLRDLGY
+1594 YWSMLKDLGY

-1635 TQVLKPEKMDDM
+1635 TQILKPEKMDDTVD
-1647 INVAFDIDPRSFNL
+1647 VAFDIDPRSFNL

-1681 HTDKDAESQQISFPT
+1681 HTDKDAKSQQISFPT

-1954 KLHVGYASKTAIFR
+1954 ELHVGYASKTAIFR
-1968 DSVDYYNLIVGDWY
+1968 DTVDYYNLIVGDWY
-1982 STTLTLHLNKNGK
+1982 STKLTLHLNKNGR
-1995 DAGPLKDANGNLITA
+1995 DVGPLKDANGNLITA

-2030 ASLLAGETITAFETI
+2030 ASLLAGETVVAFESIT
-2045 RTKGYE
+2045 TNGYE
-2051 VCGHTEITDKGQQ
+2051 VCAHADITDKGQSV
-2064 IHYPELK
+2064 HYPELK

-2160 HKVVIF
+2160 HRIVIF

-2192 DKTPNKTGDRTAMFL
+2192 DKPNQTGDRTVMFL
-2207 SILVGMLGLGVVTL
+2207 SILAGMLGLGVVTL

>member
-64 DKDKNLAGAVIK
+64 DKDRNLAGAVIK
-76 VFKDSACTES
+76 VFKDSACTQS

-98 YGGDDRVVYKSLE
+98 YGGDDRAVYKNLE

-122 AKLQEDTYYYQLDKK
+122 AKLQEDTYYYQLDEK
-137 LFRSNDDYSKTGYD
+137 LFRSNDDYNKTGYD
-151 YNNTVGSFSIVAGDG
+151 YNNTVSSFSIVAGDG

-186 TDASSEVSTEVTT
+186 TDASSEVSTEVS
-199 EAVTEPDTQ
+199 TEPDTQ

-220 EATTQIATPT
+220 ETTTQIATPT

-237 PVATLASVMRAAGAS
+237 PVATLASVFRMAKAAKIAEDV
-252 YWIYGDYSGM
+252 YIYGSEEDGCGNYHITAKN
-262 SSGDYHV
+262 GDANP
-269 STDKDNVPMSGNAS
+269 SLDGDMGS
-283 RVFCGTASKQ
+283 RTFCVDWGAN
-293 GPGKPYYGSS
+293 GPSAKNN
-303 QGYTRRVVN
+303 YTRP
-312 NSSTVKV
+312 VKYRLGNGAKESMRKAV
-319 LSYYYDVLA
+319 AYYYDVLVPA
-328 KQSDHSANWQN
+328 ADTKGKKVTALAETEHYLSSLKGNKGTTPSWASAAQN
-339 HVTQTAH
+339 HVALAKGDQAISISNSKPTVTCVDSKTFGTFTEKNVFVSEKLTVTAKSDEQYFNYEVPSGCTVYVH
-346 ALSYINGY
+346 RSKTW
-354 GASYK
+354 YK
-359 PSWWSAAMARPVYS
+359 LTADDK
-373 MSETQIY
+373 T
-380 VGSNTTTSV
+380 
-389 VNYTSSE
+389 
-396 IHRGNRE
+396 
-403 ASDGL
+403 
-408 HTLYNVQWT
+408 HTLRKNDVFYVVTPKSN
-417 AVKTVS
+417 ANKTFSIS
-423 GTSLKNYFTV
+423 GTAASGGWDVYYYEPNDPAWLGCQEMMLAAETDKPKFTLKFKTEEL
-433 KVPSNVRIYVKR
+433 P
-445 NNGKWGSA
+445 
-453 TNTDVN
+453 
-459 LYSGDKFFFTTS
+459 
-471 KLTDRTTTIAN
+471 
-482 SKAALTGFTA
+482 
-492 YAYDPVNTKNQTMYG
+492 DPVNI
-507 NGVSETRSIQFSI
+507 EI
-520 PWKDVYH
+520 D
-527 KLTLDKL
+527 
-534 VCVGG
+534 
-539 NYKVDASTA
+539 KVDSVRED
-548 GTQYTVYWVDKT
+548 GTQVGKT
-560 TNSNRFGKIAVFEIQ
+560 
-575 TNGKGKVKYL
+575 
-585 RQNNY
+585 
-590 GTTFKPSG
+590 
-598 FGTYTLD
+598 
-605 GLPTGVYRIVE
+605 
-616 TKTNDGFETAKPCR
+616 
-630 INFSNGAAVDAE
+630 
-642 GNASGESKH
+642 
-651 FEIAFKTNDNVK
+651 
-663 NQVANFTSFEQKES
+663 
-677 GDPLAIKIQKIDADT
+677 
-692 KETVGLGSGS
+692 S
-702 LAGAEFTIKYYEDAE
+702 LAGAIFKMEYFKGKTTA
-717 GVGTIGIS
+717 S
-725 VPTGTP
+725 GTP
-731 TARWVIKTDEDGYA
+731 TNTWYLETVYDSSIKGCVA
-745 SLANDEYIVSKP
+745 
-757 SKLPDSV
+757 
-764 KIVKGKYNICK
+764 
-775 PGTIVITESEAP
+775 
-787 KNYNKFSKVTTQAG
+787 KFSKTCLVTGDKNYPSDAAPKDIDSTGLYELYDGAMRITEVKAPSGYKVVDGKNKGFFYIGSKKVTGQASITVRVTGGKTILAG
-801 TSTDVDN
+801 TEISAEAFKQYEQKERYDFKLKKVDSYGN
-808 VVIRADYNDKGEI
+808 
-821 KLYSCKKDQSGKLV
+821 
-835 KFGASMTGSAI
+835 
-846 KIYEPVK
+846 
-853 RYNLRLQKTD
+853 
-863 GYEHPMANVAFVIT
+863 PMAGVAF
-877 CRETG
+877 
-882 ESHVMLTDSD
+882 L
-892 GILDTSRVVT
+892 
-902 SGGKFK
+902 
-908 VNAND
+908 
-913 DLYEQ
+913 
-918 ALTDNSIIPE
+918 
-928 YVQTSVF
+928 
-935 FNDDSDVAVTASRH
+935 VTASNGDQH
-949 SEGALYAGTYI
+949 VVVTDKNGEFDSSKLGYKDVNGNDATLAKAMADTTLYPTYKETNVFFTTPGSGKTAAAEI
-960 IRELHRQ
+960 KEETVDGKAPRPLYKDTYTIREIHRQ
-967 YVTVDGEKCKL
+967 YVTIDGKKYKL
-978 SEVYKI
+978 TQVYNLGSAQTI
-984 PAAIKVTVPGTD
+984 TVP
-996 NNAVGEHDTKDAG
+996 
-1009 TMTNIRIPSI
+1009 
-1019 SSVAMDADSAT
+1019 DSAKDGAVIDFGTYTNTAIPKMTSSAISTDTNT
-1030 KMSITSKDAK
+1030 KMSVAGKNSSFKDSVKATNLK
-1040 FRDIV
+1040 AS
-1045 TIHNPELDK
+1045 TK
-1054 TYTLMSIA
+1054 YTLMSVA
-1062 VDTATGLAYVG
+1062 VNANTGKAYKD
-1073 ADGQYV
+1073 ADGKYV
-1079 RTTEYLGKGS
+1079 AKNVEF
-1089 GLIGADVPLELTANT
+1089 T
-1104 TGTEVNQLT
+1104 TGAVKKGTVFPETTASVTFTGVNTSNVKSRKLV
-1113 FFEYLVEGKTTN
+1113 FYEYLVEGSVTKTVS
-1125 LVGVDSD
+1125 LDSA
-1132 GKPVEPAKC
+1132 GKPVEPANC

-1161 TEVLVNST
+1161 T
-1169 KTNESPAAISTV
+1169 
-1181 TDTVTTHGLIA
+1181 
-1192 GESFTINSTIKVDGK
+1192 
-1207 SIGVQSTDFTAD
+1207 
-1219 GKDKEVSVVFKDL
+1219 
-1232 DLSKLANKRLSI
+1232 
-1244 VTELIYKNKV
+1244 
-1254 ILTHNDDG
+1254 
-1262 KDLNEE
+1262 
-1268 FYTPEMH
+1268 
-1275 SNAIDVDTLTKM
+1275 
-1287 SKTSETAK
+1287 
-1295 FKDTVDIKNLSAAT
+1295 
-1309 QYTLQSIAV
+1309 
-1318 DTATGLAYKDA
+1318 
-1329 SGKYVVGHE
+1329 
-1338 TFTTKTS
+1338 
-1345 KDNDRVG
+1345 
-1352 ATADIEFTAN
+1352 
-1362 TKDTNVTQITFYEYL
+1362 
-1377 VRGSVDSDISVDEN
+1377 
-1391 GYPVRPANWI
+1391 
-1401 AEDAST
+1401 
-1407 SNVDQT
+1407 
-1413 LNLVN
+1413 
-1418 LETKVLVDSTK
+1418 KVLVDSTK
-1429 TNVAPADKKVDV
+1429 TNVAPADEKVDV

-1475 FTAKGGDETV
+1475 FTAKGDDETV
-1485 SVPFK
+1485 SVPLK
-1490 SLDLTKYA
+1490 GLNLTEYA

-1525 DEVFYVPAVETNAI
+1525 DEKFYVPAVETNAI

-1576 VDSTTGEEI
+1576 VDSATGEEI

-1594 YWGMLRDLGY
+1594 YWNMLKDLGY

-1616 SVAEDT
+1616 SIAEDT

-1635 TQVLKPEKMDDM
+1635 TQVLKPEKMDDTV
-1647 INVAFDIDPRSFNL
+1647 NVTFDIDPRSFNL

-1666 TIQQVIKLNGVVVAK
+1666 TIRQVIKLNGVAVAK

-1710 IAPTKN
+1710 IAPTKD

-1802 HTDLNS
+1802 HTDPNS

-1828 THATMLTEDVHQ
+1828 AHATMLTEDVHQ

-1853 GFTLKGVVYNKSTR
+1853 RFTLKGVVYNKSTR
-1867 KPMLVNGKQVTNS
+1867 KPMLVDGKQVTNS

-1920 YKDGVLI
+1920 YKDGILI

-2030 ASLLAGETITAFETI
+2030 ASLLAGETVTAFETI

-2051 VCGHTEITDKGQQ
+2051 VCGHTEITDEGQQ

-2126 KKVRKVTELHVD
+2126 NKVRKVTELHVD

-2207 SILVGMLGLGVVTL
+2207 SILAGMLGLGVVTL

>member
-64 DKDKNLAGAVIK
+64 DKDRNLAGAVIK

-86 ITEFVLSYDGKS
+86 ITEFVLSYDGKA
-98 YGGDDRVVYKSLE
+98 YGGDDRVVYKNLE

-122 AKLQEDTYYYQLDKK
+122 AKLQEDTYYYQLDEK

-186 TDASSEVSTEVTT
+186 TDASSEVSTEVSTEATT
-199 EAVTEPDTQ
+199 ESDTQ

-220 EATTQIATPT
+220 ETTTQVATPT

-237 PVATLASVMRAAGAS
+237 PVATLASVFRTAVADVYVWGTETQGCGNYHKTSSSANSANMSLDGDIGSRMFCVDWGA
-252 YWIYGDYSGM
+252 
-262 SSGDYHV
+262 
-269 STDKDNVPMSGNAS
+269 N
-283 RVFCGTASKQ
+283 
-293 GPGKPYYGSS
+293 GPSLAN
-303 QGYTRRVVN
+303 GYTRPVKYSRGGGGDVSLRKVVA
-312 NSSTVKV
+312 
-319 LSYYYDVLA
+319 YYYEVLA
-328 KQSDHSANWQN
+328 KTSGNLAATEHYLSLLN
-339 HVTQTAH
+339 HKKGTTPTWA
-346 ALSYINGY
+346 
-354 GASYK
+354 
-359 PSWWSAAMARPVYS
+359 SAAMKYTALASGEETINIDKTKPSMTYYKSYSFKANGEVFHKSTNVFVSEQVTVTADKSEQYFTASVPKDCAVYV
-373 MSETQIY
+373 Y
-380 VGSNTTTSV
+380 
-389 VNYTSSE
+389 NYNSE
-396 IHRGNRE
+396 IKK
-403 ASDGL
+403 
-408 HTLYNVQWT
+408 YQWT
-417 AVKTVS
+417 RYGSTDNLKLKNGDKFRIVLPKSFANKTVS
-423 GTSLKNYFTV
+423 LSGTARYGGWDVYYYNPNDPAWLDCQQMVLATETDKPEFSLSVKTGNVPPDHDPINIYIRKIDSVSGKAVPAGKAALAGAVFKMEYF
-433 KVPSNVRIYVKR
+433 K
-445 NNGKWGSA
+445 GKDSASGSA
-453 TNTDVN
+453 TNTWYLQTV
-459 LYSGDKFFFTTS
+459 K
-471 KLTDRTTTIAN
+471 N
-482 SKAALTGFTA
+482 SKGDYEAKFARGYLYNDSTHKSDAAPA
-492 YAYDPVNTKNQTMYG
+492 
-507 NGVSETRSIQFSI
+507 E
-520 PWKDVYH
+520 
-527 KLTLDKL
+527 
-534 VCVGG
+534 
-539 NYKVDASTA
+539 VDASGVYELEAGCMRITEVIAPSGYEKVTA
-548 GTQYTVYWVDKT
+548 DNAGYVKLFGSTTKITDSASITV
-560 TNSNRFGKIAVFEIQ
+560 KISA
-575 TNGKGKVKYL
+575 GKVT
-585 RQNNY
+585 Y
-590 GTTFKPSG
+590 GNTAVK
-598 FGTYTLD
+598 D
-605 GLPTGVYRIVE
+605 GVVE
-616 TKTNDGFETAKPCR
+616 IG
-630 INFSNGAAVDAE
+630 
-642 GNASGESKH
+642 
-651 FEIAFKTNDNVK
+651 
-663 NQVANFTSFEQKES
+663 EQKERY
-677 GDPLAIKIQKIDADT
+677 D
-692 KETVGLGSGS
+692 
-702 LAGAEFTIKYYEDAE
+702 F
-717 GVGTIGIS
+717 
-725 VPTGTP
+725 
-731 TARWVIKTDEDGYA
+731 
-745 SLANDEYIVSKP
+745 
-757 SKLPDSV
+757 KLKKVDSY
-764 KIVKGKYNICK
+764 GN
-775 PGTIVITESEAP
+775 
-787 KNYNKFSKVTTQAG
+787 
-801 TSTDVDN
+801 
-808 VVIRADYNDKGEI
+808 
-821 KLYSCKKDQSGKLV
+821 
-835 KFGASMTGSAI
+835 
-846 KIYEPVK
+846 
-853 RYNLRLQKTD
+853 
-863 GYEHPMANVAFVIT
+863 PMAGVAF
-877 CRETG
+877 
-882 ESHVMLTDSD
+882 L
-892 GILDTSRVVT
+892 
-902 SGGKFK
+902 
-908 VNAND
+908 
-913 DLYEQ
+913 
-918 ALTDNSIIPE
+918 
-928 YVQTSVF
+928 
-935 FNDDSDVAVTASRH
+935 VTASNGDQH
-949 SEGALYAGTYI
+949 VVVTDKNGEFDSSKLDYTNVNGNDATLAKAMADATLYPTYKETNVFFI
-960 IRELHRQ
+960 TPGSGKTAAAEIKEETVDGKAPRPLYKDTYTVREIHRQ
-967 YVTVDGEKCKL
+967 YVTIDGKKYKL
-978 SEVYKI
+978 TQVYDLGPAQKI
-984 PAAIKVTVPGTD
+984 TVSDSVKNGAVIDFGTYTNTAIPKMTSSAISTD
-996 NNAVGEHDTKDAG
+996 
-1009 TMTNIRIPSI
+1009 TN
-1019 SSVAMDADSAT
+1019 T
-1030 KMSITSKDAK
+1030 KMSVAGKNASFKDSIKATNLK
-1040 FRDIV
+1040 AS
-1045 TIHNPELDK
+1045 TK
-1054 TYTLMSIA
+1054 YTLMSVA
-1062 VDTATGLAYVG
+1062 VDANTGKAYKD
-1073 ADGQYV
+1073 ADGKYV
-1079 RTTEYLGKGS
+1079 AKNV
-1089 GLIGADVPLELTANT
+1089 AVT
-1104 TGTEVNQLT
+1104 TGAVKKGTVFPETTASVTFTGVNTSNVKSRKLV
-1113 FFEYLVEGKTTN
+1113 FYEYLVEGSVTKTVS
-1125 LVGVDSD
+1125 LDSD
-1132 GKPVEPAKC
+1132 GKPVEPANC

-1161 TEVLVNST
+1161 T
-1169 KTNESPAAISTV
+1169 
-1181 TDTVTTHGLIA
+1181 
-1192 GESFTINSTIKVDGK
+1192 
-1207 SIGVQSTDFTAD
+1207 
-1219 GKDKEVSVVFKDL
+1219 
-1232 DLSKLANKRLSI
+1232 
-1244 VTELIYKNKV
+1244 
-1254 ILTHNDDG
+1254 
-1262 KDLNEE
+1262 
-1268 FYTPEMH
+1268 
-1275 SNAIDVDTLTKM
+1275 
-1287 SKTSETAK
+1287 
-1295 FKDTVDIKNLSAAT
+1295 
-1309 QYTLQSIAV
+1309 
-1318 DTATGLAYKDA
+1318 
-1329 SGKYVVGHE
+1329 
-1338 TFTTKTS
+1338 
-1345 KDNDRVG
+1345 
-1352 ATADIEFTAN
+1352 
-1362 TKDTNVTQITFYEYL
+1362 
-1377 VRGSVDSDISVDEN
+1377 
-1391 GYPVRPANWI
+1391 
-1401 AEDAST
+1401 
-1407 SNVDQT
+1407 
-1413 LNLVN
+1413 
-1418 LETKVLVDSTK
+1418 KVLVDSTK
-1429 TNVAPADKKVDV
+1429 TNVAPADEKVDV

-1475 FTAKGGDETV
+1475 FTAKGDDETV
-1485 SVPFK
+1485 SVPLK
-1490 SLDLTKYA
+1490 GLNLTEYA

-1525 DEVFYVPAVETNAI
+1525 DEKFYVPAVETNAI

-1576 VDSTTGEEI
+1576 VDSATGEEI

-1594 YWGMLRDLGY
+1594 YWNMLKDLGY

-1635 TQVLKPEKMDDM
+1635 TQVLKPEKMDDTV
-1647 INVAFDIDPRSFNL
+1647 NVTFDIDPRSFNL

-1666 TIQQVIKLNGVVVAK
+1666 TIRQVIKLNGVAVAK

-1710 IAPTKN
+1710 IAPTKD

-1760 NETISKADQE
+1760 SETISKADQE

-1802 HTDLNS
+1802 HTDPNS

-1853 GFTLKGVVYNKSTR
+1853 RFTLKGVVYNKSTR
-1867 KPMLVNGKQVTNS
+1867 KPMLVDGKQVTNS

-1920 YKDGVLI
+1920 YKDGILI

-1982 STTLTLHLNKNGK
+1982 STTLTLHLNKDGK

-2051 VCGHTEITDKGQQ
+2051 VCGHTEITDEGQQ

-2084 KEGEVAKIVDTVN
+2084 KDGEVAKIVDTVN

-2111 EAWDYNTQQIVVSDG
+2111 EAWDYNTQQIVVSDD

-2160 HKVVIF
+2160 HRIVIF

-2192 DKTPNKTGDRTAMFL
+2192 DKTPNKTGDRTVMFL
-2207 SILVGMLGLGVVTL
+2207 SILAGMLGLGVVTL

>member
-33 DVFRAKAEEAT
+33 DIFRAKAEEAT

-64 DKDKNLAGAVIK
+64 DKDRNLAGAVIK

-122 AKLQEDTYYYQLDKK
+122 AKLQEDTYYYQLDEK

-186 TDASSEVSTEVTT
+186 TDASSGVTTEVTT
-199 EAVTEPDTQ
+199 EATTEPDTQ

-220 EATTQIATPT
+220 ETTTQVATST
-230 DSIPEVK
+230 DSISEVK
-237 PVATLASVMRAAGAS
+237 PVATLASVFRMAKAAKAATTTAVSRGTGYGYGGETISYIFYINKGLTYNNTGYAFCMEEGKTGPTSGTGTVSSIGKGNITKALYYSFAGPGAGSYDGAPSSGGLNGDNVMTLSCILDYYYTGYWDSGDFGAAYDDAILYEKWLKGKDMPNTLADTAFSIAGKSDDFTASRAA
-252 YWIYGDYSGM
+252 YNI
-262 SSGDYHV
+262 
-269 STDKDNVPMSGNAS
+269 TDKTQTTNEWAVVSKKSVTVTIPTGVTMHKTDSNGKKSTHGA
-283 RVFCGTASKQ
+283 GTATVSNGDKIYFSASVAK
-293 GPGKPYYGSS
+293 GG
-303 QGYTRRVVN
+303 T
-312 NSSTVKV
+312 STVKF
-319 LSYYYDVLA
+319 
-328 KQSDHSANWQN
+328 
-339 HVTQTAH
+339 
-346 ALSYINGY
+346 
-354 GASYK
+354 
-359 PSWWSAAMARPVYS
+359 
-373 MSETQIY
+373 
-380 VGSNTTTSV
+380 TSV
-389 VNYTSSE
+389 KGYSAYKADFGAELQVLGFLGKPTDKEFTAKLQWNSPNFSLRKTDSKTKQPVEGAEYLVYCAQDNEKVNVVRFKTNSNGVGEITSVNPTQASGEVGKTVVKLKAGVRYYIVETKAPEHYKLNENKQVTIGGEKYPYEAHIGVNATDGHVDYTSITGATFSTTAT
-396 IHRGNRE
+396 GVTY
-403 ASDGL
+403 
-408 HTLYNVQWT
+408 HTVDKVAHDPINIYIR
-417 AVKTVS
+417 KIDSVS
-423 GTSLKNYFTV
+423 GKAVPAGTAALAGAVFKMEYF
-433 KVPSNVRIYVKR
+433 K
-445 NNGKWGSA
+445 GKDSASGSA
-453 TNTDVN
+453 TNTWYLRTVKNSKGDYEAKFAREYLYNDSTHKSDAAPTEVDTSGVYELEAGCMRITEVIAPSGYEKVTASNKGWIELGGSIDRLTGSASITVKIGNGNIYYGNTAVKDGVVDIGEQKERYDFKLKKVDSYGNPMAGVAFLVTASNGDQHVVVTDKNGEFDSSKLGYKDVN
-459 LYSGDKFFFTTS
+459 GNDATLAKAMADTTLYPTYKETNVFFTTPGS
-471 KLTDRTTTIAN
+471 GKTAAAEIEEETVDG
-482 SKAALTGFTA
+482 KAPRPL
-492 YAYDPVNTKNQTMYG
+492 Y
-507 NGVSETRSIQFSI
+507 
-520 PWKDVYH
+520 KD
-527 KLTLDKL
+527 
-534 VCVGG
+534 
-539 NYKVDASTA
+539 
-548 GTQYTVYWVDKT
+548 
-560 TNSNRFGKIAVFEIQ
+560 
-575 TNGKGKVKYL
+575 
-585 RQNNY
+585 
-590 GTTFKPSG
+590 
-598 FGTYTLD
+598 TYT
-605 GLPTGVYRIVE
+605 
-616 TKTNDGFETAKPCR
+616 
-630 INFSNGAAVDAE
+630 
-642 GNASGESKH
+642 
-651 FEIAFKTNDNVK
+651 
-663 NQVANFTSFEQKES
+663 
-677 GDPLAIKIQKIDADT
+677 
-692 KETVGLGSGS
+692 
-702 LAGAEFTIKYYEDAE
+702 
-717 GVGTIGIS
+717 
-725 VPTGTP
+725 
-731 TARWVIKTDEDGYA
+731 
-745 SLANDEYIVSKP
+745 
-757 SKLPDSV
+757 
-764 KIVKGKYNICK
+764 
-775 PGTIVITESEAP
+775 
-787 KNYNKFSKVTTQAG
+787 
-801 TSTDVDN
+801 
-808 VVIRADYNDKGEI
+808 
-821 KLYSCKKDQSGKLV
+821 
-835 KFGASMTGSAI
+835 
-846 KIYEPVK
+846 
-853 RYNLRLQKTD
+853 
-863 GYEHPMANVAFVIT
+863 
-877 CRETG
+877 
-882 ESHVMLTDSD
+882 
-892 GILDTSRVVT
+892 
-902 SGGKFK
+902 
-908 VNAND
+908 
-913 DLYEQ
+913 
-918 ALTDNSIIPE
+918 
-928 YVQTSVF
+928 
-935 FNDDSDVAVTASRH
+935 
-949 SEGALYAGTYI
+949 
-960 IRELHRQ
+960 IREIHRQ
-967 YVTVDGEKCKL
+967 YVTIDGKKYKL
-978 SEVYKI
+978 TQVYDIGPAQKI
-984 PAAIKVTVPGTD
+984 TV
-996 NNAVGEHDTKDAG
+996 
-1009 TMTNIRIPSI
+1009 S
-1019 SSVAMDADSAT
+1019 DSAKNGAVIDFGTYTNTAIPKMTSSAISTDTNT
-1030 KMSITSKDAK
+1030 KMSVAGKNSSFKDSIKATNLK
-1040 FRDIV
+1040 AS
-1045 TIHNPELDK
+1045 TK
-1054 TYTLMSIA
+1054 YTLMSVA
-1062 VDTATGLAYVG
+1062 VD
-1073 ADGQYV
+1073 
-1079 RTTEYLGKGS
+1079 
-1089 GLIGADVPLELTANT
+1089 ANT
-1104 TGTEVNQLT
+1104 GKAYKDANGKYVAKNVAVTTGAVKKGTVFPETTASVTFTGVNTSNVKSRKLV
-1113 FFEYLVEGKTTN
+1113 FYEYLVEGSVTKTVS
-1125 LVGVDSD
+1125 LDSA
-1132 GKPVEPAKC
+1132 GKPIEPSNC
-1141 VAKDAS
+1141 VTKDAS

-1161 TEVLVNST
+1161 TKVLVNST
-1169 KTNESPAAISTV
+1169 KTNESPAAINTV

-1207 SIGVQSTDFTAD
+1207 SIRVQSTDFTAE
-1219 GKDKEVSVVFKDL
+1219 GNDKEVSVVFKDL

-1287 SKTSETAK
+1287 SKTSKTAK
-1295 FKDTVDIKNLSAAT
+1295 FKDTVDIKNLSTAT

-1329 SGKYVVGHE
+1329 NEKYVVGHE
-1338 TFTTKTS
+1338 VFTTES
-1345 KDNDRVG
+1345 AEDNQGADRVG
-1352 ATADIEFTAN
+1352 ATVDIEFTAN
-1362 TKDTNVTQITFYEYL
+1362 TKGTNVTQITFYEYL

-1407 SNVDQT
+1407 SNTDQT

-1539 DATTNTQY
+1539 DAITNTQY

-1576 VDSTTGEEI
+1576 VDSATGEEI

-1594 YWGMLRDLGY
+1594 YWSMLKDLGY

-1635 TQVLKPEKMDDM
+1635 TQILKPEKMDDTVD
-1647 INVAFDIDPRSFNL
+1647 VAFDIDPRSFNL

-1681 HTDKDAESQQISFPT
+1681 HTAKDAESQQISFPT

-1716 ADVVDTIFCKNLAT
+1716 ADVVDTIFCKNLVT

-1982 STTLTLHLNKNGK
+1982 STTLTLHLNKDGK

-2030 ASLLAGETITAFETI
+2030 ASLLAGETVTAFETI

-2051 VCGHTEITDKGQQ
+2051 VCAHADITDKGQSV
-2064 IHYPELK
+2064 HYPELK

-2138 SKKPENGSFDV
+2138 SKKSENGSFDV

-2160 HKVVIF
+2160 HRIVIF

-2192 DKTPNKTGDRTAMFL
+2192 DKTPNKTGDRTVMFL
-2207 SILVGMLGLGVVTL
+2207 SVLAGMLGLGVVTL

>member
-64 DKDKNLAGAVIK
+64 DKDRNLAGAVIK

-98 YGGDDRVVYKSLE
+98 YGGDDRVVYKNLE
-111 ERANAN
+111 ERADAN

-122 AKLQEDTYYYQLDKK
+122 AKLQEDTYYYQLDEK

-174 NMFRPTEKVATP
+174 NMFRPTEKVATS
-186 TDASSEVSTEVTT
+186 TDASSEVSTEVNT
-199 EAVTEPDTQ
+199 EATTEPDTQ

-220 EATTQIATPT
+220 ETTTQIATPT

-237 PVATLASVMRAAGAS
+237 PVATLASVFRMAKAAKAATTTAVSRGTGYGYDGGTISYIFYINKGLTYNNTGYAFCMEEDKTGPTSGTGTVSSIGKSNITKALYYSFAGPGAGSYDGAPSSGGLNGDNVMTLSCILDYYYTGYWDSGDFGTAYDNAISYEKWLKGKDMPNTLADTAFSIAGKSDDFTASRAA
-252 YWIYGDYSGM
+252 YNI
-262 SSGDYHV
+262 
-269 STDKDNVPMSGNAS
+269 TDKTQTTNEWAVVSKKSVTVTIPTGVTMHKTDSKGKKSTHGA
-283 RVFCGTASKQ
+283 GTA
-293 GPGKPYYGSS
+293 
-303 QGYTRRVVN
+303 
-312 NSSTVKV
+312 TVSNGDKIYF
-319 LSYYYDVLA
+319 SASIA
-328 KQSDHSANWQN
+328 KGGTSD
-339 HVTQTAH
+339 
-346 ALSYINGY
+346 I
-354 GASYK
+354 K
-359 PSWWSAAMARPVYS
+359 F
-373 MSETQIY
+373 
-380 VGSNTTTSV
+380 TSV
-389 VNYTSSE
+389 KGYSAYKADFGAKLQVLGFLGEPTDKEFTAKLQWNSPNFSLRKTDSKTKQPVEGAEYLVYCAQDNEKVNVVRFKTNSNGVGEITSVNPTQASGEVGKTVVKLKAGVRYYIVETKAPEHYKLNKNKQVAIGGEKYPYEAHIGVNATDGHVDYTSITGATFSTTAT
-396 IHRGNRE
+396 GVTY
-403 ASDGL
+403 
-408 HTLYNVQWT
+408 HTVDKV
-417 AVKTVS
+417 AHDPVSIVIRKIDSVS
-423 GTSLKNYFTV
+423 GRAVPAGTAALAGAVFKMEYF
-433 KVPSNVRIYVKR
+433 K
-445 NNGKWGSA
+445 GKDSVSGSA
-453 TNTDVN
+453 TNTWYLQTKLADGRYVARFARGY
-459 LYSGDKFFFTTS
+459 LYSDSTHKSDAAPAEVDASGVYELEAGCMRITEVIAPSGYEKVTADNAGWIKLGGSIDRLTESASITVKIGNGNIYYGNTAVKDGVVEIGEQKERYDFKLKKVDSYGNPMAGVAFLVTASNGDQHVVVTDKNGEFDSSKLDYTNVNGNDATLAKAMADTTLYPTYKETNVFFTTPGS
-471 KLTDRTTTIAN
+471 GKTAAAEIKEETVDG
-482 SKAALTGFTA
+482 KAPRPL
-492 YAYDPVNTKNQTMYG
+492 Y
-507 NGVSETRSIQFSI
+507 
-520 PWKDVYH
+520 KD
-527 KLTLDKL
+527 
-534 VCVGG
+534 
-539 NYKVDASTA
+539 
-548 GTQYTVYWVDKT
+548 
-560 TNSNRFGKIAVFEIQ
+560 
-575 TNGKGKVKYL
+575 
-585 RQNNY
+585 
-590 GTTFKPSG
+590 
-598 FGTYTLD
+598 TYT
-605 GLPTGVYRIVE
+605 
-616 TKTNDGFETAKPCR
+616 
-630 INFSNGAAVDAE
+630 
-642 GNASGESKH
+642 
-651 FEIAFKTNDNVK
+651 
-663 NQVANFTSFEQKES
+663 
-677 GDPLAIKIQKIDADT
+677 
-692 KETVGLGSGS
+692 
-702 LAGAEFTIKYYEDAE
+702 
-717 GVGTIGIS
+717 
-725 VPTGTP
+725 
-731 TARWVIKTDEDGYA
+731 
-745 SLANDEYIVSKP
+745 
-757 SKLPDSV
+757 
-764 KIVKGKYNICK
+764 
-775 PGTIVITESEAP
+775 
-787 KNYNKFSKVTTQAG
+787 
-801 TSTDVDN
+801 
-808 VVIRADYNDKGEI
+808 
-821 KLYSCKKDQSGKLV
+821 
-835 KFGASMTGSAI
+835 
-846 KIYEPVK
+846 
-853 RYNLRLQKTD
+853 
-863 GYEHPMANVAFVIT
+863 
-877 CRETG
+877 
-882 ESHVMLTDSD
+882 
-892 GILDTSRVVT
+892 
-902 SGGKFK
+902 
-908 VNAND
+908 
-913 DLYEQ
+913 
-918 ALTDNSIIPE
+918 
-928 YVQTSVF
+928 
-935 FNDDSDVAVTASRH
+935 
-949 SEGALYAGTYI
+949 
-960 IRELHRQ
+960 IREIHRQ
-967 YVTVDGEKCKL
+967 YVTIDGKKYKL
-978 SEVYKI
+978 TQVYDLGPAQKI
-984 PAAIKVTVPGTD
+984 TV
-996 NNAVGEHDTKDAG
+996 
-1009 TMTNIRIPSI
+1009 S
-1019 SSVAMDADSAT
+1019 DSAKNGAVIDFGTYTNTAIPKMTSSAISTDTNT
-1030 KMSITSKDAK
+1030 KMSVAGKNSSFKDSVKATNLK
-1040 FRDIV
+1040 AS
-1045 TIHNPELDK
+1045 TK
-1054 TYTLMSIA
+1054 YTLMSVA
-1062 VDTATGLAYVG
+1062 VDANTGKAYKD
-1073 ADGQYV
+1073 ADGKYV
-1079 RTTEYLGKGS
+1079 AKNVEF
-1089 GLIGADVPLELTANT
+1089 T
-1104 TGTEVNQLT
+1104 TGAVKKGTVFPETTASVTFTGVNTSNVKSRKLV
-1113 FFEYLVEGKTTN
+1113 FYEYLVEGSVTKTVS
-1125 LVGVDSD
+1125 LDSA
-1132 GKPVEPAKC
+1132 GKPVEPANC

-1161 TEVLVNST
+1161 T
-1169 KTNESPAAISTV
+1169 
-1181 TDTVTTHGLIA
+1181 
-1192 GESFTINSTIKVDGK
+1192 
-1207 SIGVQSTDFTAD
+1207 
-1219 GKDKEVSVVFKDL
+1219 
-1232 DLSKLANKRLSI
+1232 
-1244 VTELIYKNKV
+1244 
-1254 ILTHNDDG
+1254 
-1262 KDLNEE
+1262 
-1268 FYTPEMH
+1268 
-1275 SNAIDVDTLTKM
+1275 
-1287 SKTSETAK
+1287 
-1295 FKDTVDIKNLSAAT
+1295 
-1309 QYTLQSIAV
+1309 
-1318 DTATGLAYKDA
+1318 
-1329 SGKYVVGHE
+1329 
-1338 TFTTKTS
+1338 
-1345 KDNDRVG
+1345 
-1352 ATADIEFTAN
+1352 
-1362 TKDTNVTQITFYEYL
+1362 
-1377 VRGSVDSDISVDEN
+1377 
-1391 GYPVRPANWI
+1391 
-1401 AEDAST
+1401 
-1407 SNVDQT
+1407 
-1413 LNLVN
+1413 
-1418 LETKVLVDSTK
+1418 KVLVDSTK
-1429 TNVAPADKKVDV
+1429 TNVAPADEKVDV

-1475 FTAKGGDETV
+1475 FTAKGDDETV

-1562 NLPTEYEYELETTF
+1562 NLPTDYEYELETTF
-1576 VDSTTGEEI
+1576 VDSATGEEI

-1594 YWGMLRDLGY
+1594 YWSMLKDLGY

-1635 TQVLKPEKMDDM
+1635 TQILKPEKMDDM
-1647 INVAFDIDPRSFNL
+1647 VNVAFDIDPRSFNL

-1681 HTDKDAESQQISFPT
+1681 HTDKDAELQQISFPA

-1752 GKPVVVKQ
+1752 DKPVVVKQ
-1760 NETISKADQE
+1760 NETISKVDQE
-1770 VQLHYVVDGTKL
+1770 VQLHYIVDGTKL

-1853 GFTLKGVVYNKSTR
+1853 KFTLKGVVYNKSTR
-1867 KPMLVNGKQVTNS
+1867 KPMLVGGKQVTNS

-1920 YKDGVLI
+1920 YKDGILI

-1954 KLHVGYASKTAIFR
+1954 ELHVGYASKTAIFR
-1968 DSVDYYNLIVGDWY
+1968 DTVDYYNLIVGDWY
-1982 STTLTLHLNKNGK
+1982 STKLTLHLNKNGR
-1995 DAGPLKDANGNLITA
+1995 DVGPLKDANGNLITA

-2030 ASLLAGETITAFETI
+2030 ASLLAGETVVAFESIT
-2045 RTKGYE
+2045 TNGYE
-2051 VCGHTEITDKGQQ
+2051 VCAHADITDKGQS

-2160 HKVVIF
+2160 HRIVIF

-2192 DKTPNKTGDRTAMFL
+2192 DKPNQTGDRTVMFL
-2207 SILVGMLGLGVVTL
+2207 SILAGMLGLGVVTL

>member
-64 DKDKNLAGAVIK
+64 DKDRNLAGAVIK

-98 YGGDDRVVYKSLE
+98 YGGDDRVVYKNLE

-122 AKLQEDTYYYQLDKK
+122 AKLQEDTYYYQLDEK

-174 NMFRPTEKVATP
+174 NMFRPTEKVATS
-186 TDASSEVSTEVTT
+186 TDASSEVSTEVSTEVTT
-199 EAVTEPDTQ
+199 EAITEPDTQ

-220 EATTQIATPT
+220 ETTTQVATPT

-237 PVATLASVMRAAGAS
+237 PVATLAPVFRMAKAAKAATTTAVSRGTGYGYDGGTISYIFYINKGLTYNNTGYAFCMEEGKTGPTSGTGTVSSIGKSNITKALYYSFAGPGAGSYDGAPSSGGLNGDNVMTLSCILDYYYTGYWDSGDFGTAYDNAISYEKWLKGKDMPNTLADTAFSIAGKSDDFTASRAA
-252 YWIYGDYSGM
+252 YNI
-262 SSGDYHV
+262 
-269 STDKDNVPMSGNAS
+269 TDKTQTTNEWAVVSKKSVTVTIPTGVTMHKTDSKGKKSTHGA
-283 RVFCGTASKQ
+283 GTA
-293 GPGKPYYGSS
+293 
-303 QGYTRRVVN
+303 
-312 NSSTVKV
+312 TVSNGDKIYF
-319 LSYYYDVLA
+319 SASIA
-328 KQSDHSANWQN
+328 KGGTSD
-339 HVTQTAH
+339 
-346 ALSYINGY
+346 I
-354 GASYK
+354 K
-359 PSWWSAAMARPVYS
+359 F
-373 MSETQIY
+373 
-380 VGSNTTTSV
+380 TSV
-389 VNYTSSE
+389 KGYSAYKADFGAKLQVLGFLGEPTDKEFTAKLQWNSPNFSLRKTDSKTKQPVEGAEYLVYCAQDNEKVNVVRFKTNSNGVGEITSVNPTQASGEVGKTVVKLKAGVRYYIVETKAPEHYKLNKNKQVAIGGEKYPYEAHIGVNATDGHVDYTSITGATFSTTAT
-396 IHRGNRE
+396 GVTY
-403 ASDGL
+403 
-408 HTLYNVQWT
+408 HTVDKV
-417 AVKTVS
+417 AHDPVSIVIRKIDSVS
-423 GTSLKNYFTV
+423 GRAVPAGTAALAGAVFKMEYF
-433 KVPSNVRIYVKR
+433 K
-445 NNGKWGSA
+445 GKDSVSGSA
-453 TNTDVN
+453 TNTWYLQTKLADGRYVARFARGY
-459 LYSGDKFFFTTS
+459 LYSDSTHKSDAAPAEVDASGVYELEAGCMRITEVIAPSGYEKVTADNAGWIKLGGSIDRLTESASITVKIGNGNIYYGNTAVKDGVVEIGEQKERYDFKLKKVDSYGNPMAGVAFLVTASNGDQHVVVTDKNGEFDSSKLDYTNVNGNDATLAKAMADTTLYPTYKETNVFFTTPGS
-471 KLTDRTTTIAN
+471 GKTAAAEIKEETVDG
-482 SKAALTGFTA
+482 KAPRPL
-492 YAYDPVNTKNQTMYG
+492 Y
-507 NGVSETRSIQFSI
+507 
-520 PWKDVYH
+520 KD
-527 KLTLDKL
+527 
-534 VCVGG
+534 
-539 NYKVDASTA
+539 
-548 GTQYTVYWVDKT
+548 
-560 TNSNRFGKIAVFEIQ
+560 
-575 TNGKGKVKYL
+575 
-585 RQNNY
+585 
-590 GTTFKPSG
+590 
-598 FGTYTLD
+598 TYT
-605 GLPTGVYRIVE
+605 
-616 TKTNDGFETAKPCR
+616 
-630 INFSNGAAVDAE
+630 
-642 GNASGESKH
+642 
-651 FEIAFKTNDNVK
+651 
-663 NQVANFTSFEQKES
+663 
-677 GDPLAIKIQKIDADT
+677 
-692 KETVGLGSGS
+692 
-702 LAGAEFTIKYYEDAE
+702 
-717 GVGTIGIS
+717 
-725 VPTGTP
+725 
-731 TARWVIKTDEDGYA
+731 
-745 SLANDEYIVSKP
+745 
-757 SKLPDSV
+757 
-764 KIVKGKYNICK
+764 
-775 PGTIVITESEAP
+775 
-787 KNYNKFSKVTTQAG
+787 
-801 TSTDVDN
+801 
-808 VVIRADYNDKGEI
+808 
-821 KLYSCKKDQSGKLV
+821 
-835 KFGASMTGSAI
+835 
-846 KIYEPVK
+846 
-853 RYNLRLQKTD
+853 
-863 GYEHPMANVAFVIT
+863 
-877 CRETG
+877 
-882 ESHVMLTDSD
+882 
-892 GILDTSRVVT
+892 
-902 SGGKFK
+902 
-908 VNAND
+908 
-913 DLYEQ
+913 
-918 ALTDNSIIPE
+918 
-928 YVQTSVF
+928 
-935 FNDDSDVAVTASRH
+935 
-949 SEGALYAGTYI
+949 
-960 IRELHRQ
+960 IREIHRQ
-967 YVTVDGEKCKL
+967 YVTIDGKKYKL
-978 SEVYKI
+978 TQVYDLGPAQKI
-984 PAAIKVTVPGTD
+984 TV
-996 NNAVGEHDTKDAG
+996 
-1009 TMTNIRIPSI
+1009 S
-1019 SSVAMDADSAT
+1019 DSAKNGAVIDFGTYTNTAIPKMTSSAISTDTNT
-1030 KMSITSKDAK
+1030 KMSVAGKNSSFKDSVKATNLK
-1040 FRDIV
+1040 AS
-1045 TIHNPELDK
+1045 TK
-1054 TYTLMSIA
+1054 YTLMSVA
-1062 VDTATGLAYVG
+1062 VDANTGKAYKD
-1073 ADGQYV
+1073 ADGKYV
-1079 RTTEYLGKGS
+1079 AKNVEF
-1089 GLIGADVPLELTANT
+1089 T
-1104 TGTEVNQLT
+1104 TGAVKKGTVFPETTASVTFTGVNTSNVKSRKLV
-1113 FFEYLVEGKTTN
+1113 FYEYLVEGSVTKTVS
-1125 LVGVDSD
+1125 LDSA
-1132 GKPVEPAKC
+1132 GKPVEPANC

-1161 TEVLVNST
+1161 T
-1169 KTNESPAAISTV
+1169 
-1181 TDTVTTHGLIA
+1181 
-1192 GESFTINSTIKVDGK
+1192 
-1207 SIGVQSTDFTAD
+1207 
-1219 GKDKEVSVVFKDL
+1219 
-1232 DLSKLANKRLSI
+1232 
-1244 VTELIYKNKV
+1244 
-1254 ILTHNDDG
+1254 
-1262 KDLNEE
+1262 
-1268 FYTPEMH
+1268 
-1275 SNAIDVDTLTKM
+1275 
-1287 SKTSETAK
+1287 
-1295 FKDTVDIKNLSAAT
+1295 
-1309 QYTLQSIAV
+1309 
-1318 DTATGLAYKDA
+1318 
-1329 SGKYVVGHE
+1329 
-1338 TFTTKTS
+1338 
-1345 KDNDRVG
+1345 
-1352 ATADIEFTAN
+1352 
-1362 TKDTNVTQITFYEYL
+1362 
-1377 VRGSVDSDISVDEN
+1377 
-1391 GYPVRPANWI
+1391 
-1401 AEDAST
+1401 
-1407 SNVDQT
+1407 
-1413 LNLVN
+1413 
-1418 LETKVLVDSTK
+1418 KVLVDSTK
-1429 TNVAPADKKVDV
+1429 TNVAPADEKVDV

-1448 NLVAGTKF
+1448 NLVAETKF

-1475 FTAKGGDETV
+1475 FTAKGDDETV
-1485 SVPFK
+1485 SVPLK
-1490 SLDLTKYA
+1490 GLNLTEYA

-1525 DEVFYVPAVETNAI
+1525 DEKFYVPAVETNAI

-1576 VDSTTGEEI
+1576 VDSATGEEI

-1594 YWGMLRDLGY
+1594 YWNMLKDLGY

-1635 TQVLKPEKMDDM
+1635 TQVLKPEKMDDTV
-1647 INVAFDIDPRSFNL
+1647 NVTFDIDPRSFNL

-1666 TIQQVIKLNGVVVAK
+1666 TIRQVIKLNGVAVAK

-1710 IAPTKN
+1710 IAPTKD

-1760 NETISKADQE
+1760 SETISKADQE
-1770 VQLHYVVDGTKL
+1770 VQLHYIVDGTKL

-1920 YKDGVLI
+1920 YKDGILI

-1982 STTLTLHLNKNGK
+1982 STTLTLHLNKDGK

-2051 VCGHTEITDKGQQ
+2051 VCGHTEITDEGQQ

-2138 SKKPENGSFDV
+2138 SKKSENGSFDV

-2160 HKVVIF
+2160 HRIVIF

-2192 DKTPNKTGDRTAMFL
+2192 DKTPNKTGDRTVMFL
-2207 SILVGMLGLGVVTL
+2207 SILAGMLGLGVVTL

>member
-1 MFKDKVKVTVVA
+1 MFKDKVKVAVVA

-64 DKDKNLAGAVIK
+64 DKDRNLAGAVIK

-98 YGGDDRVVYKSLE
+98 YGGDDRVVYKNLE

-122 AKLQEDTYYYQLDKK
+122 AKLQEDTYYYQLDEK

-186 TDASSEVSTEVTT
+186 TDASSEISTEVTT

-220 EATTQIATPT
+220 ETATQVATPT
-230 DSIPEVK
+230 DSIPEVE
-237 PVATLASVMRAAGAS
+237 PVVTLASVFRMAKAAKAATTTAVSRGTGYGYNGGIISYIFYIDKNLTYNNTGYAFCMEEGKTGPTSGTGTVSRIGNDNITKALYYSFVGPGAGSYGGAPSSGGLNGNNVMALSCILDYYYTGYWDSGDFGAAYDDAILYEKWLKGKDMPNTLADTAFSIAGKSDDFTAARAA
-252 YWIYGDYSGM
+252 YNI
-262 SSGDYHV
+262 
-269 STDKDNVPMSGNAS
+269 TDKTQTTNEWAVVSKKSVTVTIPTGVTMHKTDSKGKKSTHGA
-283 RVFCGTASKQ
+283 GTA
-293 GPGKPYYGSS
+293 
-303 QGYTRRVVN
+303 
-312 NSSTVKV
+312 TVSNGDKIYF
-319 LSYYYDVLA
+319 SASIA
-328 KQSDHSANWQN
+328 KGGTSD
-339 HVTQTAH
+339 
-346 ALSYINGY
+346 I
-354 GASYK
+354 K
-359 PSWWSAAMARPVYS
+359 F
-373 MSETQIY
+373 
-380 VGSNTTTSV
+380 TSV
-389 VNYTSSE
+389 KGYSAYKADFGAELQVLGFLGEPTDKEFTAKLQWNSPNFSLRKTDSKTKQPVEGAEYLVYCAQDNEKVNVVRFKTNSNGVGEITSVNPTQASGEVGKTVVKLKAGVRYYIVETKAPEHYKLNKNKQIAIGGEKYPYEAHVGVNSTSGHVDYTSITGATFSTTAT
-396 IHRGNRE
+396 GVTY
-403 ASDGL
+403 
-408 HTLYNVQWT
+408 HTVDKV
-417 AVKTVS
+417 AHDPVSIVIRKIDSVS
-423 GTSLKNYFTV
+423 GRAVPAGTAALAGAVFKMEYF
-433 KVPSNVRIYVKR
+433 K
-445 NNGKWGSA
+445 GKDSVSGSA
-453 TNTDVN
+453 TNTWYLQTKLADGRYVARFARGY
-459 LYSGDKFFFTTS
+459 LYSDSTHKSDAAPAEVDASGVYELEAGCMRITEVIAPSGYEKVTADNAGWIKLGGSIDRLTESASITVKIGNGNIYYGNTAVKDGVVEIGEQKERYDFKLKKVDSYGNPMAGVAFLVTASNGDQHVVVTDKNGEFDSSKLDYTNVNGNDATLAKAMADTTLYPTYKETNVFFTTPGS
-471 KLTDRTTTIAN
+471 GKTAAAEIKEETVDG
-482 SKAALTGFTA
+482 KAPRPL
-492 YAYDPVNTKNQTMYG
+492 Y
-507 NGVSETRSIQFSI
+507 
-520 PWKDVYH
+520 KD
-527 KLTLDKL
+527 
-534 VCVGG
+534 
-539 NYKVDASTA
+539 
-548 GTQYTVYWVDKT
+548 
-560 TNSNRFGKIAVFEIQ
+560 
-575 TNGKGKVKYL
+575 
-585 RQNNY
+585 
-590 GTTFKPSG
+590 
-598 FGTYTLD
+598 TYT
-605 GLPTGVYRIVE
+605 
-616 TKTNDGFETAKPCR
+616 
-630 INFSNGAAVDAE
+630 
-642 GNASGESKH
+642 
-651 FEIAFKTNDNVK
+651 
-663 NQVANFTSFEQKES
+663 
-677 GDPLAIKIQKIDADT
+677 
-692 KETVGLGSGS
+692 
-702 LAGAEFTIKYYEDAE
+702 
-717 GVGTIGIS
+717 
-725 VPTGTP
+725 
-731 TARWVIKTDEDGYA
+731 
-745 SLANDEYIVSKP
+745 
-757 SKLPDSV
+757 
-764 KIVKGKYNICK
+764 
-775 PGTIVITESEAP
+775 
-787 KNYNKFSKVTTQAG
+787 
-801 TSTDVDN
+801 
-808 VVIRADYNDKGEI
+808 
-821 KLYSCKKDQSGKLV
+821 
-835 KFGASMTGSAI
+835 
-846 KIYEPVK
+846 
-853 RYNLRLQKTD
+853 
-863 GYEHPMANVAFVIT
+863 
-877 CRETG
+877 
-882 ESHVMLTDSD
+882 
-892 GILDTSRVVT
+892 
-902 SGGKFK
+902 
-908 VNAND
+908 
-913 DLYEQ
+913 
-918 ALTDNSIIPE
+918 
-928 YVQTSVF
+928 
-935 FNDDSDVAVTASRH
+935 
-949 SEGALYAGTYI
+949 
-960 IRELHRQ
+960 IREIHRQ
-967 YVTVDGEKCKL
+967 YVTIDGKKYKL
-978 SEVYKI
+978 TQVYDLGPAQKI
-984 PAAIKVTVPGTD
+984 TV
-996 NNAVGEHDTKDAG
+996 
-1009 TMTNIRIPSI
+1009 S
-1019 SSVAMDADSAT
+1019 DSAKNGAVIDFGTYTNTAIPKMTSSAISTDTNT
-1030 KMSITSKDAK
+1030 KMSVAGKNSSFKDSVKATNLK
-1040 FRDIV
+1040 AS
-1045 TIHNPELDK
+1045 TK
-1054 TYTLMSIA
+1054 YTLMSVA
-1062 VDTATGLAYVG
+1062 VDANTGKAYKD
-1073 ADGQYV
+1073 ADGKYV
-1079 RTTEYLGKGS
+1079 AKNVEF
-1089 GLIGADVPLELTANT
+1089 T
-1104 TGTEVNQLT
+1104 TGAVKKGTVFPETTASVTFTGVNTSNVKSRKLV
-1113 FFEYLVEGKTTN
+1113 FYEYLVEGSVTKTVS
-1125 LVGVDSD
+1125 LDSA
-1132 GKPVEPAKC
+1132 GKPVEPANC

-1161 TEVLVNST
+1161 T
-1169 KTNESPAAISTV
+1169 
-1181 TDTVTTHGLIA
+1181 
-1192 GESFTINSTIKVDGK
+1192 
-1207 SIGVQSTDFTAD
+1207 
-1219 GKDKEVSVVFKDL
+1219 
-1232 DLSKLANKRLSI
+1232 
-1244 VTELIYKNKV
+1244 
-1254 ILTHNDDG
+1254 
-1262 KDLNEE
+1262 
-1268 FYTPEMH
+1268 
-1275 SNAIDVDTLTKM
+1275 
-1287 SKTSETAK
+1287 
-1295 FKDTVDIKNLSAAT
+1295 
-1309 QYTLQSIAV
+1309 
-1318 DTATGLAYKDA
+1318 
-1329 SGKYVVGHE
+1329 
-1338 TFTTKTS
+1338 
-1345 KDNDRVG
+1345 
-1352 ATADIEFTAN
+1352 
-1362 TKDTNVTQITFYEYL
+1362 
-1377 VRGSVDSDISVDEN
+1377 
-1391 GYPVRPANWI
+1391 
-1401 AEDAST
+1401 
-1407 SNVDQT
+1407 
-1413 LNLVN
+1413 
-1418 LETKVLVDSTK
+1418 KVLVDSTK
-1429 TNVAPADKKVDV
+1429 TNVAPADEKVDV

-1448 NLVAGTKF
+1448 NLVAETKF

-1475 FTAKGGDETV
+1475 FTAKGDDETV
-1485 SVPFK
+1485 SVPLK
-1490 SLDLTKYA
+1490 GLNLTEYA

-1525 DEVFYVPAVETNAI
+1525 DEKFYVPAVETNAI

-1576 VDSTTGEEI
+1576 VDSATGEEI

-1594 YWGMLRDLGY
+1594 YWNMLKDLGY

-1635 TQVLKPEKMDDM
+1635 TQVLKPEKMDDTV
-1647 INVAFDIDPRSFNL
+1647 NVTFDIDPRSFNL

-1666 TIQQVIKLNGVVVAK
+1666 TIRQVIKLNGVAVAK

-1710 IAPTKN
+1710 IAPTKD

-1760 NETISKADQE
+1760 SETISKADQE

-1802 HTDLNS
+1802 HTDPNS

-1853 GFTLKGVVYNKSTR
+1853 RFTLKGVVYNKSTR
-1867 KPMLVNGKQVTNS
+1867 KPMLVDGKQVTNS

-1920 YKDGVLI
+1920 YKDGILI

-1982 STTLTLHLNKNGK
+1982 STTLTLHLNKDGK

-2051 VCGHTEITDKGQQ
+2051 VCGHTEITDEGQQ

-2160 HKVVIF
+2160 HRIVIF

-2192 DKTPNKTGDRTAMFL
+2192 DKTPNKTGDRTVMFL
-2207 SILVGMLGLGVVTL
+2207 SILAGMLGLGVVTL

>member
-64 DKDKNLAGAVIK
+64 DKDRNLAGAVIK

-98 YGGDDRVVYKSLE
+98 YGVDDRVVYKNLE

-122 AKLQEDTYYYQLDKK
+122 AKLQEDTYYYQLDEK
-137 LFRSNDDYSKTGYD
+137 LFRSNDDYNKTGYD

-186 TDASSEVSTEVTT
+186 TDASSEVSTEVST
-199 EAVTEPDTQ
+199 EATTEPDTQ

-220 EATTQIATPT
+220 ETTTQVATPT

-237 PVATLASVMRAAGAS
+237 PVATLASVFRMAKAAKIAEDV
-252 YWIYGDYSGM
+252 YIYGSEEDGC
-262 SSGDYHV
+262 GNYHI
-269 STDKDNVPMSGNAS
+269 TAENGNANPSLNGDMGS
-283 RVFCGTASKQ
+283 RTFCVDWGAN
-293 GPGKPYYGSS
+293 GPSAKNN
-303 QGYTRRVVN
+303 YTRP
-312 NSSTVKV
+312 VKYRLGNGAKESMRKAV
-319 LSYYYDVLA
+319 AYYYDVLVPA
-328 KQSDHSANWQN
+328 ADTKGKKVTALTETEHYLSSLKGNKGTTPSWASAAQN
-339 HVTQTAH
+339 HVALAKGDQAISISNSKPTVTCVDSKTFGTFTEKNVFVSEKLTVTAKSDEQYFNYEVPSGCTVYVH
-346 ALSYINGY
+346 RSKTW
-354 GASYK
+354 YK
-359 PSWWSAAMARPVYS
+359 LTADDK
-373 MSETQIY
+373 T
-380 VGSNTTTSV
+380 
-389 VNYTSSE
+389 
-396 IHRGNRE
+396 
-403 ASDGL
+403 
-408 HTLYNVQWT
+408 HTLRKNDVFYVVTPKSN
-417 AVKTVS
+417 ANKTFSIS
-423 GTSLKNYFTV
+423 GT
-433 KVPSNVRIYVKR
+433 
-445 NNGKWGSA
+445 A
-453 TNTDVN
+453 A
-459 LYSGDKFFFTTS
+459 SG
-471 KLTDRTTTIAN
+471 
-482 SKAALTGFTA
+482 G
-492 YAYDPVNTKNQTMYG
+492 
-507 NGVSETRSIQFSI
+507 
-520 PWKDVYH
+520 WDVYYYEPNDPAWLGCQEMMLAAETD
-527 KLTLDKL
+527 KPKFTLKFKTEELPDPI
-534 VCVGG
+534 
-539 NYKVDASTA
+539 NIEIDKVDSVRED
-548 GTQYTVYWVDKT
+548 GTQVGKT
-560 TNSNRFGKIAVFEIQ
+560 
-575 TNGKGKVKYL
+575 
-585 RQNNY
+585 
-590 GTTFKPSG
+590 
-598 FGTYTLD
+598 
-605 GLPTGVYRIVE
+605 
-616 TKTNDGFETAKPCR
+616 
-630 INFSNGAAVDAE
+630 
-642 GNASGESKH
+642 
-651 FEIAFKTNDNVK
+651 
-663 NQVANFTSFEQKES
+663 
-677 GDPLAIKIQKIDADT
+677 
-692 KETVGLGSGS
+692 S
-702 LAGAEFTIKYYEDAE
+702 LAGAIFKMEYFKGKTTA
-717 GVGTIGIS
+717 S
-725 VPTGTP
+725 GTP
-731 TARWVIKTDEDGYA
+731 TNTWYIKTVKDGSHYRA
-745 SLANDEYIVSKP
+745 AFSKACLVTGDKNYP
-757 SKLPDSV
+757 SDTAPKDIDPTGLYELYD
-764 KIVKGKYNICK
+764 GAMR
-775 PGTIVITESEAP
+775 ITEVKAP
-787 KNYNKFSKVTTQAG
+787 SGYKVVDGKNKGFFKVKQTKVTGSSITVRVTGGKTIYAG
-801 TSTDVDN
+801 AEITADAFKQYEQKERYDFKLKKVDSYGN
-808 VVIRADYNDKGEI
+808 
-821 KLYSCKKDQSGKLV
+821 
-835 KFGASMTGSAI
+835 
-846 KIYEPVK
+846 
-853 RYNLRLQKTD
+853 
-863 GYEHPMANVAFVIT
+863 PMAGVAF
-877 CRETG
+877 
-882 ESHVMLTDSD
+882 L
-892 GILDTSRVVT
+892 
-902 SGGKFK
+902 
-908 VNAND
+908 
-913 DLYEQ
+913 
-918 ALTDNSIIPE
+918 
-928 YVQTSVF
+928 
-935 FNDDSDVAVTASRH
+935 VTASNGDQH
-949 SEGALYAGTYI
+949 VVVTDKNGEFDSSKLGYTNVNDNDATLAKAMADTTLYPTYKETNVFFTTPGSGKTAAAEIKEETVGTTAPRPLYKDTYT
-960 IRELHRQ
+960 IREIHRQ
-967 YVTVDGEKCKL
+967 YVTIDGKKYKL
-978 SEVYKI
+978 TQVYDLGPAQKI
-984 PAAIKVTVPGTD
+984 TV
-996 NNAVGEHDTKDAG
+996 
-1009 TMTNIRIPSI
+1009 S
-1019 SSVAMDADSAT
+1019 DSAKNGAVIDFGTYTNTAIPKMTSSAISTDTNT
-1030 KMSITSKDAK
+1030 KMSVAGKNSSFKDSVKATNLK
-1040 FRDIV
+1040 AS
-1045 TIHNPELDK
+1045 TK
-1054 TYTLMSIA
+1054 YTLMSVA
-1062 VDTATGLAYVG
+1062 VDANTGKAYKD
-1073 ADGQYV
+1073 ADGKYV
-1079 RTTEYLGKGS
+1079 AKNVEF
-1089 GLIGADVPLELTANT
+1089 T
-1104 TGTEVNQLT
+1104 TGAVKKGTVFPETTASVTFTGVNTSNVKSRKLV
-1113 FFEYLVEGKTTN
+1113 FYEYLVEGSVTKTVS
-1125 LVGVDSD
+1125 LDSA
-1132 GKPVEPAKC
+1132 GKPVEPANC

-1161 TEVLVNST
+1161 T
-1169 KTNESPAAISTV
+1169 
-1181 TDTVTTHGLIA
+1181 
-1192 GESFTINSTIKVDGK
+1192 
-1207 SIGVQSTDFTAD
+1207 
-1219 GKDKEVSVVFKDL
+1219 
-1232 DLSKLANKRLSI
+1232 
-1244 VTELIYKNKV
+1244 
-1254 ILTHNDDG
+1254 
-1262 KDLNEE
+1262 
-1268 FYTPEMH
+1268 
-1275 SNAIDVDTLTKM
+1275 
-1287 SKTSETAK
+1287 
-1295 FKDTVDIKNLSAAT
+1295 
-1309 QYTLQSIAV
+1309 
-1318 DTATGLAYKDA
+1318 
-1329 SGKYVVGHE
+1329 
-1338 TFTTKTS
+1338 
-1345 KDNDRVG
+1345 
-1352 ATADIEFTAN
+1352 
-1362 TKDTNVTQITFYEYL
+1362 
-1377 VRGSVDSDISVDEN
+1377 
-1391 GYPVRPANWI
+1391 
-1401 AEDAST
+1401 
-1407 SNVDQT
+1407 
-1413 LNLVN
+1413 
-1418 LETKVLVDSTK
+1418 KVLVDSTK
-1429 TNVAPADKKVDV
+1429 TNVAPADEKVDV

-1475 FTAKGGDETV
+1475 FTAKGDDETV
-1485 SVPFK
+1485 SVPLK
-1490 SLDLTKYA
+1490 GLNLTEYA

-1525 DEVFYVPAVETNAI
+1525 DEKFYVPAVETNAI

-1576 VDSTTGEEI
+1576 VDSATGEEI

-1594 YWGMLRDLGY
+1594 YWNMLKDLGY

-1635 TQVLKPEKMDDM
+1635 TQVIKPEKMDDM

-1710 IAPTKN
+1710 IVPTKN

-1760 NETISKADQE
+1760 SETIGKADQE

-1853 GFTLKGVVYNKSTR
+1853 RFTLKGVVYNKSTR
-1867 KPMLVNGKQVTNS
+1867 KPMLVDGKQVTNS

-1920 YKDGVLI
+1920 YKDGILI

-2051 VCGHTEITDKGQQ
+2051 VCGHTEITDEGQQ

-2160 HKVVIF
+2160 HRIVIF

-2207 SILVGMLGLGVVTL
+2207 SILAGMLGLGVVTL

>member
-64 DKDKNLAGAVIK
+64 DKDRNLAGAVIK

-98 YGGDDRVVYKSLE
+98 YGGDDRVVYKNLE

-122 AKLQEDTYYYQLDKK
+122 AKLQEDTYYYQLDEK

-174 NMFRPTEKVATP
+174 NMFRPTEKVATS

-199 EAVTEPDTQ
+199 EAITEPDTQ

-220 EATTQIATPT
+220 ETTTQVATPT

-237 PVATLASVMRAAGAS
+237 PVATLASVFRMAKAAKIAEDV
-252 YWIYGDYSGM
+252 YIYGSEEDGCGNYHITAKN
-262 SSGDYHV
+262 GDANP
-269 STDKDNVPMSGNAS
+269 SLDGDMGS
-283 RVFCGTASKQ
+283 RTFCVDWGAN
-293 GPGKPYYGSS
+293 GPSAKNN
-303 QGYTRRVVN
+303 YTRP
-312 NSSTVKV
+312 VKYRLGNGAKESMRKAV
-319 LSYYYDVLA
+319 AYYYDVLVPA
-328 KQSDHSANWQN
+328 ADTKGKKVTALAETEHYLSSLKGNKGTTPSWASAAQN
-339 HVTQTAH
+339 HVALAKGDQAISISNSKPTVTCVDSKTFGTFTEKNVFVSEKLTVTAK
-346 ALSYINGY
+346 SDEQYFNYEVPNGCTVY
-354 GASYK
+354 VHRNKTWYK
-359 PSWWSAAMARPVYS
+359 LTADDK
-373 MSETQIY
+373 T
-380 VGSNTTTSV
+380 
-389 VNYTSSE
+389 
-396 IHRGNRE
+396 
-403 ASDGL
+403 
-408 HTLYNVQWT
+408 HTLRKNDVFYVVTPKSN
-417 AVKTVS
+417 ANKTFSIS
-423 GTSLKNYFTV
+423 GTAASGGWDVYYYEPNDPAWLGCQEMMLAAETDKPKFTLKFKTEEL
-433 KVPSNVRIYVKR
+433 P
-445 NNGKWGSA
+445 
-453 TNTDVN
+453 
-459 LYSGDKFFFTTS
+459 
-471 KLTDRTTTIAN
+471 
-482 SKAALTGFTA
+482 
-492 YAYDPVNTKNQTMYG
+492 DPVNI
-507 NGVSETRSIQFSI
+507 EI
-520 PWKDVYH
+520 D
-527 KLTLDKL
+527 
-534 VCVGG
+534 
-539 NYKVDASTA
+539 KVDSVRED
-548 GTQYTVYWVDKT
+548 GTQVGKT
-560 TNSNRFGKIAVFEIQ
+560 
-575 TNGKGKVKYL
+575 
-585 RQNNY
+585 
-590 GTTFKPSG
+590 
-598 FGTYTLD
+598 
-605 GLPTGVYRIVE
+605 
-616 TKTNDGFETAKPCR
+616 
-630 INFSNGAAVDAE
+630 
-642 GNASGESKH
+642 
-651 FEIAFKTNDNVK
+651 
-663 NQVANFTSFEQKES
+663 
-677 GDPLAIKIQKIDADT
+677 
-692 KETVGLGSGS
+692 S
-702 LAGAEFTIKYYEDAE
+702 LAGAIFKMEYFKGKTTA
-717 GVGTIGIS
+717 S
-725 VPTGTP
+725 GTP
-731 TARWVIKTDEDGYA
+731 TNTWYIKTVKNGSHYRAAFSKTCLVTGDKNYPSDAAPKDIDPTGLYELYDGA
-745 SLANDEYIVSKP
+745 MR
-757 SKLPDSV
+757 
-764 KIVKGKYNICK
+764 
-775 PGTIVITESEAP
+775 ITEVKAP
-787 KNYNKFSKVTTQAG
+787 SGYKVVDGKNKGFFKVKQTKVTGSSITVRVTGGRTIYAG
-801 TSTDVDN
+801 TEISAEAFKQYEQKERYDFKLKKVDSYGN
-808 VVIRADYNDKGEI
+808 
-821 KLYSCKKDQSGKLV
+821 
-835 KFGASMTGSAI
+835 
-846 KIYEPVK
+846 
-853 RYNLRLQKTD
+853 
-863 GYEHPMANVAFVIT
+863 PMAGVAF
-877 CRETG
+877 
-882 ESHVMLTDSD
+882 L
-892 GILDTSRVVT
+892 
-902 SGGKFK
+902 
-908 VNAND
+908 
-913 DLYEQ
+913 
-918 ALTDNSIIPE
+918 
-928 YVQTSVF
+928 
-935 FNDDSDVAVTASRH
+935 VTASNGDQH
-949 SEGALYAGTYI
+949 VVVTDKNGEFDSSKLGYTDVNGNDATLAKAMADTTLYPTYKETNVFFTTPGSGKTAAAEI
-960 IRELHRQ
+960 KEETVDGKAPRPLYKDTYTIREIHRQ
-967 YVTVDGEKCKL
+967 YVTIDGKKYKL
-978 SEVYKI
+978 TQVYDLGPAQKI
-984 PAAIKVTVPGTD
+984 TV
-996 NNAVGEHDTKDAG
+996 
-1009 TMTNIRIPSI
+1009 S
-1019 SSVAMDADSAT
+1019 DSAKNGAVIDFGTYTNTAIPKMTSSAISTDTNT
-1030 KMSITSKDAK
+1030 KMSVAGKNSSFKDSVKATNLK
-1040 FRDIV
+1040 AS
-1045 TIHNPELDK
+1045 TK
-1054 TYTLMSIA
+1054 YTLMSVA
-1062 VDTATGLAYVG
+1062 VDANTGKAYKD
-1073 ADGQYV
+1073 ADGKYV
-1079 RTTEYLGKGS
+1079 AKNVEF
-1089 GLIGADVPLELTANT
+1089 T
-1104 TGTEVNQLT
+1104 TGAVKKGTVFPETTASVTFTGVNTSNVKSRKLV
-1113 FFEYLVEGKTTN
+1113 FYEYLVEGSVTKTVS
-1125 LVGVDSD
+1125 LDSA
-1132 GKPVEPAKC
+1132 GKPVEPANC

-1161 TEVLVNST
+1161 T
-1169 KTNESPAAISTV
+1169 
-1181 TDTVTTHGLIA
+1181 
-1192 GESFTINSTIKVDGK
+1192 
-1207 SIGVQSTDFTAD
+1207 
-1219 GKDKEVSVVFKDL
+1219 
-1232 DLSKLANKRLSI
+1232 
-1244 VTELIYKNKV
+1244 
-1254 ILTHNDDG
+1254 
-1262 KDLNEE
+1262 
-1268 FYTPEMH
+1268 
-1275 SNAIDVDTLTKM
+1275 
-1287 SKTSETAK
+1287 
-1295 FKDTVDIKNLSAAT
+1295 
-1309 QYTLQSIAV
+1309 
-1318 DTATGLAYKDA
+1318 
-1329 SGKYVVGHE
+1329 
-1338 TFTTKTS
+1338 
-1345 KDNDRVG
+1345 
-1352 ATADIEFTAN
+1352 
-1362 TKDTNVTQITFYEYL
+1362 
-1377 VRGSVDSDISVDEN
+1377 
-1391 GYPVRPANWI
+1391 
-1401 AEDAST
+1401 
-1407 SNVDQT
+1407 
-1413 LNLVN
+1413 
-1418 LETKVLVDSTK
+1418 KVLVDSTK
-1429 TNVAPADKKVDV
+1429 TNVAPADEKVDV

-1475 FTAKGGDETV
+1475 FTAKGDDETV
-1485 SVPFK
+1485 SVPLK
-1490 SLDLTKYA
+1490 GLNLTEYA

-1525 DEVFYVPAVETNAI
+1525 DEKFYVPAVETNAI

-1576 VDSTTGEEI
+1576 VDSATGEEI

-1594 YWGMLRDLGY
+1594 YWNMLKDLGY

-1635 TQVLKPEKMDDM
+1635 TQVLKPEKMDDTV
-1647 INVAFDIDPRSFNL
+1647 NVTFDIDPRSFNL

-1666 TIQQVIKLNGVVVAK
+1666 TIRQVIKLNGVAVAK

-1710 IAPTKN
+1710 IAPTKD

-1760 NETISKADQE
+1760 SETISKADQE

-1802 HTDLNS
+1802 HTDPNS

-1853 GFTLKGVVYNKSTR
+1853 RFTLKGVVYNKSTR
-1867 KPMLVNGKQVTNS
+1867 KPMLVDGKQVTNS

-1920 YKDGVLI
+1920 YKDGILI

-1982 STTLTLHLNKNGK
+1982 STTLTLHLNKDGK
-1995 DAGPLKDANGNLITA
+1995 DAGPLKNANGNLITA

-2051 VCGHTEITDKGQQ
+2051 VCGHTEITDEGQQ

-2160 HKVVIF
+2160 HRIVIF

-2192 DKTPNKTGDRTAMFL
+2192 DKTPNKTGDRTVMFL
-2207 SILVGMLGLGVVTL
+2207 SILAGMLGLGVVTL
-2221 FVTRRKKK
+2221 FVTKRKKK

>member
-64 DKDKNLAGAVIK
+64 DKDRNLAGAVIK

-98 YGGDDRVVYKSLE
+98 YGGDDRVVYKNLE

-122 AKLQEDTYYYQLDKK
+122 AKLQEDTYYYQLDEK

-186 TDASSEVSTEVTT
+186 TDASSEVSTE
-199 EAVTEPDTQ
+199 AITEPDTQ

-220 EATTQIATPT
+220 ETTTQVATPT

-237 PVATLASVMRAAGAS
+237 PVATLASVFRTAVADVYVWGTETQGCGNYHKTSSSANSANMSLDGDIGSRMFCVDWGA
-252 YWIYGDYSGM
+252 
-262 SSGDYHV
+262 
-269 STDKDNVPMSGNAS
+269 N
-283 RVFCGTASKQ
+283 
-293 GPGKPYYGSS
+293 GPSLAN
-303 QGYTRRVVN
+303 GYTRPVKYSRGGGADVSLRKVVA
-312 NSSTVKV
+312 
-319 LSYYYDVLA
+319 YYYEVLA
-328 KQSDHSANWQN
+328 KTSGNLAATEHYLSLLNHKKGTTPTWASAALKY
-339 HVTQTAH
+339 TAL
-346 ALSYINGY
+346 ASGEEIINIDKT
-354 GASYK
+354 K
-359 PSWWSAAMARPVYS
+359 PSMTYYKSYSFKANGEVFHTSTNVFVSEPVTVTAEKSEQYFTAS
-373 MSETQIY
+373 VPKDCAVYVYNYNSETKKY
-380 VGSNTTTSV
+380 
-389 VNYTSSE
+389 
-396 IHRGNRE
+396 
-403 ASDGL
+403 
-408 HTLYNVQWT
+408 QWT
-417 AVKTVS
+417 RYGSTDNLKLKNGDKFRIVLPKSFANKTVS
-423 GTSLKNYFTV
+423 LSGTARYGGWDVYYYNPNDPAWLDCQQMVLATETDKPEFSLSVKTGNVPPDHDPVNVEIRKIDSVSGKAVPAGTAALAGAVFKMEYF
-433 KVPSNVRIYVKR
+433 K
-445 NNGKWGSA
+445 GKDSVSGSA
-453 TNTDVN
+453 TNTWYLQTAYDSSIKGYVAKFARGYLYSDSTHKSDAAPAEVDASGVYELEAGCMRITEVIAPSGYEKVTASNKGWIKLGGSIDRLTGSASITVKIGNGNIYYGNTAVKDGVVDIGEQKERYDFKLKKVDSYGNPMAGVAFLVTASNGDQHVVVTDKNGEFDSSKLDYKDVN
-459 LYSGDKFFFTTS
+459 GNDATLAKAMADTTLYPTYKETNVFFTTPGS
-471 KLTDRTTTIAN
+471 GKT
-482 SKAALTGFTA
+482 AAAEIKEDTVDGKTPRPL
-492 YAYDPVNTKNQTMYG
+492 Y
-507 NGVSETRSIQFSI
+507 
-520 PWKDVYH
+520 KD
-527 KLTLDKL
+527 
-534 VCVGG
+534 
-539 NYKVDASTA
+539 
-548 GTQYTVYWVDKT
+548 
-560 TNSNRFGKIAVFEIQ
+560 
-575 TNGKGKVKYL
+575 
-585 RQNNY
+585 
-590 GTTFKPSG
+590 
-598 FGTYTLD
+598 TYT
-605 GLPTGVYRIVE
+605 
-616 TKTNDGFETAKPCR
+616 
-630 INFSNGAAVDAE
+630 
-642 GNASGESKH
+642 
-651 FEIAFKTNDNVK
+651 
-663 NQVANFTSFEQKES
+663 
-677 GDPLAIKIQKIDADT
+677 
-692 KETVGLGSGS
+692 
-702 LAGAEFTIKYYEDAE
+702 
-717 GVGTIGIS
+717 
-725 VPTGTP
+725 
-731 TARWVIKTDEDGYA
+731 
-745 SLANDEYIVSKP
+745 
-757 SKLPDSV
+757 
-764 KIVKGKYNICK
+764 
-775 PGTIVITESEAP
+775 
-787 KNYNKFSKVTTQAG
+787 
-801 TSTDVDN
+801 
-808 VVIRADYNDKGEI
+808 
-821 KLYSCKKDQSGKLV
+821 
-835 KFGASMTGSAI
+835 
-846 KIYEPVK
+846 
-853 RYNLRLQKTD
+853 
-863 GYEHPMANVAFVIT
+863 
-877 CRETG
+877 
-882 ESHVMLTDSD
+882 
-892 GILDTSRVVT
+892 
-902 SGGKFK
+902 
-908 VNAND
+908 
-913 DLYEQ
+913 
-918 ALTDNSIIPE
+918 
-928 YVQTSVF
+928 
-935 FNDDSDVAVTASRH
+935 
-949 SEGALYAGTYI
+949 
-960 IRELHRQ
+960 IREIHRQ
-967 YVTVDGEKCKL
+967 YVTIDGKKYKL
-978 SEVYKI
+978 TQVYDLGPAQKI
-984 PAAIKVTVPGTD
+984 TV
-996 NNAVGEHDTKDAG
+996 
-1009 TMTNIRIPSI
+1009 S
-1019 SSVAMDADSAT
+1019 DSAKNGAVIDFGTYTNTAIPKMTSSAISTDTNT
-1030 KMSITSKDAK
+1030 KMSVAGKNSSFKDSVKATNLK
-1040 FRDIV
+1040 AS
-1045 TIHNPELDK
+1045 TK
-1054 TYTLMSIA
+1054 YTLMSVA
-1062 VDTATGLAYVG
+1062 VDANTGKAYKD
-1073 ADGQYV
+1073 ADGKYV
-1079 RTTEYLGKGS
+1079 AKNVEF
-1089 GLIGADVPLELTANT
+1089 T
-1104 TGTEVNQLT
+1104 TGAVKKGTVFPETTASVTFTGVNTSNVKSRKLV
-1113 FFEYLVEGKTTN
+1113 FYEYLVEGSVTKTVS
-1125 LVGVDSD
+1125 LDSA
-1132 GKPVEPAKC
+1132 GKPVEPANC

-1161 TEVLVNST
+1161 T
-1169 KTNESPAAISTV
+1169 
-1181 TDTVTTHGLIA
+1181 
-1192 GESFTINSTIKVDGK
+1192 
-1207 SIGVQSTDFTAD
+1207 
-1219 GKDKEVSVVFKDL
+1219 
-1232 DLSKLANKRLSI
+1232 
-1244 VTELIYKNKV
+1244 
-1254 ILTHNDDG
+1254 
-1262 KDLNEE
+1262 
-1268 FYTPEMH
+1268 
-1275 SNAIDVDTLTKM
+1275 
-1287 SKTSETAK
+1287 
-1295 FKDTVDIKNLSAAT
+1295 
-1309 QYTLQSIAV
+1309 
-1318 DTATGLAYKDA
+1318 
-1329 SGKYVVGHE
+1329 
-1338 TFTTKTS
+1338 
-1345 KDNDRVG
+1345 
-1352 ATADIEFTAN
+1352 
-1362 TKDTNVTQITFYEYL
+1362 
-1377 VRGSVDSDISVDEN
+1377 
-1391 GYPVRPANWI
+1391 
-1401 AEDAST
+1401 
-1407 SNVDQT
+1407 
-1413 LNLVN
+1413 
-1418 LETKVLVDSTK
+1418 KVLVDSTK
-1429 TNVAPADKKVDV
+1429 TNVAPADEKVDV

-1475 FTAKGGDETV
+1475 FTAKGDDETV
-1485 SVPFK
+1485 SVPLK
-1490 SLDLTKYA
+1490 GLNLTEYA

-1525 DEVFYVPAVETNAI
+1525 DEKFYVPAVETNAI

-1576 VDSTTGEEI
+1576 VDSATGEEI

-1594 YWGMLRDLGY
+1594 YWSMLKDLGY

-1635 TQVLKPEKMDDM
+1635 TQILKPEKMDDTVD
-1647 INVAFDIDPRSFNL
+1647 VAFDIDPRSFNL

-1681 HTDKDAESQQISFPT
+1681 HTDKDAKSQQISFPT

-1954 KLHVGYASKTAIFR
+1954 ELHVGYASKTAIFR
-1968 DSVDYYNLIVGDWY
+1968 DTVDYYNLIVGDWY
-1982 STTLTLHLNKNGK
+1982 STKLTLHLNKNGR
-1995 DAGPLKDANGNLITA
+1995 DVGPLKDANGNLITA

-2030 ASLLAGETITAFETI
+2030 ASLLAGETVVAFESIT
-2045 RTKGYE
+2045 TNGYE
-2051 VCGHTEITDKGQQ
+2051 VCAHADITDKGQSV
-2064 IHYPELK
+2064 HYPELK

-2160 HKVVIF
+2160 HRIVIF

-2192 DKTPNKTGDRTAMFL
+2192 DKPNQTGDRTVMFL
-2207 SILVGMLGLGVVTL
+2207 SILAGMLGLGVVTL